1 MKKKLIKRAI
11 FFMISCNMVVFTPTW
26 ASQETKN
33 TITSSSIEVSD
44 GSIKNIVND
53 DINIIDTNVRDEYGI
68 FSNNGGKLNID
79 VDSLT
84 IEHNIDRSNM
94 FTSIL
99 SQGNT
104 SQGSS
109 SLIDIKTI
117 NDINIDNTAQELE
130 QINAINAKDNA
141 NLNLLSKNGDIN
153 INSNLNINRR
163 LYDVNNSIINV
174 ENNSALKLDAK
185 NMNINS
191 TITDSYGQR
200 LFNNYGINIK
210 NSQLNINNQEN
221 MQINSTISGRGFDN
235 YGVYVYDNLNQG
247 SKVDIVNN
255 GDLIINTNDNSSRN
269 HSYGIFVINE
279 NNTDD
284 ETSVNINSKNNVVNT
299 KSTGIEV
306 SGELSNVNITASA
319 GSNVIKALGDVDST
333 GIEVNDNG
341 TLYLNAKDYNI
352 VTSDY
357 TGIHVSYADDK
368 QSNITL
374 NANNNIV
381 NAVGTGILSFSNG
394 NIKLNAL
401 NGNNAFTSNYIGI
414 SLMDNSQVNLK
425 ADKGEN
431 YFKIDEGIAI
441 LSSQSNVLAQA
452 NKNIL
457 EGIEG
462 ISSIDK
468 SEVKL
473 QATDSNVI
481 NAKNFGIYTKEEGVV
496 NLNATNANNTVYVET
511 GYGISGND
519 SAININSQS
528 GNNSIEVTQG
538 IAIEANNGSNISLNA
553 NKGQN
558 NIKASDIAISV
569 NKNNIDK
576 DIAITSTNTVVKI
589 AGKDN
594 IINATTAID
603 NINGG
608 NVEIIASENNSID
621 GLVNVENKANT
632 KIQGKINYL
641 KNDKD
646 NAVESNNANIL
657 VQGSENI
664 IEAAKG
670 ISSID
675 KSEVKLQA
683 TDSNVINA
691 KNFGIYTKEEGV
703 VNLNATNAN
712 NTVYIDNGYGI
723 SSNNSSINIDSQSG
737 NNSIEVGQGIAIEA
751 NNGSNISVN
760 ANKGQNNIK
769 ASDTAISVNKN
780 NIDKDI
786 AITSTNT
793 VVKIAGKDNIIN
805 ATTAIDNINGGN
817 VEIIASENN
826 SIDGLV
832 NVENKANTKIQG
844 KINYLKND
852 KDNAVESNN
861 ANILVQGSE
870 NIIEAAKG
878 ISSIDKSEVKL
889 QATDSNVINAK
900 NFGIYTKEEGVVNL
914 NATNANNTVYID
926 NGYGISS
933 NNSSINIDSQSGNNS
948 IEVGQGI
955 AIEANNGSNIS
966 VNANKGQNNIKAS
979 DTAISVNK
987 NNIDKD
993 IATTSTNTV
1002 VKVTGKNNI
1011 INATTA
1017 IDNIDDGNVEII
1029 ASENNSINGLVH
1041 AENKANTKIQG
1052 KINYLKNDKDNAI
1065 ESNNANVLVQGSEN
1079 IIEATKGISS
1089 IDKSEVKLQAT
1100 DSNVINAKN
1109 FGIYTKEEGVVN
1121 LNATNANNTV
1131 YIDNGYGI
1139 SSNNSSINI
1148 DSQSGNNSI
1157 EVGQGIAIEANN
1169 GSNISVNANKGQNN
1183 IKASDTAISVNKNN
1197 IDKDIATTSTN
1208 TVIKVTGK
1216 NNIINAVTAIDNIDG
1231 GNVEII
1237 ASENN
1242 SIDGLVNVENK
1253 ANTKIQGKI
1262 NYLKNDKDN
1271 AVESNNANIL
1281 VQGSENIIEAAK
1293 GISSIDKSEVKLQA
1307 TDSNV
1312 INAKNFGI
1320 YTKEEGVVNL
1330 NATNA
1335 NNTVYIDNGYGISS
1349 NNSSINID
1357 SQSGNNSIE
1366 VGQGI
1371 AIEAN
1376 NGSNISV
1383 NANKGQNNIK
1393 ASDTAISVNKN
1404 NIDKDIAT
1412 TSTNTVIKVTGKNN
1426 IINAVT
1432 AIDNIDG
1439 GNVEIIASEN
1449 NSIDGLVN
1457 VENKANTKIQGKVNY
1472 LKNDKDNA
1480 IESNNAN
1487 VLVQG
1492 SENIIEATK
1501 GISSIDK
1508 SEVKLQATD
1517 SNVINA
1523 KNFGIYTKEEG
1534 VVNLNATNANNT
1546 VYVETGYGISGNDS
1560 AININSQS
1568 GNNSIEVTQG
1578 IAIEANNGSN
1588 ISLNANKGQ
1597 NNIKASDIA
1606 ISVNK
1611 NNIDKDIANIST
1623 DTAVKITGK
1632 DNIINAT
1639 TAIDNI
1645 DDGNV
1650 EIIASENNS
1659 IDGLIHA
1666 KNKANTKIQGK
1677 VNYLK
1682 NDNGQS
1688 IIWADA
1694 GTIDITGTSIIQAN
1708 SQQVALLANNDI
1720 NNLNQG
1726 IITASF
1732 GQNSVIKGDIIAKD
1746 NGLIK
1751 LNVSNS
1757 NDDISGLIIE
1767 GNILAENQGN
1777 ISLDIGNNSLI
1788 TGNINDYS
1796 YLADLNN
1803 QNLKQENL
1811 AGNISID
1818 FNNKS
1823 RWNVVRQSFISKIN
1837 TKENNIIDMV
1847 GYNTENKP
1855 HSLMVKEFNGDSNFV
1870 MNLNGNR
1877 QNTDMVY
1884 LNSGTGNYNVILANA
1899 VTKNDIGQNGLR
1911 FATVGDKNKQVF
1923 KNAVAYNDGFFN
1935 IKYQIASEDY
1945 DVNNEENTLYN
1956 NGDNSDLLT
1965 ENRPGNDI
1973 INNIFGNN
1981 EDAVNYKL
1989 VNIEEKTLSNAGKTI
2004 LNMTKANY
2012 DVAVFMGR
2020 LDKRMGDVHYL
2031 NKNDDGIWFR
2041 LRHDRIEK
2049 DLGYTVDGNMYEL
2062 GYDKLFLRDNGQE
2075 RLGLAFDYMKGST
2088 SYDDIAGKG
2097 NNSRKGI
2104 WLYDTWI
2111 GDDGHYSDY
2120 ILKWGHLENDFEIA
2134 GTKKLNLIKGNYDND
2149 VFSASA
2155 EYGYMKNLKNDWY
2168 ITPQVQLQ
2176 LAKVTGADYITNQNT
2191 NVHVDGIDSI
2201 IGRAGFKLG
2210 KNFGDNKKNTFY
2222 LKADVLREFLGE
2234 QFVSV
2239 KDVTSDNEYVGFKY
2253 DHSGYW
2259 YDVGFGFNIE
2269 TKKDSYAFLDVE
2281 RRFGNGNK
2289 NSYQINGGFY
2299 WAL

>member
-26 ASQETKN
+26 ASQEIKN

-104 SQGSS
+104 SKGSR

-200 LFNNYGINIK
+200 LFNNYGINVK

-481 NAKNFGIYTKEEGVV
+481 NAKEFGIYTKEQGVV
-496 NLNATNANNTVYVET
+496 SLNATNANNIVYVDG
-511 GYGISGND
+511 GYGISGNASAININSQSGNNSIEVAQGIAIEANNGSNISLNANKGQNNIKASD
-519 SAININSQS
+519 TAISVNKNNVDKDIATTSTNTVVKVTGKNNIINAITAIDNIDGGNVEIIASENNSINGLLNVENKANTKIQGKINYLKNDKDNAIESNNANVSVQGNENIIEATKGISNVNNGTVNLQSTNSNIIKTKEYGVYTKENSQVKLNATNADNIVYVDAGYGISGNNSAININSQS

-576 DIAITSTNTVVKI
+576 DISTTSTNTVVKI

-657 VQGSENI
+657 VQGNENI

-712 NTVYIDNGYGI
+712 NTVYVETGYGI
-723 SSNNSSINIDSQSG
+723 SGNDSAINIDSQSG
-737 NNSIEVGQGIAIEA
+737 NNSIEVGHGIAIEA
-751 NNGSNISVN
+751 NNGSNISLN
-760 ANKGQNNIK
+760 ADKGQNNIK

-780 NIDKDI
+780 NIDKNI
-786 AITSTNT
+786 ATTRTDT
-793 VVKIAGKDNIIN
+793 VVKITGKDNIIN
-805 ATTAIDNINGGN
+805 ATTAIDNI
-817 VEIIASENN
+817 
-826 SIDGLV
+826 
-832 NVENKANTKIQG
+832 
-844 KINYLKND
+844 
-852 KDNAVESNN
+852 
-861 ANILVQGSE
+861 
-870 NIIEAAKG
+870 
-878 ISSIDKSEVKL
+878 
-889 QATDSNVINAK
+889 DS
-900 NFGIYTKEEGVVNL
+900 
-914 NATNANNTVYID
+914 
-926 NGYGISS
+926 
-933 NNSSINIDSQSGNNS
+933 
-948 IEVGQGI
+948 
-955 AIEANNGSNIS
+955 
-966 VNANKGQNNIKAS
+966 
-979 DTAISVNK
+979 
-987 NNIDKD
+987 
-993 IATTSTNTV
+993 
-1002 VKVTGKNNI
+1002 
-1011 INATTA
+1011 
-1017 IDNIDDGNVEII
+1017 GNVEII

-1052 KINYLKNDKDNAI
+1052 KINYLKNDKDNA
-1065 ESNNANVLVQGSEN
+1065 
-1079 IIEATKGISS
+1079 
-1089 IDKSEVKLQAT
+1089 
-1100 DSNVINAKN
+1100 
-1109 FGIYTKEEGVVN
+1109 
-1121 LNATNANNTV
+1121 
-1131 YIDNGYGI
+1131 
-1139 SSNNSSINI
+1139 
-1148 DSQSGNNSI
+1148 
-1157 EVGQGIAIEANN
+1157 
-1169 GSNISVNANKGQNN
+1169 
-1183 IKASDTAISVNKNN
+1183 
-1197 IDKDIATTSTN
+1197 
-1208 TVIKVTGK
+1208 
-1216 NNIINAVTAIDNIDG
+1216 
-1231 GNVEII
+1231 
-1237 ASENN
+1237 
-1242 SIDGLVNVENK
+1242 
-1253 ANTKIQGKI
+1253 
-1262 NYLKNDKDN
+1262 
-1271 AVESNNANIL
+1271 VESNNANIL
-1281 VQGSENIIEAAK
+1281 VQGNENIIEAA
-1293 GISSIDKSEVKLQA
+1293 
-1307 TDSNV
+1307 
-1312 INAKNFGI
+1312 
-1320 YTKEEGVVNL
+1320 
-1330 NATNA
+1330 
-1335 NNTVYIDNGYGISS
+1335 
-1349 NNSSINID
+1349 
-1357 SQSGNNSIE
+1357 
-1366 VGQGI
+1366 
-1371 AIEAN
+1371 
-1376 NGSNISV
+1376 
-1383 NANKGQNNIK
+1383 
-1393 ASDTAISVNKN
+1393 
-1404 NIDKDIAT
+1404 
-1412 TSTNTVIKVTGKNN
+1412 
-1426 IINAVT
+1426 
-1432 AIDNIDG
+1432 
-1439 GNVEIIASEN
+1439 
-1449 NSIDGLVN
+1449 
-1457 VENKANTKIQGKVNY
+1457 
-1472 LKNDKDNA
+1472 
-1480 IESNNAN
+1480 
-1487 VLVQG
+1487 
-1492 SENIIEATK
+1492 K

-1611 NNIDKDIANIST
+1611 NNIDKDISTTSTNTVVKIAGKDNIINATTAIDNINGGNVEIIASENNSIDGLVNVENKANTKIQGKINYLKNDKDNAIESNNANVSVQGNENIIEATKGISNVNNGTVNLQSTNSNIIKTKEYGVYTKENSQVKLNATNADNIVYVDAGYGISGNNSAININSQSGNNSIEVAQGIAIEANNGSNISLNANKGQNNIKAS
-1623 DTAVKITGK
+1623 DTAISVNKNNIDKDIATTSTNTVIKVTGK

-2239 KDVTSDNEYVGFKY
+2239 KDVTSDNKYVGFKY

>member
-481 NAKNFGIYTKEEGVV
+481 NAKEFGIYTKEQGVV
-496 NLNATNANNTVYVET
+496 SLNATNANNIVYVDG
-511 GYGISGND
+511 GYGISGNA

-528 GNNSIEVTQG
+528 GNNSIEVAQG
-538 IAIEANNGSNISLNA
+538 IAIEANNGSNISL
-553 NKGQN
+553 
-558 NIKASDIAISV
+558 
-569 NKNNIDK
+569 
-576 DIAITSTNTVVKI
+576 
-589 AGKDN
+589 
-594 IINATTAID
+594 
-603 NINGG
+603 
-608 NVEIIASENNSID
+608 
-621 GLVNVENKANT
+621 
-632 KIQGKINYL
+632 
-641 KNDKD
+641 
-646 NAVESNNANIL
+646 
-657 VQGSENI
+657 
-664 IEAAKG
+664 
-670 ISSID
+670 
-675 KSEVKLQA
+675 
-683 TDSNVINA
+683 
-691 KNFGIYTKEEGV
+691 
-703 VNLNATNAN
+703 
-712 NTVYIDNGYGI
+712 
-723 SSNNSSINIDSQSG
+723 
-737 NNSIEVGQGIAIEA
+737 
-751 NNGSNISVN
+751 
-760 ANKGQNNIK
+760 
-769 ASDTAISVNKN
+769 
-780 NIDKDI
+780 
-786 AITSTNT
+786 
-793 VVKIAGKDNIIN
+793 
-805 ATTAIDNINGGN
+805 
-817 VEIIASENN
+817 
-826 SIDGLV
+826 
-832 NVENKANTKIQG
+832 
-844 KINYLKND
+844 
-852 KDNAVESNN
+852 
-861 ANILVQGSE
+861 
-870 NIIEAAKG
+870 
-878 ISSIDKSEVKL
+878 
-889 QATDSNVINAK
+889 
-900 NFGIYTKEEGVVNL
+900 
-914 NATNANNTVYID
+914 
-926 NGYGISS
+926 
-933 NNSSINIDSQSGNNS
+933 
-948 IEVGQGI
+948 
-955 AIEANNGSNIS
+955 
-966 VNANKGQNNIKAS
+966 NANKGQNNIKAS

-1011 INATTA
+1011 INAIMA
-1017 IDNIDDGNVEII
+1017 IDNIDGGNVEII
-1029 ASENNSINGLVH
+1029 ASENNSINGLLNV
-1041 AENKANTKIQG
+1041 ENKANTKIQG

-1065 ESNNANVLVQGSEN
+1065 ESNNANVLVQGNEN
-1079 IIEATKGISS
+1079 IIEATKGISNVNNG
-1089 IDKSEVKLQAT
+1089 IVNLQST
-1100 DSNVINAKN
+1100 NSNIIKTKEYGV
-1109 FGIYTKEEGVVN
+1109 YTKENSQVK
-1121 LNATNANNTV
+1121 LNATNADNIV
-1131 YIDNGYGI
+1131 YVDAGYGI
-1139 SSNNSSINI
+1139 SGNNSAINI
-1148 DSQSGNNSI
+1148 NSQSGNNSI
-1157 EVGQGIAIEANN
+1157 EVAQGIAVEVNN

-1216 NNIINAVTAIDNIDG
+1216 DNIINATTAIDNIDS

-1242 SIDGLVNVENK
+1242 SINGLVHAENK

-1262 NYLKNDKDN
+1262 SYLKNDKDN
-1271 AVESNNANIL
+1271 AIESNNANVL
-1281 VQGSENIIEAAK
+1281 VQGSENIIEATK

-1307 TDSNV
+1307 IDSNV
-1312 INAKNFGI
+1312 INAKKFGI

-1335 NNTVYIDNGYGISS
+1335 NNTVYVENGYGISG

-1366 VGQGI
+1366 VTQGI

-1412 TSTNTVIKVTGKNN
+1412 TSTSTVVKITGKDN
-1426 IINAVT
+1426 IINATT
-1432 AIDNIDG
+1432 AIDNIDD

-1457 VENKANTKIQGKVNY
+1457 VENKANIKIQGKVNY

-1492 SENIIEATK
+1492 NENVIEATK

-1517 SNVINA
+1517 SNTINA

-1534 VVNLNATNANNT
+1534 VVNLNATNADNT
-1546 VYVETGYGISGNDS
+1546 VYIDNGYGISSNNS
-1560 AININSQS
+1560 SINIDSQS
-1568 GNNSIEVTQG
+1568 GNNSIEVGHG

>member
-26 ASQETKN
+26 ASQEIKN

-104 SQGSS
+104 SQGSR

-200 LFNNYGINIK
+200 LFNNYGINVK

-481 NAKNFGIYTKEEGVV
+481 NAKEFGIYTKEQGVV
-496 NLNATNANNTVYVET
+496 SLNATNANNIVYVDG
-511 GYGISGND
+511 GYGISGNA

-528 GNNSIEVTQG
+528 GNNSIEVAQG

-558 NIKASDIAISV
+558 NIKASD
-569 NKNNIDK
+569 
-576 DIAITSTNTVVKI
+576 
-589 AGKDN
+589 
-594 IINATTAID
+594 
-603 NINGG
+603 
-608 NVEIIASENNSID
+608 
-621 GLVNVENKANT
+621 
-632 KIQGKINYL
+632 
-641 KNDKD
+641 
-646 NAVESNNANIL
+646 
-657 VQGSENI
+657 
-664 IEAAKG
+664 
-670 ISSID
+670 
-675 KSEVKLQA
+675 
-683 TDSNVINA
+683 
-691 KNFGIYTKEEGV
+691 
-703 VNLNATNAN
+703 
-712 NTVYIDNGYGI
+712 
-723 SSNNSSINIDSQSG
+723 
-737 NNSIEVGQGIAIEA
+737 
-751 NNGSNISVN
+751 
-760 ANKGQNNIK
+760 
-769 ASDTAISVNKN
+769 TAISVNKN
-780 NIDKDI
+780 N
-786 AITSTNT
+786 
-793 VVKIAGKDNIIN
+793 V
-805 ATTAIDNINGGN
+805 
-817 VEIIASENN
+817 
-826 SIDGLV
+826 
-832 NVENKANTKIQG
+832 
-844 KINYLKND
+844 
-852 KDNAVESNN
+852 
-861 ANILVQGSE
+861 
-870 NIIEAAKG
+870 
-878 ISSIDKSEVKL
+878 
-889 QATDSNVINAK
+889 
-900 NFGIYTKEEGVVNL
+900 
-914 NATNANNTVYID
+914 
-926 NGYGISS
+926 
-933 NNSSINIDSQSGNNS
+933 
-948 IEVGQGI
+948 
-955 AIEANNGSNIS
+955 
-966 VNANKGQNNIKAS
+966 
-979 DTAISVNK
+979 
-987 NNIDKD
+987 DKD

-1011 INATTA
+1011 INAITA
-1017 IDNIDDGNVEII
+1017 IDNIDGGNVEII
-1029 ASENNSINGLVH
+1029 ASENNSINGLLNV
-1041 AENKANTKIQG
+1041 ENKANTKIQG

-1065 ESNNANVLVQGSEN
+1065 ESNNANVLVQGNEN
-1079 IIEATKGISS
+1079 IIEATKGISNVNNG
-1089 IDKSEVKLQAT
+1089 IVNLQST
-1100 DSNVINAKN
+1100 NSNIIKTKEYGV
-1109 FGIYTKEEGVVN
+1109 YTKENSQVK
-1121 LNATNANNTV
+1121 LNATNA
-1131 YIDNGYGI
+1131 
-1139 SSNNSSINI
+1139 
-1148 DSQSGNNSI
+1148 
-1157 EVGQGIAIEANN
+1157 
-1169 GSNISVNANKGQNN
+1169 
-1183 IKASDTAISVNKNN
+1183 
-1197 IDKDIATTSTN
+1197 
-1208 TVIKVTGK
+1208 
-1216 NNIINAVTAIDNIDG
+1216 DNI
-1231 GNVEII
+1231 
-1237 ASENN
+1237 
-1242 SIDGLVNVENK
+1242 
-1253 ANTKIQGKI
+1253 
-1262 NYLKNDKDN
+1262 
-1271 AVESNNANIL
+1271 
-1281 VQGSENIIEAAK
+1281 
-1293 GISSIDKSEVKLQA
+1293 
-1307 TDSNV
+1307 
-1312 INAKNFGI
+1312 
-1320 YTKEEGVVNL
+1320 
-1330 NATNA
+1330 
-1335 NNTVYIDNGYGISS
+1335 
-1349 NNSSINID
+1349 
-1357 SQSGNNSIE
+1357 
-1366 VGQGI
+1366 
-1371 AIEAN
+1371 
-1376 NGSNISV
+1376 
-1383 NANKGQNNIK
+1383 
-1393 ASDTAISVNKN
+1393 
-1404 NIDKDIAT
+1404 
-1412 TSTNTVIKVTGKNN
+1412 
-1426 IINAVT
+1426 
-1432 AIDNIDG
+1432 
-1439 GNVEIIASEN
+1439 
-1449 NSIDGLVN
+1449 
-1457 VENKANTKIQGKVNY
+1457 
-1472 LKNDKDNA
+1472 
-1480 IESNNAN
+1480 
-1487 VLVQG
+1487 
-1492 SENIIEATK
+1492 
-1501 GISSIDK
+1501 
-1508 SEVKLQATD
+1508 
-1517 SNVINA
+1517 
-1523 KNFGIYTKEEG
+1523 
-1534 VVNLNATNANNT
+1534 
-1546 VYVETGYGISGNDS
+1546 VYVDAGYGISGNNS

-2239 KDVTSDNEYVGFKY
+2239 KDVTSDNKYVGFKY

>member
-1 MKKKLIKRAI
+1 MKKKLIKRAN

-68 FSNNGGKLNID
+68 FSNNGGKLNMD

-104 SQGSS
+104 SQGSR

-200 LFNNYGINIK
+200 LFNNYGINVK

-279 NNTDD
+279 NNTSD

-306 SGELSNVNITASA
+306 SGEFSNVNITASA

-394 NIKLNAL
+394 NINLNAL

-473 QATDSNVI
+473 QAIDSNTI
-481 NAKNFGIYTKEEGVV
+481 NAKEFGIYTKEEGIV
-496 NLNATNANNTVYVET
+496 NLNATNANNTVYVDA

-528 GNNSIEVTQG
+528 GNNSIEVAQG
-538 IAIEANNGSNISLNA
+538 IA
-553 NKGQN
+553 
-558 NIKASDIAISV
+558 
-569 NKNNIDK
+569 
-576 DIAITSTNTVVKI
+576 
-589 AGKDN
+589 
-594 IINATTAID
+594 
-603 NINGG
+603 
-608 NVEIIASENNSID
+608 VE
-621 GLVNVENKANT
+621 V
-632 KIQGKINYL
+632 
-641 KNDKD
+641 
-646 NAVESNNANIL
+646 
-657 VQGSENI
+657 
-664 IEAAKG
+664 
-670 ISSID
+670 
-675 KSEVKLQA
+675 
-683 TDSNVINA
+683 
-691 KNFGIYTKEEGV
+691 
-703 VNLNATNAN
+703 
-712 NTVYIDNGYGI
+712 
-723 SSNNSSINIDSQSG
+723 
-737 NNSIEVGQGIAIEA
+737 

-786 AITSTNT
+786 ANISTDT
-793 VVKIAGKDNIIN
+793 AVKITGKD
-805 ATTAIDNINGGN
+805 
-817 VEIIASENN
+817 
-826 SIDGLV
+826 
-832 NVENKANTKIQG
+832 
-844 KINYLKND
+844 
-852 KDNAVESNN
+852 
-861 ANILVQGSE
+861 
-870 NIIEAAKG
+870 
-878 ISSIDKSEVKL
+878 
-889 QATDSNVINAK
+889 
-900 NFGIYTKEEGVVNL
+900 
-914 NATNANNTVYID
+914 
-926 NGYGISS
+926 
-933 NNSSINIDSQSGNNS
+933 
-948 IEVGQGI
+948 
-955 AIEANNGSNIS
+955 
-966 VNANKGQNNIKAS
+966 
-979 DTAISVNK
+979 
-987 NNIDKD
+987 
-993 IATTSTNTV
+993 
-1002 VKVTGKNNI
+1002 
-1011 INATTA
+1011 
-1017 IDNIDDGNVEII
+1017 
-1029 ASENNSINGLVH
+1029 
-1041 AENKANTKIQG
+1041 
-1052 KINYLKNDKDNAI
+1052 
-1065 ESNNANVLVQGSEN
+1065 
-1079 IIEATKGISS
+1079 
-1089 IDKSEVKLQAT
+1089 
-1100 DSNVINAKN
+1100 
-1109 FGIYTKEEGVVN
+1109 
-1121 LNATNANNTV
+1121 
-1131 YIDNGYGI
+1131 
-1139 SSNNSSINI
+1139 
-1148 DSQSGNNSI
+1148 
-1157 EVGQGIAIEANN
+1157 
-1169 GSNISVNANKGQNN
+1169 
-1183 IKASDTAISVNKNN
+1183 
-1197 IDKDIATTSTN
+1197 
-1208 TVIKVTGK
+1208 
-1216 NNIINAVTAIDNIDG
+1216 NIINAVTAIDNIDG

-1242 SIDGLVNVENK
+1242 SIN
-1253 ANTKIQGKI
+1253 
-1262 NYLKNDKDN
+1262 
-1271 AVESNNANIL
+1271 
-1281 VQGSENIIEAAK
+1281 
-1293 GISSIDKSEVKLQA
+1293 
-1307 TDSNV
+1307 
-1312 INAKNFGI
+1312 
-1320 YTKEEGVVNL
+1320 
-1330 NATNA
+1330 
-1335 NNTVYIDNGYGISS
+1335 
-1349 NNSSINID
+1349 
-1357 SQSGNNSIE
+1357 
-1366 VGQGI
+1366 
-1371 AIEAN
+1371 
-1376 NGSNISV
+1376 
-1383 NANKGQNNIK
+1383 
-1393 ASDTAISVNKN
+1393 
-1404 NIDKDIAT
+1404 
-1412 TSTNTVIKVTGKNN
+1412 
-1426 IINAVT
+1426 
-1432 AIDNIDG
+1432 
-1439 GNVEIIASEN
+1439 
-1449 NSIDGLVN
+1449 GLVN

-1492 SENIIEATK
+1492 NENVIEATK
-1501 GISSIDK
+1501 GIFN
-1508 SEVKLQATD
+1508 VNNGTVNLQST
-1517 SNVINA
+1517 NRNIIKA
-1523 KNFGIYTKEEG
+1523 KEFGVYTKG
-1534 VVNLNATNANNT
+1534 NSQVNLNTVNADNI
-1546 VYVETGYGISGNDS
+1546 VYVDNGYGISGNAS

-1568 GNNSIEVTQG
+1568 GNNSIEVAQG

-1588 ISLNANKGQ
+1588 IFVNANKGQ
-1597 NNIKASDIA
+1597 NNIKASDTA

-1611 NNIDKDIANIST
+1611 NNIDKDIATTST
-1623 DTAVKITGK
+1623 DTVVKITGK
-1632 DNIINAT
+1632 DNIINAA
-1639 TAIDNI
+1639 TAIDNT
-1645 DDGNV
+1645 DGSNI

-1659 IDGLIHA
+1659 IDGLVHA
-1666 KNKANTKIQGK
+1666 ENKANTKIQGK
-1677 VNYLK
+1677 INYLK

-1688 IIWADA
+1688 VIWADD
-1694 GTIDITGTSIIQAN
+1694 GNIDITGTSIIQAN
-1708 SQQVALLANNDI
+1708 SQQVALLANNNM

-1757 NDDISGLIIE
+1757 NDDVSGLIIE
-1767 GNILAENQGN
+1767 SNILAKNQGN
-1777 ISLDIGNNSLI
+1777 IYLNIGNNSLI

-1803 QNLKQENL
+1803 QSQNLKQENL
-1811 AGNISID
+1811 AGNISVD

-1823 RWNVVRQSFISKIN
+1823 RWNVVGQSFISNIN

-1884 LNSGTGNYNVILANA
+1884 LNSGRGNYNVILANA

-1911 FATVGDKNKQVF
+1911 FATVGDKNKQIF

-1945 DVNNEENTLYN
+1945 NVNNEENTLYN

-1965 ENRPGNDI
+1965 ENRPGKDI

-2168 ITPQVQLQ
+2168 IIPQVQLQ
-2176 LAKVTGADYITNQNT
+2176 LAKVTGADYTTNQNT

-2269 TKKDSYAFLDVE
+2269 TKKDSYAFLDIE

>member
-1 MKKKLIKRAI
+1 
-11 FFMISCNMVVFTPTW
+11 MISCNIVIFTPAW

-33 TITSSSIEVSD
+33 TITSPSIEVSD

-104 SQGSS
+104 SQGSR

-200 LFNNYGINIK
+200 LFNNYGINVK

-279 NNTDD
+279 NNTDN

-381 NAVGTGILSFSNG
+381 NAIGTGILSFSNG
-394 NIKLNAL
+394 NINLNAL

-481 NAKNFGIYTKEEGVV
+481 NAKEFGIYTKEQGVVSLNATNANNTVYVETGYGISGNNSAINIDSQLGNNSIEVTQGIAIEANNRSNISLNANKGQNNIKSSDIAISVNKNNIDKDIATTSTSTVVKVTGKDNIINATTAIDNIDGGNIEIIASENNSINGLVNVENKANTKIQGKVNYLKNDKDNAIESNNANVFVQGSENIIEATKGISSIDKSEVKLQATDSNTINAKNFGIYTKEEGVV
-496 NLNATNANNTVYVET
+496 NLNATNADNTVYVET

-528 GNNSIEVTQG
+528 GNNSIEVAQG
-538 IAIEANNGSNISLNA
+538 IAVEVNNGSNISLNA
-553 NKGQN
+553 NK
-558 NIKASDIAISV
+558 
-569 NKNNIDK
+569 
-576 DIAITSTNTVVKI
+576 
-589 AGKDN
+589 
-594 IINATTAID
+594 
-603 NINGG
+603 
-608 NVEIIASENNSID
+608 E
-621 GLVNVENKANT
+621 
-632 KIQGKINYL
+632 
-641 KNDKD
+641 
-646 NAVESNNANIL
+646 
-657 VQGSENI
+657 
-664 IEAAKG
+664 
-670 ISSID
+670 
-675 KSEVKLQA
+675 
-683 TDSNVINA
+683 
-691 KNFGIYTKEEGV
+691 
-703 VNLNATNAN
+703 
-712 NTVYIDNGYGI
+712 
-723 SSNNSSINIDSQSG
+723 
-737 NNSIEVGQGIAIEA
+737 
-751 NNGSNISVN
+751 
-760 ANKGQNNIK
+760 QNNIK

-786 AITSTNT
+786 AITSTDT
-793 VVKIAGKDNIIN
+793 VVRITGKDNIIN
-805 ATTAIDNINGGN
+805 ATTAIDNIDGGN
-817 VEIIASENN
+817 I
-826 SIDGLV
+826 
-832 NVENKANTKIQG
+832 
-844 KINYLKND
+844 
-852 KDNAVESNN
+852 
-861 ANILVQGSE
+861 
-870 NIIEAAKG
+870 
-878 ISSIDKSEVKL
+878 
-889 QATDSNVINAK
+889 
-900 NFGIYTKEEGVVNL
+900 
-914 NATNANNTVYID
+914 
-926 NGYGISS
+926 
-933 NNSSINIDSQSGNNS
+933 
-948 IEVGQGI
+948 
-955 AIEANNGSNIS
+955 
-966 VNANKGQNNIKAS
+966 
-979 DTAISVNK
+979 
-987 NNIDKD
+987 
-993 IATTSTNTV
+993 
-1002 VKVTGKNNI
+1002 
-1011 INATTA
+1011 
-1017 IDNIDDGNVEII
+1017 EII
-1029 ASENNSINGLVH
+1029 ASENNSIN
-1041 AENKANTKIQG
+1041 
-1052 KINYLKNDKDNAI
+1052 
-1065 ESNNANVLVQGSEN
+1065 
-1079 IIEATKGISS
+1079 
-1089 IDKSEVKLQAT
+1089 
-1100 DSNVINAKN
+1100 
-1109 FGIYTKEEGVVN
+1109 
-1121 LNATNANNTV
+1121 
-1131 YIDNGYGI
+1131 
-1139 SSNNSSINI
+1139 
-1148 DSQSGNNSI
+1148 
-1157 EVGQGIAIEANN
+1157 
-1169 GSNISVNANKGQNN
+1169 
-1183 IKASDTAISVNKNN
+1183 
-1197 IDKDIATTSTN
+1197 
-1208 TVIKVTGK
+1208 
-1216 NNIINAVTAIDNIDG
+1216 
-1231 GNVEII
+1231 
-1237 ASENN
+1237 
-1242 SIDGLVNVENK
+1242 
-1253 ANTKIQGKI
+1253 
-1262 NYLKNDKDN
+1262 
-1271 AVESNNANIL
+1271 
-1281 VQGSENIIEAAK
+1281 
-1293 GISSIDKSEVKLQA
+1293 
-1307 TDSNV
+1307 
-1312 INAKNFGI
+1312 
-1320 YTKEEGVVNL
+1320 
-1330 NATNA
+1330 
-1335 NNTVYIDNGYGISS
+1335 
-1349 NNSSINID
+1349 
-1357 SQSGNNSIE
+1357 
-1366 VGQGI
+1366 
-1371 AIEAN
+1371 
-1376 NGSNISV
+1376 
-1383 NANKGQNNIK
+1383 
-1393 ASDTAISVNKN
+1393 
-1404 NIDKDIAT
+1404 
-1412 TSTNTVIKVTGKNN
+1412 
-1426 IINAVT
+1426 
-1432 AIDNIDG
+1432 
-1439 GNVEIIASEN
+1439 
-1449 NSIDGLVN
+1449 GLVN

-1492 SENIIEATK
+1492 NENVIEAAK
-1501 GISSIDK
+1501 GISTVNNGI
-1508 SEVKLQATD
+1508 VNLQATD
-1517 SNVINA
+1517 SNTIKA
-1523 KNFGIYTKEEG
+1523 QEFGIYTKENSQ
-1534 VVNLNATNANNT
+1534 VNLNAINVDNI
-1546 VYVETGYGISGNDS
+1546 VYVDNGYGISGNDS
-1560 AININSQS
+1560 AINIDSQS

-1578 IAIEANNGSN
+1578 IAVEVNNGSN

-1597 NNIKASDIA
+1597 NNIKANDTA

-1611 NNIDKDIANIST
+1611 NNIDKDIATTRT
-1623 DTAVKITGK
+1623 DTIVRIIGK
-1632 DNIINAT
+1632 DNIINAN

-1645 DDGNV
+1645 DGGNI

-1659 IDGLIHA
+1659 IDGLVHA
-1666 KNKANTKIQGK
+1666 ENKANTKIQGK

-1688 IIWADA
+1688 VIWADD
-1694 GTIDITGTSIIQAN
+1694 GNIDIMGTSIIQAN
-1708 SQQVALLANNDI
+1708 SQQVALLANNDM

-1757 NDDISGLIIE
+1757 NDDVSGLIIE

-1788 TGNINDYS
+1788 AGNINDYS

-1803 QNLKQENL
+1803 RNLKQENL

-1823 RWNVVRQSFISKIN
+1823 RWNVVGQSFISKIN

-1847 GYNTENKP
+1847 GYNKENKP

-1884 LNSGTGNYNVILANA
+1884 LNSGTGNYNVILVNA

-1945 DVNNEENTLYN
+1945 DVNNGENTLYN

-1965 ENRPGNDI
+1965 ENRPGNNI

-2062 GYDKLFLRDNGQE
+2062 GYDKLFLRDDGQE
-2075 RLGLAFDYMKGST
+2075 RLGLTFDYMKGST

-2120 ILKWGHLENDFEIA
+2120 IFKWGHLENNFEVFD
-2134 GTKKLNLIKGNYDND
+2134 TEKLNLIKGNYDND
-2149 VFSASA
+2149 VYSASA

-2176 LAKVTGADYITNQNT
+2176 LAKVTGADYTTNQNT

-2210 KNFGDNKKNTFY
+2210 RNFGDNKKNTFY

>member
-481 NAKNFGIYTKEEGVV
+481 NAKEFGIYTKEQGVV
-496 NLNATNANNTVYVET
+496 SLNATNANNIVYVDG
-511 GYGISGND
+511 GYGISGNA

-528 GNNSIEVTQG
+528 GNNSIEVAQG
-538 IAIEANNGSNISLNA
+538 IAIEANNGSNISL
-553 NKGQN
+553 
-558 NIKASDIAISV
+558 
-569 NKNNIDK
+569 
-576 DIAITSTNTVVKI
+576 
-589 AGKDN
+589 
-594 IINATTAID
+594 
-603 NINGG
+603 
-608 NVEIIASENNSID
+608 
-621 GLVNVENKANT
+621 
-632 KIQGKINYL
+632 
-641 KNDKD
+641 
-646 NAVESNNANIL
+646 
-657 VQGSENI
+657 
-664 IEAAKG
+664 
-670 ISSID
+670 
-675 KSEVKLQA
+675 
-683 TDSNVINA
+683 
-691 KNFGIYTKEEGV
+691 
-703 VNLNATNAN
+703 
-712 NTVYIDNGYGI
+712 
-723 SSNNSSINIDSQSG
+723 
-737 NNSIEVGQGIAIEA
+737 
-751 NNGSNISVN
+751 
-760 ANKGQNNIK
+760 
-769 ASDTAISVNKN
+769 
-780 NIDKDI
+780 
-786 AITSTNT
+786 
-793 VVKIAGKDNIIN
+793 
-805 ATTAIDNINGGN
+805 
-817 VEIIASENN
+817 
-826 SIDGLV
+826 
-832 NVENKANTKIQG
+832 
-844 KINYLKND
+844 
-852 KDNAVESNN
+852 
-861 ANILVQGSE
+861 
-870 NIIEAAKG
+870 
-878 ISSIDKSEVKL
+878 
-889 QATDSNVINAK
+889 
-900 NFGIYTKEEGVVNL
+900 
-914 NATNANNTVYID
+914 
-926 NGYGISS
+926 
-933 NNSSINIDSQSGNNS
+933 
-948 IEVGQGI
+948 
-955 AIEANNGSNIS
+955 
-966 VNANKGQNNIKAS
+966 NANKGQNNIKAS

-1011 INATTA
+1011 INA
-1017 IDNIDDGNVEII
+1017 I
-1029 ASENNSINGLVH
+1029 
-1041 AENKANTKIQG
+1041 
-1052 KINYLKNDKDNAI
+1052 
-1065 ESNNANVLVQGSEN
+1065 
-1079 IIEATKGISS
+1079 
-1089 IDKSEVKLQAT
+1089 
-1100 DSNVINAKN
+1100 
-1109 FGIYTKEEGVVN
+1109 
-1121 LNATNANNTV
+1121 
-1131 YIDNGYGI
+1131 
-1139 SSNNSSINI
+1139 
-1148 DSQSGNNSI
+1148 
-1157 EVGQGIAIEANN
+1157 
-1169 GSNISVNANKGQNN
+1169 
-1183 IKASDTAISVNKNN
+1183 
-1197 IDKDIATTSTN
+1197 
-1208 TVIKVTGK
+1208 
-1216 NNIINAVTAIDNIDG
+1216 TAIDNIDG

-1242 SIDGLVNVENK
+1242 SIN
-1253 ANTKIQGKI
+1253 
-1262 NYLKNDKDN
+1262 
-1271 AVESNNANIL
+1271 
-1281 VQGSENIIEAAK
+1281 
-1293 GISSIDKSEVKLQA
+1293 
-1307 TDSNV
+1307 
-1312 INAKNFGI
+1312 
-1320 YTKEEGVVNL
+1320 
-1330 NATNA
+1330 
-1335 NNTVYIDNGYGISS
+1335 
-1349 NNSSINID
+1349 
-1357 SQSGNNSIE
+1357 
-1366 VGQGI
+1366 
-1371 AIEAN
+1371 
-1376 NGSNISV
+1376 
-1383 NANKGQNNIK
+1383 
-1393 ASDTAISVNKN
+1393 
-1404 NIDKDIAT
+1404 
-1412 TSTNTVIKVTGKNN
+1412 
-1426 IINAVT
+1426 
-1432 AIDNIDG
+1432 
-1439 GNVEIIASEN
+1439 
-1449 NSIDGLVN
+1449 GLVN

-1492 SENIIEATK
+1492 NENIIEAAK

-1645 DDGNV
+1645 DDGNVEIIASENNSIDGLVNVENKANTKIQGKINYLKNDKDNAIESNNANVSVQGNENIIEATKGISNVNNGTVNLQSTNSNIIKTKEYGVYTKENSQVKLNATNADNIVYVETGYGISGNDSAININSQSGNNSIEVTQGIAIEANNGSNISLNANKGQNNIKASDIAISVNKNNIDKDIANISTDTAVKITGKDNIINATTAIDNIDDGNVEIIASENNSIDGLVNVENKANTKIQGKINYLKNDKDNAIESNNANVSVQGNENIIEATKGISNVNNGTVNLQSTNSNIIKTKEYGVYTKENSQVKLNATNADNIVYVDAGYGISGNNSAININSQSGNNSIEVAQGIAVEVNNGSNISVNANKGQNNIKASDTAISVNKNNIDKDIATTSTNTVVKIAGKDNIINATTAIDNIDGGNV

-1956 NGDNSDLLT
+1956 NGYNSDLLT

-2155 EYGYMKNLKNDWY
+2155 EYGYMKN
-2168 ITPQVQLQ
+2168 
-2176 LAKVTGADYITNQNT
+2176 
-2191 NVHVDGIDSI
+2191 
-2201 IGRAGFKLG
+2201 
-2210 KNFGDNKKNTFY
+2210 
-2222 LKADVLREFLGE
+2222 
-2234 QFVSV
+2234 
-2239 KDVTSDNEYVGFKY
+2239 
-2253 DHSGYW
+2253 
-2259 YDVGFGFNIE
+2259 
-2269 TKKDSYAFLDVE
+2269 
-2281 RRFGNGNK
+2281 
-2289 NSYQINGGFY
+2289 
-2299 WAL
+2299 

>member
-26 ASQETKN
+26 ASQEIKN

-153 INSNLNINRR
+153 INSNLNINRQ

-200 LFNNYGINIK
+200 LFNNYGINVK

-394 NIKLNAL
+394 NINLNAL

-473 QATDSNVI
+473 QATDSNII
-481 NAKNFGIYTKEEGVV
+481 NAKEFGIYTKEQGVV
-496 NLNATNANNTVYVET
+496 SLNATNANNTVYVET
-511 GYGISGND
+511 GYGISGNA

-528 GNNSIEVTQG
+528 GNNSIEV
-538 IAIEANNGSNISLNA
+538 A
-553 NKGQN
+553 
-558 NIKASDIAISV
+558 
-569 NKNNIDK
+569 
-576 DIAITSTNTVVKI
+576 
-589 AGKDN
+589 
-594 IINATTAID
+594 
-603 NINGG
+603 
-608 NVEIIASENNSID
+608 
-621 GLVNVENKANT
+621 
-632 KIQGKINYL
+632 
-641 KNDKD
+641 
-646 NAVESNNANIL
+646 
-657 VQGSENI
+657 
-664 IEAAKG
+664 
-670 ISSID
+670 
-675 KSEVKLQA
+675 
-683 TDSNVINA
+683 
-691 KNFGIYTKEEGV
+691 
-703 VNLNATNAN
+703 
-712 NTVYIDNGYGI
+712 
-723 SSNNSSINIDSQSG
+723 
-737 NNSIEVGQGIAIEA
+737 
-751 NNGSNISVN
+751 
-760 ANKGQNNIK
+760 
-769 ASDTAISVNKN
+769 
-780 NIDKDI
+780 
-786 AITSTNT
+786 
-793 VVKIAGKDNIIN
+793 
-805 ATTAIDNINGGN
+805 
-817 VEIIASENN
+817 
-826 SIDGLV
+826 
-832 NVENKANTKIQG
+832 
-844 KINYLKND
+844 
-852 KDNAVESNN
+852 
-861 ANILVQGSE
+861 
-870 NIIEAAKG
+870 
-878 ISSIDKSEVKL
+878 
-889 QATDSNVINAK
+889 
-900 NFGIYTKEEGVVNL
+900 
-914 NATNANNTVYID
+914 
-926 NGYGISS
+926 
-933 NNSSINIDSQSGNNS
+933 
-948 IEVGQGI
+948 QGI

-1011 INATTA
+1011 INAITA
-1017 IDNIDDGNVEII
+1017 IDNIDGGNVEII
-1029 ASENNSINGLVH
+1029 ASENNSINGLLNV
-1041 AENKANTKIQG
+1041 ENKANTKIQG

-1065 ESNNANVLVQGSEN
+1065 ESNNANVLVQGNENIIEATKGISNVNNGIVNLQSTNSNIIKTKEYGVYTKENSQVKLNATNADNIVYVDAGYGISGNNSAININSQSGNNSIEVAQGIAVEVNNGSNISVNANKGQNNIKVSDTAISVNKNNIDKDIATTSTNTVVKIAGKDNIINATTAIDNIDGGNVEIIASEN
-1079 IIEATKGISS
+1079 NSIDGLVNVENKANIKIQGKVNYLKNDKDNAIESNNANVLVQGNENVIEATKGISS

-1100 DSNVINAKN
+1100 DSNTINAKN

-1121 LNATNANNTV
+1121 LNATNADNTV

-1157 EVGQGIAIEANN
+1157 EVGHGIAIEANN
-1169 GSNISVNANKGQNN
+1169 GSNISLNADKGQNN

-1197 IDKDIATTSTN
+1197 IDKNIATTR
-1208 TVIKVTGK
+1208 
-1216 NNIINAVTAIDNIDG
+1216 
-1231 GNVEII
+1231 
-1237 ASENN
+1237 
-1242 SIDGLVNVENK
+1242 
-1253 ANTKIQGKI
+1253 
-1262 NYLKNDKDN
+1262 
-1271 AVESNNANIL
+1271 
-1281 VQGSENIIEAAK
+1281 
-1293 GISSIDKSEVKLQA
+1293 
-1307 TDSNV
+1307 
-1312 INAKNFGI
+1312 
-1320 YTKEEGVVNL
+1320 
-1330 NATNA
+1330 
-1335 NNTVYIDNGYGISS
+1335 
-1349 NNSSINID
+1349 
-1357 SQSGNNSIE
+1357 
-1366 VGQGI
+1366 
-1371 AIEAN
+1371 
-1376 NGSNISV
+1376 
-1383 NANKGQNNIK
+1383 
-1393 ASDTAISVNKN
+1393 
-1404 NIDKDIAT
+1404 
-1412 TSTNTVIKVTGKNN
+1412 
-1426 IINAVT
+1426 
-1432 AIDNIDG
+1432 
-1439 GNVEIIASEN
+1439 
-1449 NSIDGLVN
+1449 
-1457 VENKANTKIQGKVNY
+1457 
-1472 LKNDKDNA
+1472 
-1480 IESNNAN
+1480 
-1487 VLVQG
+1487 
-1492 SENIIEATK
+1492 
-1501 GISSIDK
+1501 
-1508 SEVKLQATD
+1508 
-1517 SNVINA
+1517 
-1523 KNFGIYTKEEG
+1523 
-1534 VVNLNATNANNT
+1534 
-1546 VYVETGYGISGNDS
+1546 
-1560 AININSQS
+1560 
-1568 GNNSIEVTQG
+1568 
-1578 IAIEANNGSN
+1578 
-1588 ISLNANKGQ
+1588 
-1597 NNIKASDIA
+1597 
-1606 ISVNK
+1606 
-1611 NNIDKDIANIST
+1611 T
-1623 DTAVKITGK
+1623 DTVVKITGK

-1645 DDGNV
+1645 DSGNV

-2062 GYDKLFLRDNGQE
+2062 GYDKLFLRDNGKE

-2289 NSYQINGGFY
+2289 NSYQINSGFY

>member
-104 SQGSS
+104 SQGSR

-163 LYDVNNSIINV
+163 LYDVNNSIMNV

-200 LFNNYGINIK
+200 LFNNYGINVK

-473 QATDSNVI
+473 QAIDSNTI
-481 NAKNFGIYTKEEGVV
+481 NAKEFGIYTKEQGVV
-496 NLNATNANNTVYVET
+496 NLNATNANNTVYVEN
-511 GYGISGND
+511 GYGISGNN

-528 GNNSIEVTQG
+528 GNNSIEVAQG
-538 IAIEANNGSNISLNA
+538 IA
-553 NKGQN
+553 
-558 NIKASDIAISV
+558 V
-569 NKNNIDK
+569 
-576 DIAITSTNTVVKI
+576 
-589 AGKDN
+589 
-594 IINATTAID
+594 
-603 NINGG
+603 
-608 NVEIIASENNSID
+608 
-621 GLVNVENKANT
+621 
-632 KIQGKINYL
+632 
-641 KNDKD
+641 
-646 NAVESNNANIL
+646 
-657 VQGSENI
+657 
-664 IEAAKG
+664 
-670 ISSID
+670 
-675 KSEVKLQA
+675 
-683 TDSNVINA
+683 
-691 KNFGIYTKEEGV
+691 
-703 VNLNATNAN
+703 
-712 NTVYIDNGYGI
+712 
-723 SSNNSSINIDSQSG
+723 
-737 NNSIEVGQGIAIEA
+737 EA

-769 ASDTAISVNKN
+769 ASDT
-780 NIDKDI
+780 
-786 AITSTNT
+786 
-793 VVKIAGKDNIIN
+793 
-805 ATTAIDNINGGN
+805 
-817 VEIIASENN
+817 
-826 SIDGLV
+826 
-832 NVENKANTKIQG
+832 
-844 KINYLKND
+844 
-852 KDNAVESNN
+852 
-861 ANILVQGSE
+861 
-870 NIIEAAKG
+870 
-878 ISSIDKSEVKL
+878 
-889 QATDSNVINAK
+889 
-900 NFGIYTKEEGVVNL
+900 
-914 NATNANNTVYID
+914 
-926 NGYGISS
+926 
-933 NNSSINIDSQSGNNS
+933 
-948 IEVGQGI
+948 
-955 AIEANNGSNIS
+955 
-966 VNANKGQNNIKAS
+966 
-979 DTAISVNK
+979 
-987 NNIDKD
+987 
-993 IATTSTNTV
+993 
-1002 VKVTGKNNI
+1002 
-1011 INATTA
+1011 
-1017 IDNIDDGNVEII
+1017 
-1029 ASENNSINGLVH
+1029 
-1041 AENKANTKIQG
+1041 
-1052 KINYLKNDKDNAI
+1052 
-1065 ESNNANVLVQGSEN
+1065 
-1079 IIEATKGISS
+1079 
-1089 IDKSEVKLQAT
+1089 
-1100 DSNVINAKN
+1100 
-1109 FGIYTKEEGVVN
+1109 
-1121 LNATNANNTV
+1121 
-1131 YIDNGYGI
+1131 
-1139 SSNNSSINI
+1139 
-1148 DSQSGNNSI
+1148 
-1157 EVGQGIAIEANN
+1157 
-1169 GSNISVNANKGQNN
+1169 
-1183 IKASDTAISVNKNN
+1183 
-1197 IDKDIATTSTN
+1197 
-1208 TVIKVTGK
+1208 
-1216 NNIINAVTAIDNIDG
+1216 
-1231 GNVEII
+1231 
-1237 ASENN
+1237 
-1242 SIDGLVNVENK
+1242 
-1253 ANTKIQGKI
+1253 
-1262 NYLKNDKDN
+1262 
-1271 AVESNNANIL
+1271 
-1281 VQGSENIIEAAK
+1281 
-1293 GISSIDKSEVKLQA
+1293 
-1307 TDSNV
+1307 
-1312 INAKNFGI
+1312 
-1320 YTKEEGVVNL
+1320 
-1330 NATNA
+1330 
-1335 NNTVYIDNGYGISS
+1335 
-1349 NNSSINID
+1349 
-1357 SQSGNNSIE
+1357 
-1366 VGQGI
+1366 
-1371 AIEAN
+1371 
-1376 NGSNISV
+1376 
-1383 NANKGQNNIK
+1383 
-1393 ASDTAISVNKN
+1393 
-1404 NIDKDIAT
+1404 
-1412 TSTNTVIKVTGKNN
+1412 
-1426 IINAVT
+1426 
-1432 AIDNIDG
+1432 
-1439 GNVEIIASEN
+1439 
-1449 NSIDGLVN
+1449 
-1457 VENKANTKIQGKVNY
+1457 
-1472 LKNDKDNA
+1472 
-1480 IESNNAN
+1480 
-1487 VLVQG
+1487 
-1492 SENIIEATK
+1492 
-1501 GISSIDK
+1501 
-1508 SEVKLQATD
+1508 
-1517 SNVINA
+1517 
-1523 KNFGIYTKEEG
+1523 
-1534 VVNLNATNANNT
+1534 
-1546 VYVETGYGISGNDS
+1546 
-1560 AININSQS
+1560 
-1568 GNNSIEVTQG
+1568 
-1578 IAIEANNGSN
+1578 
-1588 ISLNANKGQ
+1588 
-1597 NNIKASDIA
+1597 A

-1645 DDGNV
+1645 DGGNV

-1899 VTKNDIGQNGLR
+1899 VTKNDIGPNGLR

-1945 DVNNEENTLYN
+1945 DVNNGENTLYN

-1965 ENRPGNDI
+1965 ENRPGNNI

-2176 LAKVTGADYITNQNT
+2176 LAKVTGADYTTNQNT

>member
-1 MKKKLIKRAI
+1 MKKRLLKRAI

-26 ASQETKN
+26 ASQEIKN

-104 SQGSS
+104 SQGSR

-200 LFNNYGINIK
+200 LFNNYGINVK

-481 NAKNFGIYTKEEGVV
+481 NAKEFGIYTKEQGVV
-496 NLNATNANNTVYVET
+496 SLNATNANNIVYVDG
-511 GYGISGND
+511 GYGISGNA

-528 GNNSIEVTQG
+528 GNNSIEVAQG
-538 IAIEANNGSNISLNA
+538 IAIEANNGSNISL
-553 NKGQN
+553 
-558 NIKASDIAISV
+558 
-569 NKNNIDK
+569 
-576 DIAITSTNTVVKI
+576 
-589 AGKDN
+589 
-594 IINATTAID
+594 
-603 NINGG
+603 
-608 NVEIIASENNSID
+608 
-621 GLVNVENKANT
+621 
-632 KIQGKINYL
+632 
-641 KNDKD
+641 
-646 NAVESNNANIL
+646 
-657 VQGSENI
+657 
-664 IEAAKG
+664 
-670 ISSID
+670 
-675 KSEVKLQA
+675 
-683 TDSNVINA
+683 
-691 KNFGIYTKEEGV
+691 
-703 VNLNATNAN
+703 
-712 NTVYIDNGYGI
+712 
-723 SSNNSSINIDSQSG
+723 
-737 NNSIEVGQGIAIEA
+737 
-751 NNGSNISVN
+751 
-760 ANKGQNNIK
+760 
-769 ASDTAISVNKN
+769 
-780 NIDKDI
+780 
-786 AITSTNT
+786 
-793 VVKIAGKDNIIN
+793 
-805 ATTAIDNINGGN
+805 
-817 VEIIASENN
+817 
-826 SIDGLV
+826 
-832 NVENKANTKIQG
+832 
-844 KINYLKND
+844 
-852 KDNAVESNN
+852 
-861 ANILVQGSE
+861 
-870 NIIEAAKG
+870 
-878 ISSIDKSEVKL
+878 
-889 QATDSNVINAK
+889 
-900 NFGIYTKEEGVVNL
+900 
-914 NATNANNTVYID
+914 
-926 NGYGISS
+926 
-933 NNSSINIDSQSGNNS
+933 
-948 IEVGQGI
+948 
-955 AIEANNGSNIS
+955 
-966 VNANKGQNNIKAS
+966 NANKGQNNIKAS

-1011 INATTA
+1011 INAITA
-1017 IDNIDDGNVEII
+1017 IDNIDGGNVEII
-1029 ASENNSINGLVH
+1029 ASENNSINGLVNV
-1041 AENKANTKIQG
+1041 ENKANTKIQG

-1065 ESNNANVLVQGSEN
+1065 ESNNANVLVQGNEN
-1079 IIEATKGISS
+1079 IIEATKGISNVNNG
-1089 IDKSEVKLQAT
+1089 IVNLQST
-1100 DSNVINAKN
+1100 NSNIIKTKEYGV
-1109 FGIYTKEEGVVN
+1109 YTKENSQVK
-1121 LNATNANNTV
+1121 LNATNA
-1131 YIDNGYGI
+1131 
-1139 SSNNSSINI
+1139 
-1148 DSQSGNNSI
+1148 
-1157 EVGQGIAIEANN
+1157 
-1169 GSNISVNANKGQNN
+1169 
-1183 IKASDTAISVNKNN
+1183 
-1197 IDKDIATTSTN
+1197 
-1208 TVIKVTGK
+1208 
-1216 NNIINAVTAIDNIDG
+1216 DNI
-1231 GNVEII
+1231 
-1237 ASENN
+1237 
-1242 SIDGLVNVENK
+1242 
-1253 ANTKIQGKI
+1253 
-1262 NYLKNDKDN
+1262 
-1271 AVESNNANIL
+1271 
-1281 VQGSENIIEAAK
+1281 
-1293 GISSIDKSEVKLQA
+1293 
-1307 TDSNV
+1307 
-1312 INAKNFGI
+1312 
-1320 YTKEEGVVNL
+1320 
-1330 NATNA
+1330 
-1335 NNTVYIDNGYGISS
+1335 
-1349 NNSSINID
+1349 
-1357 SQSGNNSIE
+1357 
-1366 VGQGI
+1366 
-1371 AIEAN
+1371 
-1376 NGSNISV
+1376 
-1383 NANKGQNNIK
+1383 
-1393 ASDTAISVNKN
+1393 
-1404 NIDKDIAT
+1404 
-1412 TSTNTVIKVTGKNN
+1412 
-1426 IINAVT
+1426 
-1432 AIDNIDG
+1432 
-1439 GNVEIIASEN
+1439 
-1449 NSIDGLVN
+1449 
-1457 VENKANTKIQGKVNY
+1457 
-1472 LKNDKDNA
+1472 
-1480 IESNNAN
+1480 
-1487 VLVQG
+1487 
-1492 SENIIEATK
+1492 
-1501 GISSIDK
+1501 
-1508 SEVKLQATD
+1508 
-1517 SNVINA
+1517 
-1523 KNFGIYTKEEG
+1523 
-1534 VVNLNATNANNT
+1534 
-1546 VYVETGYGISGNDS
+1546 VYVDAGYGISGNNS

-1823 RWNVVRQSFISKIN
+1823 RWNVVGQSFISKIN

-1945 DVNNEENTLYN
+1945 DVNNKENTLYN

-1965 ENRPGNDI
+1965 ENRPGKDI

-2062 GYDKLFLRDNGQE
+2062 GYDKLFLRDDGQE

-2088 SYDDIAGKG
+2088 AYDDIAGKG

-2176 LAKVTGADYITNQNT
+2176 LAKVTGADYTTNQNT

-2239 KDVTSDNEYVGFKY
+2239 KDVTSDNEYVDFKY

>member
-104 SQGSS
+104 LQGSR

-163 LYDVNNSIINV
+163 LYDVNNSIMNV

-200 LFNNYGINIK
+200 LFNNYGINVK

-221 MQINSTISGRGFDN
+221 MHINSTISGRGFDN

-528 GNNSIEVTQG
+528 GNNSIEVAQG
-538 IAIEANNGSNISLNA
+538 IAIEANNGRNISLNA

-558 NIKASDIAISV
+558 NIKASDS
-569 NKNNIDK
+569 
-576 DIAITSTNTVVKI
+576 
-589 AGKDN
+589 
-594 IINATTAID
+594 
-603 NINGG
+603 
-608 NVEIIASENNSID
+608 
-621 GLVNVENKANT
+621 
-632 KIQGKINYL
+632 
-641 KNDKD
+641 
-646 NAVESNNANIL
+646 
-657 VQGSENI
+657 
-664 IEAAKG
+664 
-670 ISSID
+670 
-675 KSEVKLQA
+675 
-683 TDSNVINA
+683 
-691 KNFGIYTKEEGV
+691 
-703 VNLNATNAN
+703 
-712 NTVYIDNGYGI
+712 
-723 SSNNSSINIDSQSG
+723 
-737 NNSIEVGQGIAIEA
+737 
-751 NNGSNISVN
+751 
-760 ANKGQNNIK
+760 
-769 ASDTAISVNKN
+769 
-780 NIDKDI
+780 
-786 AITSTNT
+786 
-793 VVKIAGKDNIIN
+793 
-805 ATTAIDNINGGN
+805 
-817 VEIIASENN
+817 
-826 SIDGLV
+826 
-832 NVENKANTKIQG
+832 
-844 KINYLKND
+844 
-852 KDNAVESNN
+852 
-861 ANILVQGSE
+861 
-870 NIIEAAKG
+870 
-878 ISSIDKSEVKL
+878 
-889 QATDSNVINAK
+889 
-900 NFGIYTKEEGVVNL
+900 
-914 NATNANNTVYID
+914 
-926 NGYGISS
+926 
-933 NNSSINIDSQSGNNS
+933 
-948 IEVGQGI
+948 
-955 AIEANNGSNIS
+955 
-966 VNANKGQNNIKAS
+966 
-979 DTAISVNK
+979 AISVNK

-993 IATTSTNTV
+993 IATTRTDTIV
-1002 VKVTGKNNI
+1002 RIIGK
-1011 INATTA
+1011 
-1017 IDNIDDGNVEII
+1017 D
-1029 ASENNSINGLVH
+1029 
-1041 AENKANTKIQG
+1041 
-1052 KINYLKNDKDNAI
+1052 
-1065 ESNNANVLVQGSEN
+1065 
-1079 IIEATKGISS
+1079 
-1089 IDKSEVKLQAT
+1089 
-1100 DSNVINAKN
+1100 
-1109 FGIYTKEEGVVN
+1109 
-1121 LNATNANNTV
+1121 
-1131 YIDNGYGI
+1131 
-1139 SSNNSSINI
+1139 
-1148 DSQSGNNSI
+1148 
-1157 EVGQGIAIEANN
+1157 
-1169 GSNISVNANKGQNN
+1169 
-1183 IKASDTAISVNKNN
+1183 
-1197 IDKDIATTSTN
+1197 
-1208 TVIKVTGK
+1208 
-1216 NNIINAVTAIDNIDG
+1216 NIINAVTAIDNIDG

-1237 ASENN
+1237 ARENN
-1242 SIDGLVNVENK
+1242 SIDGLV
-1253 ANTKIQGKI
+1253 
-1262 NYLKNDKDN
+1262 
-1271 AVESNNANIL
+1271 
-1281 VQGSENIIEAAK
+1281 
-1293 GISSIDKSEVKLQA
+1293 
-1307 TDSNV
+1307 
-1312 INAKNFGI
+1312 
-1320 YTKEEGVVNL
+1320 
-1330 NATNA
+1330 
-1335 NNTVYIDNGYGISS
+1335 
-1349 NNSSINID
+1349 
-1357 SQSGNNSIE
+1357 
-1366 VGQGI
+1366 
-1371 AIEAN
+1371 
-1376 NGSNISV
+1376 
-1383 NANKGQNNIK
+1383 
-1393 ASDTAISVNKN
+1393 
-1404 NIDKDIAT
+1404 
-1412 TSTNTVIKVTGKNN
+1412 
-1426 IINAVT
+1426 
-1432 AIDNIDG
+1432 
-1439 GNVEIIASEN
+1439 
-1449 NSIDGLVN
+1449 
-1457 VENKANTKIQGKVNY
+1457 
-1472 LKNDKDNA
+1472 
-1480 IESNNAN
+1480 
-1487 VLVQG
+1487 
-1492 SENIIEATK
+1492 
-1501 GISSIDK
+1501 
-1508 SEVKLQATD
+1508 
-1517 SNVINA
+1517 
-1523 KNFGIYTKEEG
+1523 
-1534 VVNLNATNANNT
+1534 
-1546 VYVETGYGISGNDS
+1546 
-1560 AININSQS
+1560 
-1568 GNNSIEVTQG
+1568 
-1578 IAIEANNGSN
+1578 
-1588 ISLNANKGQ
+1588 
-1597 NNIKASDIA
+1597 
-1606 ISVNK
+1606 
-1611 NNIDKDIANIST
+1611 
-1623 DTAVKITGK
+1623 
-1632 DNIINAT
+1632 
-1639 TAIDNI
+1639 
-1645 DDGNV
+1645 
-1650 EIIASENNS
+1650 
-1659 IDGLIHA
+1659 HA
-1666 KNKANTKIQGK
+1666 ENKANTKIQGK

-1688 IIWADA
+1688 VIWADD

-1708 SQQVALLANNDI
+1708 SQQVALLANNDM

-1726 IITASF
+1726 VITASF
-1732 GQNSVIKGDIIAKD
+1732 GQNSVVKGDIIAKD

-1757 NDDISGLIIE
+1757 NDDVSGLIIE

-1823 RWNVVRQSFISKIN
+1823 RWNVVGQSFISNIN

-1884 LNSGTGNYNVILANA
+1884 LNSGTGNYNVILVNA

-1945 DVNNEENTLYN
+1945 DVNNEENILYN

-2062 GYDKLFLRDNGQE
+2062 GYDKLFLRDDGQE

-2120 ILKWGHLENDFEIA
+2120 ILKWGHLENDFEVFD
-2134 GTKKLNLIKGNYDND
+2134 TEKLNLIKGNYDND
-2149 VFSASA
+2149 VYSASA

-2176 LAKVTGADYITNQNT
+2176 LAKVTGADYTTNQNT

-2210 KNFGDNKKNTFY
+2210 RNFGDNKKNTFY

>member
-394 NIKLNAL
+394 NINLNAL

-481 NAKNFGIYTKEEGVV
+481 NAKEFGIYTKEQGVV
-496 NLNATNANNTVYVET
+496 SLNATNANNTVYIDG
-511 GYGISGND
+511 GYGISGNA

-528 GNNSIEVTQG
+528 GNNSIEVAQG
-538 IAIEANNGSNISLNA
+538 IAIE
-553 NKGQN
+553 
-558 NIKASDIAISV
+558 V
-569 NKNNIDK
+569 
-576 DIAITSTNTVVKI
+576 
-589 AGKDN
+589 
-594 IINATTAID
+594 
-603 NINGG
+603 
-608 NVEIIASENNSID
+608 
-621 GLVNVENKANT
+621 
-632 KIQGKINYL
+632 
-641 KNDKD
+641 
-646 NAVESNNANIL
+646 
-657 VQGSENI
+657 
-664 IEAAKG
+664 
-670 ISSID
+670 
-675 KSEVKLQA
+675 
-683 TDSNVINA
+683 
-691 KNFGIYTKEEGV
+691 
-703 VNLNATNAN
+703 
-712 NTVYIDNGYGI
+712 
-723 SSNNSSINIDSQSG
+723 
-737 NNSIEVGQGIAIEA
+737 
-751 NNGSNISVN
+751 
-760 ANKGQNNIK
+760 
-769 ASDTAISVNKN
+769 
-780 NIDKDI
+780 
-786 AITSTNT
+786 
-793 VVKIAGKDNIIN
+793 
-805 ATTAIDNINGGN
+805 
-817 VEIIASENN
+817 
-826 SIDGLV
+826 
-832 NVENKANTKIQG
+832 
-844 KINYLKND
+844 
-852 KDNAVESNN
+852 
-861 ANILVQGSE
+861 
-870 NIIEAAKG
+870 
-878 ISSIDKSEVKL
+878 
-889 QATDSNVINAK
+889 
-900 NFGIYTKEEGVVNL
+900 
-914 NATNANNTVYID
+914 
-926 NGYGISS
+926 
-933 NNSSINIDSQSGNNS
+933 
-948 IEVGQGI
+948 
-955 AIEANNGSNIS
+955 NNGSNIS

-1017 IDNIDDGNVEII
+1017 IDNIDGGNVEII
-1029 ASENNSINGLVH
+1029 ASENNSIDGLVNV
-1041 AENKANTKIQG
+1041 ENKANTKIQG

-1065 ESNNANVLVQGSEN
+1065 ESNNANVLVQGNEN
-1079 IIEATKGISS
+1079 IIEATKGISNVNNG
-1089 IDKSEVKLQAT
+1089 IVNLQST
-1100 DSNVINAKN
+1100 NSNIIKTKEYGV
-1109 FGIYTKEEGVVN
+1109 YTKENSQVK
-1121 LNATNANNTV
+1121 LNATNADNIV
-1131 YIDNGYGI
+1131 YVDAGYGI
-1139 SSNNSSINI
+1139 SGNNSAINI
-1148 DSQSGNNSI
+1148 NSQSGNNSI
-1157 EVGQGIAIEANN
+1157 EVAQGIAIEVNN

-1208 TVIKVTGK
+1208 TVVKVTGK
-1216 NNIINAVTAIDNIDG
+1216 NNIINATTAIDNIDG

-1271 AVESNNANIL
+1271 AIESNNANVL
-1281 VQGSENIIEAAK
+1281 VQGNENIIEAAK

-1312 INAKNFGI
+1312 INAKEFGI
-1320 YTKEEGVVNL
+1320 YTKEQGVVSL

-1335 NNTVYIDNGYGISS
+1335 NNTVYIDGGYGISGNAS
-1349 NNSSINID
+1349 AININ

-1366 VGQGI
+1366 VAQGI
-1371 AIEAN
+1371 AIEVN

-1412 TSTNTVIKVTGKNN
+1412 TSTNTVVKVTGKN
-1426 IINAVT
+1426 
-1432 AIDNIDG
+1432 
-1439 GNVEIIASEN
+1439 
-1449 NSIDGLVN
+1449 
-1457 VENKANTKIQGKVNY
+1457 
-1472 LKNDKDNA
+1472 
-1480 IESNNAN
+1480 
-1487 VLVQG
+1487 
-1492 SENIIEATK
+1492 
-1501 GISSIDK
+1501 
-1508 SEVKLQATD
+1508 
-1517 SNVINA
+1517 
-1523 KNFGIYTKEEG
+1523 
-1534 VVNLNATNANNT
+1534 
-1546 VYVETGYGISGNDS
+1546 
-1560 AININSQS
+1560 
-1568 GNNSIEVTQG
+1568 
-1578 IAIEANNGSN
+1578 
-1588 ISLNANKGQ
+1588 
-1597 NNIKASDIA
+1597 
-1606 ISVNK
+1606 
-1611 NNIDKDIANIST
+1611 
-1623 DTAVKITGK
+1623 
-1632 DNIINAT
+1632 NIINAT

-1945 DVNNEENTLYN
+1945 DVNNEENILYN

-2062 GYDKLFLRDNGQE
+2062 GYDKLFLRDDGQE

-2149 VFSASA
+2149 VFSVSA

-2176 LAKVTGADYITNQNT
+2176 LAKVTSADYTTNQNT

>member
-26 ASQETKN
+26 ASQEIKN

-104 SQGSS
+104 SQGSR

-200 LFNNYGINIK
+200 LFNNYGINVK

-306 SGELSNVNITASA
+306 SGELSNVNITANA

-394 NIKLNAL
+394 NINLNAL

-528 GNNSIEVTQG
+528 GNNSIEVAQG

-558 NIKASDIAISV
+558 NIKASD
-569 NKNNIDK
+569 
-576 DIAITSTNTVVKI
+576 
-589 AGKDN
+589 
-594 IINATTAID
+594 
-603 NINGG
+603 
-608 NVEIIASENNSID
+608 
-621 GLVNVENKANT
+621 
-632 KIQGKINYL
+632 
-641 KNDKD
+641 
-646 NAVESNNANIL
+646 
-657 VQGSENI
+657 
-664 IEAAKG
+664 
-670 ISSID
+670 
-675 KSEVKLQA
+675 
-683 TDSNVINA
+683 
-691 KNFGIYTKEEGV
+691 
-703 VNLNATNAN
+703 
-712 NTVYIDNGYGI
+712 
-723 SSNNSSINIDSQSG
+723 
-737 NNSIEVGQGIAIEA
+737 
-751 NNGSNISVN
+751 
-760 ANKGQNNIK
+760 
-769 ASDTAISVNKN
+769 TAISVNKN

-786 AITSTNT
+786 VNT
-793 VVKIAGKDNIIN
+793 R
-805 ATTAIDNINGGN
+805 
-817 VEIIASENN
+817 
-826 SIDGLV
+826 
-832 NVENKANTKIQG
+832 
-844 KINYLKND
+844 
-852 KDNAVESNN
+852 
-861 ANILVQGSE
+861 
-870 NIIEAAKG
+870 
-878 ISSIDKSEVKL
+878 
-889 QATDSNVINAK
+889 
-900 NFGIYTKEEGVVNL
+900 
-914 NATNANNTVYID
+914 
-926 NGYGISS
+926 
-933 NNSSINIDSQSGNNS
+933 
-948 IEVGQGI
+948 
-955 AIEANNGSNIS
+955 
-966 VNANKGQNNIKAS
+966 
-979 DTAISVNK
+979 
-987 NNIDKD
+987 
-993 IATTSTNTV
+993 
-1002 VKVTGKNNI
+1002 
-1011 INATTA
+1011 
-1017 IDNIDDGNVEII
+1017 
-1029 ASENNSINGLVH
+1029 
-1041 AENKANTKIQG
+1041 
-1052 KINYLKNDKDNAI
+1052 
-1065 ESNNANVLVQGSEN
+1065 
-1079 IIEATKGISS
+1079 
-1089 IDKSEVKLQAT
+1089 
-1100 DSNVINAKN
+1100 
-1109 FGIYTKEEGVVN
+1109 
-1121 LNATNANNTV
+1121 
-1131 YIDNGYGI
+1131 
-1139 SSNNSSINI
+1139 
-1148 DSQSGNNSI
+1148 
-1157 EVGQGIAIEANN
+1157 
-1169 GSNISVNANKGQNN
+1169 
-1183 IKASDTAISVNKNN
+1183 
-1197 IDKDIATTSTN
+1197 
-1208 TVIKVTGK
+1208 
-1216 NNIINAVTAIDNIDG
+1216 
-1231 GNVEII
+1231 
-1237 ASENN
+1237 
-1242 SIDGLVNVENK
+1242 
-1253 ANTKIQGKI
+1253 
-1262 NYLKNDKDN
+1262 
-1271 AVESNNANIL
+1271 
-1281 VQGSENIIEAAK
+1281 
-1293 GISSIDKSEVKLQA
+1293 
-1307 TDSNV
+1307 
-1312 INAKNFGI
+1312 
-1320 YTKEEGVVNL
+1320 
-1330 NATNA
+1330 
-1335 NNTVYIDNGYGISS
+1335 
-1349 NNSSINID
+1349 
-1357 SQSGNNSIE
+1357 
-1366 VGQGI
+1366 
-1371 AIEAN
+1371 
-1376 NGSNISV
+1376 
-1383 NANKGQNNIK
+1383 
-1393 ASDTAISVNKN
+1393 
-1404 NIDKDIAT
+1404 
-1412 TSTNTVIKVTGKNN
+1412 
-1426 IINAVT
+1426 
-1432 AIDNIDG
+1432 
-1439 GNVEIIASEN
+1439 
-1449 NSIDGLVN
+1449 
-1457 VENKANTKIQGKVNY
+1457 
-1472 LKNDKDNA
+1472 
-1480 IESNNAN
+1480 
-1487 VLVQG
+1487 
-1492 SENIIEATK
+1492 
-1501 GISSIDK
+1501 
-1508 SEVKLQATD
+1508 
-1517 SNVINA
+1517 
-1523 KNFGIYTKEEG
+1523 
-1534 VVNLNATNANNT
+1534 
-1546 VYVETGYGISGNDS
+1546 
-1560 AININSQS
+1560 
-1568 GNNSIEVTQG
+1568 
-1578 IAIEANNGSN
+1578 
-1588 ISLNANKGQ
+1588 
-1597 NNIKASDIA
+1597 
-1606 ISVNK
+1606 
-1611 NNIDKDIANIST
+1611 T
-1623 DTAVKITGK
+1623 DTIVKITGK

-1645 DDGNV
+1645 DSGNV

-1688 IIWADA
+1688 VIWADA

-1708 SQQVALLANNDI
+1708 SQQVALLANNDM

-1757 NDDISGLIIE
+1757 NDDVSGLIID

-1823 RWNVVRQSFISKIN
+1823 RWNVVGQSFISKIN

-1911 FATVGDKNKQVF
+1911 FATVGNKNKQVF

-1945 DVNNEENTLYN
+1945 DVNNGENTLYN

-1965 ENRPGNDI
+1965 ENRPGNNI

-1989 VNIEEKTLSNAGKTI
+1989 VNIEEKTLSNAGKAI

-2062 GYDKLFLRDNGQE
+2062 GYDKLFLKDNGQE

-2210 KNFGDNKKNTFY
+2210 RNFGDNKKSTFY

-2239 KDVTSDNEYVGFKY
+2239 KDVTSDNQYVGFKY

-2269 TKKDSYAFLDVE
+2269 TKKDSYAFLDIE

>member
-1 MKKKLIKRAI
+1 MKKQIIKRAI
-11 FFMISCNMVVFTPTW
+11 FFIVLFNMLVVTPTW
-26 ASQETKN
+26 ANQETKN

-104 SQGSS
+104 SQGSR

-200 LFNNYGINIK
+200 LFNNYGINVK

-255 GDLIINTNDNSSRN
+255 GDLIINTNDNNSRN

-279 NNTDD
+279 NNTSD

-394 NIKLNAL
+394 NINLNAL
-401 NGNNAFTSNYIGI
+401 NGNNAFISNYIGI

-473 QATDSNVI
+473 QAIDSNTI
-481 NAKNFGIYTKEEGVV
+481 NAKEFGIYTKEQGVV
-496 NLNATNANNTVYVET
+496 NLNATNANNTVYVEN
-511 GYGISGND
+511 GYGISGNN
-519 SAININSQS
+519 SA
-528 GNNSIEVTQG
+528 
-538 IAIEANNGSNISLNA
+538 
-553 NKGQN
+553 
-558 NIKASDIAISV
+558 
-569 NKNNIDK
+569 
-576 DIAITSTNTVVKI
+576 
-589 AGKDN
+589 
-594 IINATTAID
+594 
-603 NINGG
+603 
-608 NVEIIASENNSID
+608 
-621 GLVNVENKANT
+621 
-632 KIQGKINYL
+632 
-641 KNDKD
+641 
-646 NAVESNNANIL
+646 
-657 VQGSENI
+657 
-664 IEAAKG
+664 
-670 ISSID
+670 
-675 KSEVKLQA
+675 
-683 TDSNVINA
+683 
-691 KNFGIYTKEEGV
+691 
-703 VNLNATNAN
+703 
-712 NTVYIDNGYGI
+712 
-723 SSNNSSINIDSQSG
+723 INIDSQSG
-737 NNSIEVGQGIAIEA
+737 NNSIEVAKGIAIEA

-786 AITSTNT
+786 A
-793 VVKIAGKDNIIN
+793 
-805 ATTAIDNINGGN
+805 
-817 VEIIASENN
+817 
-826 SIDGLV
+826 
-832 NVENKANTKIQG
+832 
-844 KINYLKND
+844 
-852 KDNAVESNN
+852 
-861 ANILVQGSE
+861 
-870 NIIEAAKG
+870 
-878 ISSIDKSEVKL
+878 
-889 QATDSNVINAK
+889 
-900 NFGIYTKEEGVVNL
+900 
-914 NATNANNTVYID
+914 
-926 NGYGISS
+926 
-933 NNSSINIDSQSGNNS
+933 
-948 IEVGQGI
+948 
-955 AIEANNGSNIS
+955 
-966 VNANKGQNNIKAS
+966 
-979 DTAISVNK
+979 
-987 NNIDKD
+987 
-993 IATTSTNTV
+993 
-1002 VKVTGKNNI
+1002 
-1011 INATTA
+1011 
-1017 IDNIDDGNVEII
+1017 
-1029 ASENNSINGLVH
+1029 
-1041 AENKANTKIQG
+1041 
-1052 KINYLKNDKDNAI
+1052 
-1065 ESNNANVLVQGSEN
+1065 
-1079 IIEATKGISS
+1079 
-1089 IDKSEVKLQAT
+1089 
-1100 DSNVINAKN
+1100 
-1109 FGIYTKEEGVVN
+1109 
-1121 LNATNANNTV
+1121 
-1131 YIDNGYGI
+1131 
-1139 SSNNSSINI
+1139 
-1148 DSQSGNNSI
+1148 
-1157 EVGQGIAIEANN
+1157 
-1169 GSNISVNANKGQNN
+1169 
-1183 IKASDTAISVNKNN
+1183 
-1197 IDKDIATTSTN
+1197 
-1208 TVIKVTGK
+1208 
-1216 NNIINAVTAIDNIDG
+1216 
-1231 GNVEII
+1231 
-1237 ASENN
+1237 
-1242 SIDGLVNVENK
+1242 
-1253 ANTKIQGKI
+1253 
-1262 NYLKNDKDN
+1262 
-1271 AVESNNANIL
+1271 
-1281 VQGSENIIEAAK
+1281 
-1293 GISSIDKSEVKLQA
+1293 
-1307 TDSNV
+1307 
-1312 INAKNFGI
+1312 
-1320 YTKEEGVVNL
+1320 
-1330 NATNA
+1330 
-1335 NNTVYIDNGYGISS
+1335 
-1349 NNSSINID
+1349 
-1357 SQSGNNSIE
+1357 
-1366 VGQGI
+1366 
-1371 AIEAN
+1371 
-1376 NGSNISV
+1376 
-1383 NANKGQNNIK
+1383 
-1393 ASDTAISVNKN
+1393 
-1404 NIDKDIAT
+1404 
-1412 TSTNTVIKVTGKNN
+1412 
-1426 IINAVT
+1426 
-1432 AIDNIDG
+1432 
-1439 GNVEIIASEN
+1439 
-1449 NSIDGLVN
+1449 
-1457 VENKANTKIQGKVNY
+1457 
-1472 LKNDKDNA
+1472 
-1480 IESNNAN
+1480 
-1487 VLVQG
+1487 
-1492 SENIIEATK
+1492 
-1501 GISSIDK
+1501 
-1508 SEVKLQATD
+1508 
-1517 SNVINA
+1517 
-1523 KNFGIYTKEEG
+1523 
-1534 VVNLNATNANNT
+1534 
-1546 VYVETGYGISGNDS
+1546 
-1560 AININSQS
+1560 
-1568 GNNSIEVTQG
+1568 
-1578 IAIEANNGSN
+1578 
-1588 ISLNANKGQ
+1588 
-1597 NNIKASDIA
+1597 
-1606 ISVNK
+1606 
-1611 NNIDKDIANIST
+1611 NIST

-1645 DDGNV
+1645 DGGNV

-1659 IDGLIHA
+1659 IKGLVHA
-1666 KNKANTKIQGK
+1666 ENKANTKIKGK

-1694 GTIDITGTSIIQAN
+1694 GTIDITGTNIIQAN
-1708 SQQVALLANNDI
+1708 SQQVALLANNDM

-1726 IITASF
+1726 VITASF

-1757 NDDISGLIIE
+1757 NNDVSGLIIE

-1823 RWNVVRQSFISKIN
+1823 RWNVVGQSFISKIN

-1923 KNAVAYNDGFFN
+1923 ENAIAYNDGFFN

-1965 ENRPGNDI
+1965 ENRPGNNI

-2004 LNMTKANY
+2004 LNMTKANH

-2062 GYDKLFLRDNGQE
+2062 GYDKLFLRDDGQE

-2120 ILKWGHLENDFEIA
+2120 ILKWGHLENDFEVFD
-2134 GTKKLNLIKGNYDND
+2134 TEKLNLIKGNYDND

-2176 LAKVTGADYITNQNT
+2176 LAKVTGADYTTNQNT
-2191 NVHVDGIDSI
+2191 NVHVNGIDSI

>member
-26 ASQETKN
+26 ASQEIKN

-200 LFNNYGINIK
+200 LFNNYGINVK

-496 NLNATNANNTVYVET
+496 NLNTVNADNIVYVDN
-511 GYGISGND
+511 GYGISGNN

-528 GNNSIEVTQG
+528 GNNSIEVAQG
-538 IAIEANNGSNISLNA
+538 IAIEANNGSNIS
-553 NKGQN
+553 
-558 NIKASDIAISV
+558 I
-569 NKNNIDK
+569 
-576 DIAITSTNTVVKI
+576 
-589 AGKDN
+589 
-594 IINATTAID
+594 
-603 NINGG
+603 
-608 NVEIIASENNSID
+608 
-621 GLVNVENKANT
+621 
-632 KIQGKINYL
+632 
-641 KNDKD
+641 
-646 NAVESNNANIL
+646 
-657 VQGSENI
+657 
-664 IEAAKG
+664 
-670 ISSID
+670 
-675 KSEVKLQA
+675 
-683 TDSNVINA
+683 
-691 KNFGIYTKEEGV
+691 
-703 VNLNATNAN
+703 
-712 NTVYIDNGYGI
+712 
-723 SSNNSSINIDSQSG
+723 
-737 NNSIEVGQGIAIEA
+737 
-751 NNGSNISVN
+751 N

-780 NIDKDI
+780 NIDK
-786 AITSTNT
+786 N
-793 VVKIAGKDNIIN
+793 
-805 ATTAIDNINGGN
+805 
-817 VEIIASENN
+817 
-826 SIDGLV
+826 
-832 NVENKANTKIQG
+832 
-844 KINYLKND
+844 
-852 KDNAVESNN
+852 
-861 ANILVQGSE
+861 
-870 NIIEAAKG
+870 
-878 ISSIDKSEVKL
+878 
-889 QATDSNVINAK
+889 
-900 NFGIYTKEEGVVNL
+900 
-914 NATNANNTVYID
+914 
-926 NGYGISS
+926 
-933 NNSSINIDSQSGNNS
+933 
-948 IEVGQGI
+948 
-955 AIEANNGSNIS
+955 
-966 VNANKGQNNIKAS
+966 
-979 DTAISVNK
+979 
-987 NNIDKD
+987 

-1002 VKVTGKNNI
+1002 VK
-1011 INATTA
+1011 
-1017 IDNIDDGNVEII
+1017 I
-1029 ASENNSINGLVH
+1029 A
-1041 AENKANTKIQG
+1041 
-1052 KINYLKNDKDNAI
+1052 
-1065 ESNNANVLVQGSEN
+1065 
-1079 IIEATKGISS
+1079 
-1089 IDKSEVKLQAT
+1089 
-1100 DSNVINAKN
+1100 
-1109 FGIYTKEEGVVN
+1109 
-1121 LNATNANNTV
+1121 
-1131 YIDNGYGI
+1131 
-1139 SSNNSSINI
+1139 
-1148 DSQSGNNSI
+1148 
-1157 EVGQGIAIEANN
+1157 
-1169 GSNISVNANKGQNN
+1169 
-1183 IKASDTAISVNKNN
+1183 
-1197 IDKDIATTSTN
+1197 
-1208 TVIKVTGK
+1208 
-1216 NNIINAVTAIDNIDG
+1216 
-1231 GNVEII
+1231 
-1237 ASENN
+1237 
-1242 SIDGLVNVENK
+1242 
-1253 ANTKIQGKI
+1253 
-1262 NYLKNDKDN
+1262 
-1271 AVESNNANIL
+1271 
-1281 VQGSENIIEAAK
+1281 
-1293 GISSIDKSEVKLQA
+1293 
-1307 TDSNV
+1307 
-1312 INAKNFGI
+1312 
-1320 YTKEEGVVNL
+1320 
-1330 NATNA
+1330 
-1335 NNTVYIDNGYGISS
+1335 
-1349 NNSSINID
+1349 
-1357 SQSGNNSIE
+1357 
-1366 VGQGI
+1366 
-1371 AIEAN
+1371 
-1376 NGSNISV
+1376 
-1383 NANKGQNNIK
+1383 
-1393 ASDTAISVNKN
+1393 
-1404 NIDKDIAT
+1404 
-1412 TSTNTVIKVTGKNN
+1412 
-1426 IINAVT
+1426 
-1432 AIDNIDG
+1432 
-1439 GNVEIIASEN
+1439 
-1449 NSIDGLVN
+1449 
-1457 VENKANTKIQGKVNY
+1457 
-1472 LKNDKDNA
+1472 
-1480 IESNNAN
+1480 
-1487 VLVQG
+1487 
-1492 SENIIEATK
+1492 
-1501 GISSIDK
+1501 
-1508 SEVKLQATD
+1508 
-1517 SNVINA
+1517 
-1523 KNFGIYTKEEG
+1523 
-1534 VVNLNATNANNT
+1534 
-1546 VYVETGYGISGNDS
+1546 
-1560 AININSQS
+1560 
-1568 GNNSIEVTQG
+1568 
-1578 IAIEANNGSN
+1578 
-1588 ISLNANKGQ
+1588 
-1597 NNIKASDIA
+1597 
-1606 ISVNK
+1606 
-1611 NNIDKDIANIST
+1611 
-1623 DTAVKITGK
+1623 GK

-2191 NVHVDGIDSI
+2191 NVYVDGIDSI

>member
-481 NAKNFGIYTKEEGVV
+481 NAKEFGIYTKEQGVV
-496 NLNATNANNTVYVET
+496 SLNATNANNIVYVDR

-576 DIAITSTNTVVKI
+576 DISTTSTNTVVKI

-646 NAVESNNANIL
+646 NAIESNNANVSVQGNENIIEATKGISNVNNGTVNLQSTNSNIIKTKEYGVYTKENSQVKLNATNADNIVYVDAGYGISGNNSAININSQSGNNSIEVAQGIAVEVNNGSNISVNANKGQNNIKASDTAISVNKNNIDKDIATTSTNTVVKIAGKDNIINATTAIDNIDGGNVEIIASENNSIDGLVNVENKANIKIQGKVNYLKNDKDNAIESNNANVL

-664 IEAAKG
+664 IEATKG

-712 NTVYIDNGYGI
+712 NTVYVETGYGI

-737 NNSIEVGQGIAIEA
+737 NNSIEVVQGIAIEA
-751 NNGSNISVN
+751 NNGSNISLN
-760 ANKGQNNIK
+760 ADKGQNNIK

-780 NIDKDI
+780 NIDKNI
-786 AITSTNT
+786 ATTRTDT
-793 VVKIAGKDNIIN
+793 VVKITGKDNIIN
-805 ATTAIDNINGGN
+805 ATTAIDNI
-817 VEIIASENN
+817 
-826 SIDGLV
+826 
-832 NVENKANTKIQG
+832 
-844 KINYLKND
+844 
-852 KDNAVESNN
+852 
-861 ANILVQGSE
+861 
-870 NIIEAAKG
+870 
-878 ISSIDKSEVKL
+878 
-889 QATDSNVINAK
+889 DS
-900 NFGIYTKEEGVVNL
+900 
-914 NATNANNTVYID
+914 
-926 NGYGISS
+926 
-933 NNSSINIDSQSGNNS
+933 
-948 IEVGQGI
+948 
-955 AIEANNGSNIS
+955 
-966 VNANKGQNNIKAS
+966 
-979 DTAISVNK
+979 
-987 NNIDKD
+987 
-993 IATTSTNTV
+993 
-1002 VKVTGKNNI
+1002 
-1011 INATTA
+1011 
-1017 IDNIDDGNVEII
+1017 GNVEII

-1131 YIDNGYGI
+1131 YVETGYGI

-1157 EVGQGIAIEANN
+1157 EVVQGIAIEANN
-1169 GSNISVNANKGQNN
+1169 GSNISVNANNGQNN

-1197 IDKDIATTSTN
+1197 IDKNIATTSTN
-1208 TVIKVTGK
+1208 TV
-1216 NNIINAVTAIDNIDG
+1216 
-1231 GNVEII
+1231 
-1237 ASENN
+1237 
-1242 SIDGLVNVENK
+1242 
-1253 ANTKIQGKI
+1253 
-1262 NYLKNDKDN
+1262 
-1271 AVESNNANIL
+1271 
-1281 VQGSENIIEAAK
+1281 
-1293 GISSIDKSEVKLQA
+1293 
-1307 TDSNV
+1307 
-1312 INAKNFGI
+1312 
-1320 YTKEEGVVNL
+1320 
-1330 NATNA
+1330 
-1335 NNTVYIDNGYGISS
+1335 
-1349 NNSSINID
+1349 
-1357 SQSGNNSIE
+1357 
-1366 VGQGI
+1366 
-1371 AIEAN
+1371 
-1376 NGSNISV
+1376 
-1383 NANKGQNNIK
+1383 
-1393 ASDTAISVNKN
+1393 
-1404 NIDKDIAT
+1404 
-1412 TSTNTVIKVTGKNN
+1412 
-1426 IINAVT
+1426 
-1432 AIDNIDG
+1432 
-1439 GNVEIIASEN
+1439 
-1449 NSIDGLVN
+1449 
-1457 VENKANTKIQGKVNY
+1457 
-1472 LKNDKDNA
+1472 
-1480 IESNNAN
+1480 
-1487 VLVQG
+1487 
-1492 SENIIEATK
+1492 
-1501 GISSIDK
+1501 
-1508 SEVKLQATD
+1508 
-1517 SNVINA
+1517 
-1523 KNFGIYTKEEG
+1523 
-1534 VVNLNATNANNT
+1534 
-1546 VYVETGYGISGNDS
+1546 
-1560 AININSQS
+1560 
-1568 GNNSIEVTQG
+1568 
-1578 IAIEANNGSN
+1578 
-1588 ISLNANKGQ
+1588 
-1597 NNIKASDIA
+1597 
-1606 ISVNK
+1606 
-1611 NNIDKDIANIST
+1611 
-1623 DTAVKITGK
+1623 VKIAGK

-1645 DDGNV
+1645 DGGNV

-1811 AGNISID
+1811 AGNISVD

-1823 RWNVVRQSFISKIN
+1823 RWNVVGQSFISNIN

-1923 KNAVAYNDGFFN
+1923 ENAVAYNDGFFN

-1945 DVNNEENTLYN
+1945 DVNNGENTLYN

-1965 ENRPGNDI
+1965 ENRPGNNI

>member
-481 NAKNFGIYTKEEGVV
+481 NAKEFGIYTKEQGVV
-496 NLNATNANNTVYVET
+496 SLNATNANNIVYVDG
-511 GYGISGND
+511 GYGISGNA

-528 GNNSIEVTQG
+528 GNNSIEV
-538 IAIEANNGSNISLNA
+538 A
-553 NKGQN
+553 
-558 NIKASDIAISV
+558 
-569 NKNNIDK
+569 
-576 DIAITSTNTVVKI
+576 
-589 AGKDN
+589 
-594 IINATTAID
+594 
-603 NINGG
+603 
-608 NVEIIASENNSID
+608 
-621 GLVNVENKANT
+621 
-632 KIQGKINYL
+632 
-641 KNDKD
+641 
-646 NAVESNNANIL
+646 
-657 VQGSENI
+657 
-664 IEAAKG
+664 
-670 ISSID
+670 
-675 KSEVKLQA
+675 
-683 TDSNVINA
+683 
-691 KNFGIYTKEEGV
+691 
-703 VNLNATNAN
+703 
-712 NTVYIDNGYGI
+712 
-723 SSNNSSINIDSQSG
+723 
-737 NNSIEVGQGIAIEA
+737 
-751 NNGSNISVN
+751 
-760 ANKGQNNIK
+760 
-769 ASDTAISVNKN
+769 
-780 NIDKDI
+780 
-786 AITSTNT
+786 
-793 VVKIAGKDNIIN
+793 
-805 ATTAIDNINGGN
+805 
-817 VEIIASENN
+817 
-826 SIDGLV
+826 
-832 NVENKANTKIQG
+832 
-844 KINYLKND
+844 
-852 KDNAVESNN
+852 
-861 ANILVQGSE
+861 
-870 NIIEAAKG
+870 
-878 ISSIDKSEVKL
+878 
-889 QATDSNVINAK
+889 
-900 NFGIYTKEEGVVNL
+900 
-914 NATNANNTVYID
+914 
-926 NGYGISS
+926 
-933 NNSSINIDSQSGNNS
+933 
-948 IEVGQGI
+948 
-955 AIEANNGSNIS
+955 
-966 VNANKGQNNIKAS
+966 
-979 DTAISVNK
+979 
-987 NNIDKD
+987 
-993 IATTSTNTV
+993 
-1002 VKVTGKNNI
+1002 
-1011 INATTA
+1011 
-1017 IDNIDDGNVEII
+1017 
-1029 ASENNSINGLVH
+1029 
-1041 AENKANTKIQG
+1041 
-1052 KINYLKNDKDNAI
+1052 
-1065 ESNNANVLVQGSEN
+1065 
-1079 IIEATKGISS
+1079 
-1089 IDKSEVKLQAT
+1089 
-1100 DSNVINAKN
+1100 
-1109 FGIYTKEEGVVN
+1109 
-1121 LNATNANNTV
+1121 
-1131 YIDNGYGI
+1131 
-1139 SSNNSSINI
+1139 
-1148 DSQSGNNSI
+1148 
-1157 EVGQGIAIEANN
+1157 
-1169 GSNISVNANKGQNN
+1169 
-1183 IKASDTAISVNKNN
+1183 
-1197 IDKDIATTSTN
+1197 
-1208 TVIKVTGK
+1208 
-1216 NNIINAVTAIDNIDG
+1216 
-1231 GNVEII
+1231 
-1237 ASENN
+1237 
-1242 SIDGLVNVENK
+1242 
-1253 ANTKIQGKI
+1253 
-1262 NYLKNDKDN
+1262 
-1271 AVESNNANIL
+1271 
-1281 VQGSENIIEAAK
+1281 
-1293 GISSIDKSEVKLQA
+1293 
-1307 TDSNV
+1307 
-1312 INAKNFGI
+1312 
-1320 YTKEEGVVNL
+1320 
-1330 NATNA
+1330 
-1335 NNTVYIDNGYGISS
+1335 
-1349 NNSSINID
+1349 
-1357 SQSGNNSIE
+1357 
-1366 VGQGI
+1366 
-1371 AIEAN
+1371 
-1376 NGSNISV
+1376 
-1383 NANKGQNNIK
+1383 
-1393 ASDTAISVNKN
+1393 
-1404 NIDKDIAT
+1404 
-1412 TSTNTVIKVTGKNN
+1412 
-1426 IINAVT
+1426 
-1432 AIDNIDG
+1432 
-1439 GNVEIIASEN
+1439 
-1449 NSIDGLVN
+1449 
-1457 VENKANTKIQGKVNY
+1457 
-1472 LKNDKDNA
+1472 
-1480 IESNNAN
+1480 
-1487 VLVQG
+1487 
-1492 SENIIEATK
+1492 
-1501 GISSIDK
+1501 
-1508 SEVKLQATD
+1508 
-1517 SNVINA
+1517 
-1523 KNFGIYTKEEG
+1523 
-1534 VVNLNATNANNT
+1534 
-1546 VYVETGYGISGNDS
+1546 
-1560 AININSQS
+1560 
-1568 GNNSIEVTQG
+1568 QG

>member
-99 SQGNT
+99 SQGNI
-104 SQGSS
+104 SQGNR

-200 LFNNYGINIK
+200 LFNNYGINVK

-279 NNTDD
+279 NNTSD

-306 SGELSNVNITASA
+306 SGEFSNVNITASA

-394 NIKLNAL
+394 NINLNAL

-473 QATDSNVI
+473 QAIDSNTI
-481 NAKNFGIYTKEEGVV
+481 NAKEFGIYTKEEGIV
-496 NLNATNANNTVYVET
+496 NLNAINADNIVYVEN
-511 GYGISGND
+511 GYGISGNN
-519 SAININSQS
+519 SA
-528 GNNSIEVTQG
+528 
-538 IAIEANNGSNISLNA
+538 
-553 NKGQN
+553 
-558 NIKASDIAISV
+558 
-569 NKNNIDK
+569 
-576 DIAITSTNTVVKI
+576 
-589 AGKDN
+589 
-594 IINATTAID
+594 
-603 NINGG
+603 
-608 NVEIIASENNSID
+608 
-621 GLVNVENKANT
+621 
-632 KIQGKINYL
+632 
-641 KNDKD
+641 
-646 NAVESNNANIL
+646 
-657 VQGSENI
+657 
-664 IEAAKG
+664 
-670 ISSID
+670 
-675 KSEVKLQA
+675 
-683 TDSNVINA
+683 
-691 KNFGIYTKEEGV
+691 
-703 VNLNATNAN
+703 
-712 NTVYIDNGYGI
+712 
-723 SSNNSSINIDSQSG
+723 INIDSQSG
-737 NNSIEVGQGIAIEA
+737 NNSIEVA
-751 NNGSNISVN
+751 
-760 ANKGQNNIK
+760 
-769 ASDTAISVNKN
+769 
-780 NIDKDI
+780 
-786 AITSTNT
+786 
-793 VVKIAGKDNIIN
+793 
-805 ATTAIDNINGGN
+805 
-817 VEIIASENN
+817 
-826 SIDGLV
+826 
-832 NVENKANTKIQG
+832 
-844 KINYLKND
+844 
-852 KDNAVESNN
+852 
-861 ANILVQGSE
+861 
-870 NIIEAAKG
+870 
-878 ISSIDKSEVKL
+878 
-889 QATDSNVINAK
+889 
-900 NFGIYTKEEGVVNL
+900 
-914 NATNANNTVYID
+914 
-926 NGYGISS
+926 
-933 NNSSINIDSQSGNNS
+933 
-948 IEVGQGI
+948 QGI

-993 IATTSTNTV
+993 IATTNTNTV
-1002 VKVTGKNNI
+1002 IKITGKDNI

-1041 AENKANTKIQG
+1041 AENKANI
-1052 KINYLKNDKDNAI
+1052 
-1065 ESNNANVLVQGSEN
+1065 
-1079 IIEATKGISS
+1079 
-1089 IDKSEVKLQAT
+1089 
-1100 DSNVINAKN
+1100 
-1109 FGIYTKEEGVVN
+1109 
-1121 LNATNANNTV
+1121 
-1131 YIDNGYGI
+1131 
-1139 SSNNSSINI
+1139 
-1148 DSQSGNNSI
+1148 
-1157 EVGQGIAIEANN
+1157 
-1169 GSNISVNANKGQNN
+1169 
-1183 IKASDTAISVNKNN
+1183 
-1197 IDKDIATTSTN
+1197 
-1208 TVIKVTGK
+1208 
-1216 NNIINAVTAIDNIDG
+1216 
-1231 GNVEII
+1231 
-1237 ASENN
+1237 
-1242 SIDGLVNVENK
+1242 
-1253 ANTKIQGKI
+1253 
-1262 NYLKNDKDN
+1262 
-1271 AVESNNANIL
+1271 
-1281 VQGSENIIEAAK
+1281 
-1293 GISSIDKSEVKLQA
+1293 
-1307 TDSNV
+1307 
-1312 INAKNFGI
+1312 
-1320 YTKEEGVVNL
+1320 
-1330 NATNA
+1330 
-1335 NNTVYIDNGYGISS
+1335 
-1349 NNSSINID
+1349 
-1357 SQSGNNSIE
+1357 
-1366 VGQGI
+1366 
-1371 AIEAN
+1371 
-1376 NGSNISV
+1376 
-1383 NANKGQNNIK
+1383 
-1393 ASDTAISVNKN
+1393 
-1404 NIDKDIAT
+1404 
-1412 TSTNTVIKVTGKNN
+1412 
-1426 IINAVT
+1426 
-1432 AIDNIDG
+1432 
-1439 GNVEIIASEN
+1439 
-1449 NSIDGLVN
+1449 
-1457 VENKANTKIQGKVNY
+1457 
-1472 LKNDKDNA
+1472 
-1480 IESNNAN
+1480 
-1487 VLVQG
+1487 
-1492 SENIIEATK
+1492 
-1501 GISSIDK
+1501 
-1508 SEVKLQATD
+1508 
-1517 SNVINA
+1517 
-1523 KNFGIYTKEEG
+1523 
-1534 VVNLNATNANNT
+1534 
-1546 VYVETGYGISGNDS
+1546 
-1560 AININSQS
+1560 
-1568 GNNSIEVTQG
+1568 
-1578 IAIEANNGSN
+1578 
-1588 ISLNANKGQ
+1588 
-1597 NNIKASDIA
+1597 
-1606 ISVNK
+1606 
-1611 NNIDKDIANIST
+1611 
-1623 DTAVKITGK
+1623 
-1632 DNIINAT
+1632 
-1639 TAIDNI
+1639 
-1645 DDGNV
+1645 
-1650 EIIASENNS
+1650 
-1659 IDGLIHA
+1659 
-1666 KNKANTKIQGK
+1666 KIQGK

-1708 SQQVALLANNDI
+1708 SQQVALLANNDM

-1757 NDDISGLIIE
+1757 NDDVSGLIIE

-1823 RWNVVRQSFISKIN
+1823 RWNVVGQSFISKIN

-1847 GYNTENKP
+1847 GYDTENKP

-1956 NGDNSDLLT
+1956 NGDNSDLLA
-1965 ENRPGNDI
+1965 ENRPGNNI

-1981 EDAVNYKL
+1981 EDAINYKL

-2075 RLGLAFDYMKGST
+2075 RLGLAFDHMKGST

-2155 EYGYMKNLKNDWY
+2155 EYGYMKSLKNDWY

-2176 LAKVTGADYITNQNT
+2176 LAKVTGADYTTNQNT

-2210 KNFGDNKKNTFY
+2210 RNFGDNKKNTFY

>member
-26 ASQETKN
+26 ASQEIKN

-104 SQGSS
+104 SQGSR

-200 LFNNYGINIK
+200 LFNNYGINVK

-284 ETSVNINSKNNVVNT
+284 ETIVNINSKNNVVNT

-394 NIKLNAL
+394 NINLNAL

-473 QATDSNVI
+473 QAIDSNTI
-481 NAKNFGIYTKEEGVV
+481 NAKEFGIYTKEQGVV
-496 NLNATNANNTVYVET
+496 NLNATNANNTVYVDG
-511 GYGISGND
+511 GYGMSGNN

-528 GNNSIEVTQG
+528 GNNSIEV
-538 IAIEANNGSNISLNA
+538 A
-553 NKGQN
+553 
-558 NIKASDIAISV
+558 
-569 NKNNIDK
+569 
-576 DIAITSTNTVVKI
+576 
-589 AGKDN
+589 
-594 IINATTAID
+594 
-603 NINGG
+603 
-608 NVEIIASENNSID
+608 
-621 GLVNVENKANT
+621 
-632 KIQGKINYL
+632 
-641 KNDKD
+641 
-646 NAVESNNANIL
+646 
-657 VQGSENI
+657 
-664 IEAAKG
+664 
-670 ISSID
+670 
-675 KSEVKLQA
+675 
-683 TDSNVINA
+683 
-691 KNFGIYTKEEGV
+691 
-703 VNLNATNAN
+703 
-712 NTVYIDNGYGI
+712 
-723 SSNNSSINIDSQSG
+723 
-737 NNSIEVGQGIAIEA
+737 QGIAIEA

-769 ASDTAISVNKN
+769 SSDIAISVNKN

-786 AITSTNT
+786 ATTSTNT
-793 VVKIAGKDNIIN
+793 VVKVTGKDNIIN
-805 ATTAIDNINGGN
+805 ATTAIDNIDGGN

-826 SIDGLV
+826 SINGLV
-832 NVENKANTKIQG
+832 HAENKANTKIQG
-844 KINYLKND
+844 KVNYLKND
-852 KDNAVESNN
+852 KDNVIESNN
-861 ANILVQGSE
+861 ANVLVQGNE
-870 NIIEAAKG
+870 NVIEAAKG
-878 ISSIDKSEVKL
+878 ISTVNNGIVNL
-889 QATDSNVINAK
+889 QATDSNTIKAQE
-900 NFGIYTKEEGVVNL
+900 FGIYTKENSQVNL
-914 NATNANNTVYID
+914 NATNADNTVYVD
-926 NGYGISS
+926 NGYGISGNDS
-933 NNSSINIDSQSGNNS
+933 AININSQSGNNS
-948 IEVGQGI
+948 IEVAQGI

-1002 VKVTGKNNI
+1002 VKIAGKDNI

-1017 IDNIDDGNVEII
+1017 IDNIDGGNVEII

-1052 KINYLKNDKDNAI
+1052 KVNYLKNDKDNVI
-1065 ESNNANVLVQGSEN
+1065 ESNNANVLVQGNEN
-1079 IIEATKGISS
+1079 VIEAAKGISTVNNG
-1089 IDKSEVKLQAT
+1089 IVNLQAT
-1100 DSNVINAKN
+1100 DSNTIKAQE
-1109 FGIYTKEEGVVN
+1109 FGIYTKENSQVN
-1121 LNATNANNTV
+1121 LNATNADNTV
-1131 YIDNGYGI
+1131 YVDNGYGI
-1139 SSNNSSINI
+1139 SGNDSAINI
-1148 DSQSGNNSI
+1148 NSQSGNNSI
-1157 EVGQGIAIEANN
+1157 EVAQGIAVEANN
-1169 GSNISVNANKGQNN
+1169 GSNISLNANKGQNN

-1197 IDKDIATTSTN
+1197 IDKDIDTTSTD
-1208 TVIKVTGK
+1208 TVVKIAGK
-1216 NNIINAVTAIDNIDG
+1216 DNIINATTAIDNIDG

-1242 SIDGLVNVENK
+1242 SINGLVHAENK
-1253 ANTKIQGKI
+1253 ANTKIQGKV

-1271 AVESNNANIL
+1271 VIESNNANVL
-1281 VQGSENIIEAAK
+1281 VQGNENVIEAAK
-1293 GISSIDKSEVKLQA
+1293 GISTVNNGIVNLQA
-1307 TDSNV
+1307 TDSNT
-1312 INAKNFGI
+1312 IKAQEFGI
-1320 YTKEEGVVNL
+1320 YTKENSQVNL
-1330 NATNA
+1330 NAINA
-1335 NNTVYIDNGYGISS
+1335 DNIVYVDNGYGISGNDS
-1349 NNSSINID
+1349 TININ

-1366 VGQGI
+1366 VAHGI
-1371 AIEAN
+1371 AVEVN

-1383 NANKGQNNIK
+1383 NANKGQNNIRS
-1393 ASDTAISVNKN
+1393 SDTAISVNKN

-1412 TSTNTVIKVTGKNN
+1412 TSTSTV
-1426 IINAVT
+1426 
-1432 AIDNIDG
+1432 
-1439 GNVEIIASEN
+1439 
-1449 NSIDGLVN
+1449 
-1457 VENKANTKIQGKVNY
+1457 
-1472 LKNDKDNA
+1472 
-1480 IESNNAN
+1480 
-1487 VLVQG
+1487 
-1492 SENIIEATK
+1492 
-1501 GISSIDK
+1501 
-1508 SEVKLQATD
+1508 
-1517 SNVINA
+1517 
-1523 KNFGIYTKEEG
+1523 
-1534 VVNLNATNANNT
+1534 
-1546 VYVETGYGISGNDS
+1546 
-1560 AININSQS
+1560 
-1568 GNNSIEVTQG
+1568 
-1578 IAIEANNGSN
+1578 
-1588 ISLNANKGQ
+1588 
-1597 NNIKASDIA
+1597 
-1606 ISVNK
+1606 
-1611 NNIDKDIANIST
+1611 
-1623 DTAVKITGK
+1623 VKITGK

-1645 DDGNV
+1645 DGGNV

-1688 IIWADA
+1688 VIWADA

-1708 SQQVALLANNDI
+1708 SQQVALLANNDM

-1757 NDDISGLIIE
+1757 NDDVSGLIID

-1823 RWNVVRQSFISKIN
+1823 RWNVVGQSFISKIN

-1956 NGDNSDLLT
+1956 NSDNSDLLT

-2062 GYDKLFLRDNGQE
+2062 GYDKLFLRDDGQE

-2191 NVHVDGIDSI
+2191 NVHVDDIDSI

-2210 KNFGDNKKNTFY
+2210 RNFGDNKKNTFY

>member
-26 ASQETKN
+26 ASQEIKN

-104 SQGSS
+104 SQGSR

-200 LFNNYGINIK
+200 LFNNYGINVK

-394 NIKLNAL
+394 NINLNAL

-473 QATDSNVI
+473 QATDSNTI

-496 NLNATNANNTVYVET
+496 NLNTVNADNIVYVDN
-511 GYGISGND
+511 GYGISGNN
-519 SAININSQS
+519 SA
-528 GNNSIEVTQG
+528 
-538 IAIEANNGSNISLNA
+538 
-553 NKGQN
+553 
-558 NIKASDIAISV
+558 
-569 NKNNIDK
+569 
-576 DIAITSTNTVVKI
+576 
-589 AGKDN
+589 
-594 IINATTAID
+594 
-603 NINGG
+603 
-608 NVEIIASENNSID
+608 
-621 GLVNVENKANT
+621 
-632 KIQGKINYL
+632 
-641 KNDKD
+641 
-646 NAVESNNANIL
+646 
-657 VQGSENI
+657 
-664 IEAAKG
+664 
-670 ISSID
+670 
-675 KSEVKLQA
+675 
-683 TDSNVINA
+683 
-691 KNFGIYTKEEGV
+691 
-703 VNLNATNAN
+703 
-712 NTVYIDNGYGI
+712 
-723 SSNNSSINIDSQSG
+723 INIDSQSG
-737 NNSIEVGQGIAIEA
+737 NNSIEVAQGIAVEA
-751 NNGSNISVN
+751 NNESNIS
-760 ANKGQNNIK
+760 
-769 ASDTAISVNKN
+769 
-780 NIDKDI
+780 
-786 AITSTNT
+786 
-793 VVKIAGKDNIIN
+793 
-805 ATTAIDNINGGN
+805 
-817 VEIIASENN
+817 
-826 SIDGLV
+826 L
-832 NVENKANTKIQG
+832 
-844 KINYLKND
+844 
-852 KDNAVESNN
+852 
-861 ANILVQGSE
+861 
-870 NIIEAAKG
+870 
-878 ISSIDKSEVKL
+878 
-889 QATDSNVINAK
+889 
-900 NFGIYTKEEGVVNL
+900 
-914 NATNANNTVYID
+914 
-926 NGYGISS
+926 
-933 NNSSINIDSQSGNNS
+933 
-948 IEVGQGI
+948 
-955 AIEANNGSNIS
+955 
-966 VNANKGQNNIKAS
+966 NANKGQNNIKAS

-993 IATTSTNTV
+993 IATTSTSTV
-1002 VKVTGKNNI
+1002 
-1011 INATTA
+1011 
-1017 IDNIDDGNVEII
+1017 
-1029 ASENNSINGLVH
+1029 
-1041 AENKANTKIQG
+1041 
-1052 KINYLKNDKDNAI
+1052 
-1065 ESNNANVLVQGSEN
+1065 
-1079 IIEATKGISS
+1079 
-1089 IDKSEVKLQAT
+1089 
-1100 DSNVINAKN
+1100 
-1109 FGIYTKEEGVVN
+1109 
-1121 LNATNANNTV
+1121 
-1131 YIDNGYGI
+1131 
-1139 SSNNSSINI
+1139 
-1148 DSQSGNNSI
+1148 
-1157 EVGQGIAIEANN
+1157 
-1169 GSNISVNANKGQNN
+1169 
-1183 IKASDTAISVNKNN
+1183 
-1197 IDKDIATTSTN
+1197 
-1208 TVIKVTGK
+1208 
-1216 NNIINAVTAIDNIDG
+1216 
-1231 GNVEII
+1231 
-1237 ASENN
+1237 
-1242 SIDGLVNVENK
+1242 
-1253 ANTKIQGKI
+1253 
-1262 NYLKNDKDN
+1262 
-1271 AVESNNANIL
+1271 
-1281 VQGSENIIEAAK
+1281 
-1293 GISSIDKSEVKLQA
+1293 
-1307 TDSNV
+1307 
-1312 INAKNFGI
+1312 
-1320 YTKEEGVVNL
+1320 
-1330 NATNA
+1330 
-1335 NNTVYIDNGYGISS
+1335 
-1349 NNSSINID
+1349 
-1357 SQSGNNSIE
+1357 
-1366 VGQGI
+1366 
-1371 AIEAN
+1371 
-1376 NGSNISV
+1376 
-1383 NANKGQNNIK
+1383 
-1393 ASDTAISVNKN
+1393 
-1404 NIDKDIAT
+1404 
-1412 TSTNTVIKVTGKNN
+1412 
-1426 IINAVT
+1426 
-1432 AIDNIDG
+1432 
-1439 GNVEIIASEN
+1439 
-1449 NSIDGLVN
+1449 
-1457 VENKANTKIQGKVNY
+1457 
-1472 LKNDKDNA
+1472 
-1480 IESNNAN
+1480 
-1487 VLVQG
+1487 
-1492 SENIIEATK
+1492 
-1501 GISSIDK
+1501 
-1508 SEVKLQATD
+1508 
-1517 SNVINA
+1517 
-1523 KNFGIYTKEEG
+1523 
-1534 VVNLNATNANNT
+1534 
-1546 VYVETGYGISGNDS
+1546 
-1560 AININSQS
+1560 
-1568 GNNSIEVTQG
+1568 
-1578 IAIEANNGSN
+1578 
-1588 ISLNANKGQ
+1588 
-1597 NNIKASDIA
+1597 
-1606 ISVNK
+1606 
-1611 NNIDKDIANIST
+1611 
-1623 DTAVKITGK
+1623 VKITGK

-1645 DDGNV
+1645 DSGNV

-1659 IDGLIHA
+1659 INGLVNVE
-1666 KNKANTKIQGK
+1666 NKANTKIQGK

-1708 SQQVALLANNDI
+1708 SQQVALLANNDM

-1757 NDDISGLIIE
+1757 NDDVSGLIID

-1823 RWNVVRQSFISKIN
+1823 RWNVVGQSFISKIN

-1965 ENRPGNDI
+1965 ENRPSNNI

-2062 GYDKLFLRDNGQE
+2062 GYDKLFLKDNGQE

-2191 NVHVDGIDSI
+2191 NVHVDDIDSI

-2210 KNFGDNKKNTFY
+2210 RNFGDNKKNTFY

>member
-1 MKKKLIKRAI
+1 MKKKLIERAI

-104 SQGSS
+104 LQGSR

-163 LYDVNNSIINV
+163 LYDVNNSIMNV

-200 LFNNYGINIK
+200 LFNNYGINVK

-452 NKNIL
+452 NKNTL

-473 QATDSNVI
+473 QAIDSNVI
-481 NAKNFGIYTKEEGVV
+481 NAKEFGIYTKEQGVV
-496 NLNATNANNTVYVET
+496 SLNATNANNTVYVDG
-511 GYGISGND
+511 GYGISGNA

-528 GNNSIEVTQG
+528 GNNSIEV
-538 IAIEANNGSNISLNA
+538 A
-553 NKGQN
+553 
-558 NIKASDIAISV
+558 
-569 NKNNIDK
+569 
-576 DIAITSTNTVVKI
+576 
-589 AGKDN
+589 
-594 IINATTAID
+594 
-603 NINGG
+603 
-608 NVEIIASENNSID
+608 
-621 GLVNVENKANT
+621 
-632 KIQGKINYL
+632 
-641 KNDKD
+641 
-646 NAVESNNANIL
+646 
-657 VQGSENI
+657 
-664 IEAAKG
+664 
-670 ISSID
+670 
-675 KSEVKLQA
+675 
-683 TDSNVINA
+683 
-691 KNFGIYTKEEGV
+691 
-703 VNLNATNAN
+703 
-712 NTVYIDNGYGI
+712 
-723 SSNNSSINIDSQSG
+723 
-737 NNSIEVGQGIAIEA
+737 QGIAIEA

-786 AITSTNT
+786 ANISTDT
-793 VVKIAGKDNIIN
+793 AVKITGKDNIIN
-805 ATTAIDNINGGN
+805 ANTAIDNIDGGN
-817 VEIIASENN
+817 IEIIASENN

-844 KINYLKND
+844 KVNYLKND
-852 KDNAVESNN
+852 KDNAIESNN
-861 ANILVQGSE
+861 ANVLVQGNE
-870 NIIEAAKG
+870 NVIEATKG

-889 QATDSNVINAK
+889 QATDSNVINVK
-900 NFGIYTKEEGVVNL
+900 NFGIYTKEDGVVNL
-914 NATNANNTVYID
+914 NATNADNTVYVE
-926 NGYGISS
+926 NGYGISG
-933 NNSSINIDSQSGNNS
+933 NNSAINIDSQSGNNS
-948 IEVGQGI
+948 IEVAQGI
-955 AIEANNGSNIS
+955 AIEANNGSNISLNANKGQNNIKASDTAISVNKNNIDKDIATTSTSTVVKITGKDNIINATTAIDNIDGGNAEIIASENNSIEGLVNAENKSNAKIQGKINYLKNDKDNAIESNNANVLVQGNENIIEATKGISTVNNGIVNLQSTNRNIIKAKEFGVYTKENSQVNLNAINADNIVYVDAGYGISGNNSAINIDSQSGNNSIEITQGIAIEANNGNNIS

-1011 INATTA
+1011 INAITA
-1017 IDNIDDGNVEII
+1017 IDNIDGGNVEII

-1052 KINYLKNDKDNAI
+1052 K
-1065 ESNNANVLVQGSEN
+1065 
-1079 IIEATKGISS
+1079 
-1089 IDKSEVKLQAT
+1089 
-1100 DSNVINAKN
+1100 
-1109 FGIYTKEEGVVN
+1109 
-1121 LNATNANNTV
+1121 
-1131 YIDNGYGI
+1131 
-1139 SSNNSSINI
+1139 
-1148 DSQSGNNSI
+1148 
-1157 EVGQGIAIEANN
+1157 
-1169 GSNISVNANKGQNN
+1169 
-1183 IKASDTAISVNKNN
+1183 
-1197 IDKDIATTSTN
+1197 
-1208 TVIKVTGK
+1208 
-1216 NNIINAVTAIDNIDG
+1216 
-1231 GNVEII
+1231 
-1237 ASENN
+1237 
-1242 SIDGLVNVENK
+1242 
-1253 ANTKIQGKI
+1253 
-1262 NYLKNDKDN
+1262 
-1271 AVESNNANIL
+1271 
-1281 VQGSENIIEAAK
+1281 
-1293 GISSIDKSEVKLQA
+1293 
-1307 TDSNV
+1307 
-1312 INAKNFGI
+1312 
-1320 YTKEEGVVNL
+1320 
-1330 NATNA
+1330 
-1335 NNTVYIDNGYGISS
+1335 
-1349 NNSSINID
+1349 
-1357 SQSGNNSIE
+1357 
-1366 VGQGI
+1366 
-1371 AIEAN
+1371 
-1376 NGSNISV
+1376 
-1383 NANKGQNNIK
+1383 
-1393 ASDTAISVNKN
+1393 
-1404 NIDKDIAT
+1404 
-1412 TSTNTVIKVTGKNN
+1412 
-1426 IINAVT
+1426 
-1432 AIDNIDG
+1432 
-1439 GNVEIIASEN
+1439 
-1449 NSIDGLVN
+1449 
-1457 VENKANTKIQGKVNY
+1457 
-1472 LKNDKDNA
+1472 
-1480 IESNNAN
+1480 
-1487 VLVQG
+1487 
-1492 SENIIEATK
+1492 
-1501 GISSIDK
+1501 
-1508 SEVKLQATD
+1508 
-1517 SNVINA
+1517 
-1523 KNFGIYTKEEG
+1523 
-1534 VVNLNATNANNT
+1534 
-1546 VYVETGYGISGNDS
+1546 
-1560 AININSQS
+1560 
-1568 GNNSIEVTQG
+1568 
-1578 IAIEANNGSN
+1578 
-1588 ISLNANKGQ
+1588 
-1597 NNIKASDIA
+1597 
-1606 ISVNK
+1606 
-1611 NNIDKDIANIST
+1611 
-1623 DTAVKITGK
+1623 
-1632 DNIINAT
+1632 
-1639 TAIDNI
+1639 
-1645 DDGNV
+1645 
-1650 EIIASENNS
+1650 
-1659 IDGLIHA
+1659 
-1666 KNKANTKIQGK
+1666 

-1688 IIWADA
+1688 IIWADD

-1708 SQQVALLANNDI
+1708 SQQVALLANNDM

-1726 IITASF
+1726 VITASF
-1732 GQNSVIKGDIIAKD
+1732 GQNSVVKGDIIAKD

-1757 NDDISGLIIE
+1757 NDDVSGLIIE

-1788 TGNINDYS
+1788 IGNINDYS

-1811 AGNISID
+1811 AGNISVD

-1823 RWNVVRQSFISKIN
+1823 RWNVVGQSFISKIN

-1847 GYNTENKP
+1847 GYNKENKP

-1884 LNSGTGNYNVILANA
+1884 LNSGTGNYNVILVNA

-1945 DVNNEENTLYN
+1945 DVNNGENTLYN

-1965 ENRPGNDI
+1965 ENRPGNNI

-2062 GYDKLFLRDNGQE
+2062 GYDKLFLRDDGQE

-2120 ILKWGHLENDFEIA
+2120 IFKWGHLENNFEVFD
-2134 GTKKLNLIKGNYDND
+2134 TEKLNLIKGNYDND
-2149 VFSASA
+2149 VYSASA

-2176 LAKVTGADYITNQNT
+2176 LAKVTGADYTTNQNT

-2210 KNFGDNKKNTFY
+2210 RNFGDNKKNTFY

>member
-200 LFNNYGINIK
+200 LFNNYGINVK
-210 NSQLNINNQEN
+210 NSQLNINNQEEN

-255 GDLIINTNDNSSRN
+255 GDLIINTNDNNSRN

-279 NNTDD
+279 NNTDN

-394 NIKLNAL
+394 NINLNAL

-457 EGIEG
+457 EGIE
-462 ISSIDK
+462 
-468 SEVKL
+468 
-473 QATDSNVI
+473 
-481 NAKNFGIYTKEEGVV
+481 
-496 NLNATNANNTVYVET
+496 
-511 GYGISGND
+511 
-519 SAININSQS
+519 
-528 GNNSIEVTQG
+528 
-538 IAIEANNGSNISLNA
+538 
-553 NKGQN
+553 
-558 NIKASDIAISV
+558 
-569 NKNNIDK
+569 
-576 DIAITSTNTVVKI
+576 
-589 AGKDN
+589 
-594 IINATTAID
+594 
-603 NINGG
+603 
-608 NVEIIASENNSID
+608 
-621 GLVNVENKANT
+621 
-632 KIQGKINYL
+632 
-641 KNDKD
+641 
-646 NAVESNNANIL
+646 
-657 VQGSENI
+657 
-664 IEAAKG
+664 
-670 ISSID
+670 
-675 KSEVKLQA
+675 
-683 TDSNVINA
+683 
-691 KNFGIYTKEEGV
+691 
-703 VNLNATNAN
+703 
-712 NTVYIDNGYGI
+712 
-723 SSNNSSINIDSQSG
+723 
-737 NNSIEVGQGIAIEA
+737 
-751 NNGSNISVN
+751 
-760 ANKGQNNIK
+760 
-769 ASDTAISVNKN
+769 
-780 NIDKDI
+780 
-786 AITSTNT
+786 
-793 VVKIAGKDNIIN
+793 
-805 ATTAIDNINGGN
+805 
-817 VEIIASENN
+817 
-826 SIDGLV
+826 
-832 NVENKANTKIQG
+832 
-844 KINYLKND
+844 
-852 KDNAVESNN
+852 
-861 ANILVQGSE
+861 
-870 NIIEAAKG
+870 
-878 ISSIDKSEVKL
+878 
-889 QATDSNVINAK
+889 
-900 NFGIYTKEEGVVNL
+900 
-914 NATNANNTVYID
+914 
-926 NGYGISS
+926 
-933 NNSSINIDSQSGNNS
+933 
-948 IEVGQGI
+948 
-955 AIEANNGSNIS
+955 
-966 VNANKGQNNIKAS
+966 
-979 DTAISVNK
+979 
-987 NNIDKD
+987 
-993 IATTSTNTV
+993 
-1002 VKVTGKNNI
+1002 
-1011 INATTA
+1011 
-1017 IDNIDDGNVEII
+1017 
-1029 ASENNSINGLVH
+1029 
-1041 AENKANTKIQG
+1041 
-1052 KINYLKNDKDNAI
+1052 
-1065 ESNNANVLVQGSEN
+1065 
-1079 IIEATKGISS
+1079 
-1089 IDKSEVKLQAT
+1089 
-1100 DSNVINAKN
+1100 
-1109 FGIYTKEEGVVN
+1109 
-1121 LNATNANNTV
+1121 
-1131 YIDNGYGI
+1131 
-1139 SSNNSSINI
+1139 
-1148 DSQSGNNSI
+1148 
-1157 EVGQGIAIEANN
+1157 
-1169 GSNISVNANKGQNN
+1169 
-1183 IKASDTAISVNKNN
+1183 
-1197 IDKDIATTSTN
+1197 
-1208 TVIKVTGK
+1208 
-1216 NNIINAVTAIDNIDG
+1216 
-1231 GNVEII
+1231 
-1237 ASENN
+1237 
-1242 SIDGLVNVENK
+1242 
-1253 ANTKIQGKI
+1253 
-1262 NYLKNDKDN
+1262 
-1271 AVESNNANIL
+1271 
-1281 VQGSENIIEAAK
+1281 
-1293 GISSIDKSEVKLQA
+1293 
-1307 TDSNV
+1307 
-1312 INAKNFGI
+1312 
-1320 YTKEEGVVNL
+1320 
-1330 NATNA
+1330 
-1335 NNTVYIDNGYGISS
+1335 
-1349 NNSSINID
+1349 
-1357 SQSGNNSIE
+1357 
-1366 VGQGI
+1366 
-1371 AIEAN
+1371 
-1376 NGSNISV
+1376 
-1383 NANKGQNNIK
+1383 
-1393 ASDTAISVNKN
+1393 
-1404 NIDKDIAT
+1404 
-1412 TSTNTVIKVTGKNN
+1412 
-1426 IINAVT
+1426 
-1432 AIDNIDG
+1432 
-1439 GNVEIIASEN
+1439 
-1449 NSIDGLVN
+1449 
-1457 VENKANTKIQGKVNY
+1457 
-1472 LKNDKDNA
+1472 
-1480 IESNNAN
+1480 
-1487 VLVQG
+1487 
-1492 SENIIEATK
+1492 

>member
-1 MKKKLIKRAI
+1 
-11 FFMISCNMVVFTPTW
+11 
-26 ASQETKN
+26 
-33 TITSSSIEVSD
+33 
-44 GSIKNIVND
+44 
-53 DINIIDTNVRDEYGI
+53 
-68 FSNNGGKLNID
+68 
-79 VDSLT
+79 
-84 IEHNIDRSNM
+84 
-94 FTSIL
+94 
-99 SQGNT
+99 
-104 SQGSS
+104 
-109 SLIDIKTI
+109 
-117 NDINIDNTAQELE
+117 
-130 QINAINAKDNA
+130 
-141 NLNLLSKNGDIN
+141 
-153 INSNLNINRR
+153 
-163 LYDVNNSIINV
+163 
-174 ENNSALKLDAK
+174 
-185 NMNINS
+185 
-191 TITDSYGQR
+191 
-200 LFNNYGINIK
+200 
-210 NSQLNINNQEN
+210 

-352 VTSDY
+352 ITSDY
-357 TGIHVSYADDK
+357 TGIHVSYADSK
-368 QSNITL
+368 KSNITL

-394 NIKLNAL
+394 NINLNAL
-401 NGNNAFTSNYIGI
+401 NGNNVFTSNYIGI

-425 ADKGEN
+425 ANKGEN

-452 NKNIL
+452 NKNVI

-462 ISSIDK
+462 ISSINK

-481 NAKNFGIYTKEEGVV
+481 NAKEFGIYTKEQGVV
-496 NLNATNANNTVYVET
+496 NLNATNANNTVYVEN
-511 GYGISGND
+511 GYGISGNN

-528 GNNSIEVTQG
+528 GNNSIEVAQG
-538 IAIEANNGSNISLNA
+538 IAIEANNGSNISINA

-558 NIKASDIAISV
+558 NIKANDTAISV

-576 DIAITSTNTVVKI
+576 DIANISTDTAVKI
-589 AGKDN
+589 TGKDN

-603 NINGG
+603 NIDDG
-608 NVEIIASENNSID
+608 NVEIIASENNSIN

-632 KIQGKINYL
+632 KIQGKVNYL

-646 NAVESNNANIL
+646 NAIESNNANVL
-657 VQGSENI
+657 VQGNENV
-664 IEAAKG
+664 IEATKG

-683 TDSNVINA
+683 TDSNVINV
-691 KNFGIYTKEEGV
+691 KNFGIYTKEDGV
-703 VNLNATNAN
+703 VNLNATNAD
-712 NTVYIDNGYGI
+712 NTVYVENGYGI
-723 SSNNSSINIDSQSG
+723 SGNNSAINIDSQSG
-737 NNSIEVGQGIAIEA
+737 NNSIEVIQGIAIEA

-786 AITSTNT
+786 TTISTDT
-793 VVKIAGKDNIIN
+793 AVKIAGKDNIIN
-805 ATTAIDNINGGN
+805 ATTAIDNIDGGN

-826 SIDGLV
+826 SINGLV
-832 NVENKANTKIQG
+832 HAENKANTKIQG

-852 KDNAVESNN
+852 KDNAIESNN
-861 ANILVQGSE
+861 ANVSVQGNE
-870 NIIEAAKG
+870 NIIEATKG
-878 ISSIDKSEVKL
+878 ISNVNNGTVNL
-889 QATDSNVINAK
+889 QSTNSNIIKTKEYGV
-900 NFGIYTKEEGVVNL
+900 YTKENSQVKL
-914 NATNANNTVYID
+914 NATNADNIVYVD
-926 NGYGISS
+926 AGYGISG
-933 NNSSINIDSQSGNNS
+933 NNSAININSQSGNNS
-948 IEVGQGI
+948 IEVAQGI
-955 AIEANNGSNIS
+955 AVEVNNGSNIS

-1011 INATTA
+1011 INAITA
-1017 IDNIDDGNVEII
+1017 IDNIDGGNVEII

-1052 KINYLKNDKDNAI
+1052 K
-1065 ESNNANVLVQGSEN
+1065 
-1079 IIEATKGISS
+1079 
-1089 IDKSEVKLQAT
+1089 
-1100 DSNVINAKN
+1100 
-1109 FGIYTKEEGVVN
+1109 
-1121 LNATNANNTV
+1121 
-1131 YIDNGYGI
+1131 
-1139 SSNNSSINI
+1139 
-1148 DSQSGNNSI
+1148 
-1157 EVGQGIAIEANN
+1157 
-1169 GSNISVNANKGQNN
+1169 
-1183 IKASDTAISVNKNN
+1183 
-1197 IDKDIATTSTN
+1197 
-1208 TVIKVTGK
+1208 
-1216 NNIINAVTAIDNIDG
+1216 
-1231 GNVEII
+1231 
-1237 ASENN
+1237 
-1242 SIDGLVNVENK
+1242 
-1253 ANTKIQGKI
+1253 
-1262 NYLKNDKDN
+1262 
-1271 AVESNNANIL
+1271 
-1281 VQGSENIIEAAK
+1281 
-1293 GISSIDKSEVKLQA
+1293 
-1307 TDSNV
+1307 
-1312 INAKNFGI
+1312 
-1320 YTKEEGVVNL
+1320 
-1330 NATNA
+1330 
-1335 NNTVYIDNGYGISS
+1335 
-1349 NNSSINID
+1349 
-1357 SQSGNNSIE
+1357 
-1366 VGQGI
+1366 
-1371 AIEAN
+1371 
-1376 NGSNISV
+1376 
-1383 NANKGQNNIK
+1383 
-1393 ASDTAISVNKN
+1393 
-1404 NIDKDIAT
+1404 
-1412 TSTNTVIKVTGKNN
+1412 
-1426 IINAVT
+1426 
-1432 AIDNIDG
+1432 
-1439 GNVEIIASEN
+1439 
-1449 NSIDGLVN
+1449 
-1457 VENKANTKIQGKVNY
+1457 
-1472 LKNDKDNA
+1472 
-1480 IESNNAN
+1480 
-1487 VLVQG
+1487 
-1492 SENIIEATK
+1492 
-1501 GISSIDK
+1501 
-1508 SEVKLQATD
+1508 
-1517 SNVINA
+1517 
-1523 KNFGIYTKEEG
+1523 
-1534 VVNLNATNANNT
+1534 
-1546 VYVETGYGISGNDS
+1546 
-1560 AININSQS
+1560 
-1568 GNNSIEVTQG
+1568 
-1578 IAIEANNGSN
+1578 
-1588 ISLNANKGQ
+1588 
-1597 NNIKASDIA
+1597 
-1606 ISVNK
+1606 
-1611 NNIDKDIANIST
+1611 
-1623 DTAVKITGK
+1623 
-1632 DNIINAT
+1632 
-1639 TAIDNI
+1639 
-1645 DDGNV
+1645 
-1650 EIIASENNS
+1650 
-1659 IDGLIHA
+1659 
-1666 KNKANTKIQGK
+1666 

-1688 IIWADA
+1688 VIWADD

-1708 SQQVALLANNDI
+1708 SQQVALLANNDM

-1726 IITASF
+1726 VITASF
-1732 GQNSVIKGDIIAKD
+1732 GQNSVVKGDIIAKD

-1757 NDDISGLIIE
+1757 NDDVSGLIIE

-1823 RWNVVRQSFISKIN
+1823 RWNVVGQSFISKIN

-1899 VTKNDIGQNGLR
+1899 VTKKDIGQNGLR

-1965 ENRPGNDI
+1965 ENRPGNNI

-1981 EDAVNYKL
+1981 ENAVNYKL

-2062 GYDKLFLRDNGQE
+2062 GYDKLFLRDDGQE

-2120 ILKWGHLENDFEIA
+2120 ILKWGHLENDFEVFD
-2134 GTKKLNLIKGNYDND
+2134 TEKLNLIKGNYDND
-2149 VFSASA
+2149 VFSTSV
-2155 EYGYMKNLKNDWY
+2155 EYGYMQNLKNDWY

-2176 LAKVTGADYITNQNT
+2176 LAKVTGADYTTNQNT

-2210 KNFGDNKKNTFY
+2210 RNFGDNKKNTFY

>member
-26 ASQETKN
+26 ASQEIKN

-99 SQGNT
+99 SQGNI
-104 SQGSS
+104 SQGSR

-174 ENNSALKLDAK
+174 ENNSVLKLDAK

-200 LFNNYGINIK
+200 LFNNYGINVK

-255 GDLIINTNDNSSRN
+255 GDLIINTNDNNSRN

-284 ETSVNINSKNNVVNT
+284 ETSVKINSKNNVVNT

-394 NIKLNAL
+394 NINLNAL

-481 NAKNFGIYTKEEGVV
+481 NAKEFGIYTKEQGVV
-496 NLNATNANNTVYVET
+496 NLNATNANNTVYVEN
-511 GYGISGND
+511 GYGISGNN

-528 GNNSIEVTQG
+528 GNNSIEVAQG
-538 IAIEANNGSNISLNA
+538 I
-553 NKGQN
+553 
-558 NIKASDIAISV
+558 
-569 NKNNIDK
+569 
-576 DIAITSTNTVVKI
+576 TV
-589 AGKDN
+589 
-594 IINATTAID
+594 
-603 NINGG
+603 
-608 NVEIIASENNSID
+608 
-621 GLVNVENKANT
+621 
-632 KIQGKINYL
+632 
-641 KNDKD
+641 
-646 NAVESNNANIL
+646 
-657 VQGSENI
+657 
-664 IEAAKG
+664 
-670 ISSID
+670 
-675 KSEVKLQA
+675 
-683 TDSNVINA
+683 
-691 KNFGIYTKEEGV
+691 
-703 VNLNATNAN
+703 
-712 NTVYIDNGYGI
+712 
-723 SSNNSSINIDSQSG
+723 
-737 NNSIEVGQGIAIEA
+737 EA

-786 AITSTNT
+786 ANISTDTAIKIT
-793 VVKIAGKDNIIN
+793 GKDNIIN
-805 ATTAIDNINGGN
+805 ATTAIDNI
-817 VEIIASENN
+817 
-826 SIDGLV
+826 
-832 NVENKANTKIQG
+832 
-844 KINYLKND
+844 
-852 KDNAVESNN
+852 
-861 ANILVQGSE
+861 
-870 NIIEAAKG
+870 
-878 ISSIDKSEVKL
+878 
-889 QATDSNVINAK
+889 DS
-900 NFGIYTKEEGVVNL
+900 
-914 NATNANNTVYID
+914 
-926 NGYGISS
+926 
-933 NNSSINIDSQSGNNS
+933 
-948 IEVGQGI
+948 
-955 AIEANNGSNIS
+955 
-966 VNANKGQNNIKAS
+966 
-979 DTAISVNK
+979 
-987 NNIDKD
+987 
-993 IATTSTNTV
+993 
-1002 VKVTGKNNI
+1002 
-1011 INATTA
+1011 
-1017 IDNIDDGNVEII
+1017 GNVEII

-1052 KINYLKNDKDNAI
+1052 KVNYLKNDKDNAI
-1065 ESNNANVLVQGSEN
+1065 ESNNANVLVQGNENIIEAAKGISTVNNGIVNLQATDSNTIKAQEFGIYTKENSQVNLNTVNVDNGYGISGNNSTININSQSGNNSIEVAQGIAVEVNNGSNISLNANKGQNNIKSSDIAISVNKNNIDKDIATTSTSTVVKVTGKDNIINATTAIDNIDGGNVEIIASENNSINGLVNVENKANTKIQGKVNYLKNDKDNAIESNNANVFVQGSEN

-1121 LNATNANNTV
+1121 LNATNADNTV

-1139 SSNNSSINI
+1139 SGNDSTINI
-1148 DSQSGNNSI
+1148 NSQSGNNSI
-1157 EVGQGIAIEANN
+1157 EIAQGIAIEANN
-1169 GSNISVNANKGQNN
+1169 GSNISLNANKGQNN

-1216 NNIINAVTAIDNIDG
+1216 NNIINA
-1231 GNVEII
+1231 
-1237 ASENN
+1237 
-1242 SIDGLVNVENK
+1242 
-1253 ANTKIQGKI
+1253 
-1262 NYLKNDKDN
+1262 
-1271 AVESNNANIL
+1271 
-1281 VQGSENIIEAAK
+1281 
-1293 GISSIDKSEVKLQA
+1293 
-1307 TDSNV
+1307 
-1312 INAKNFGI
+1312 
-1320 YTKEEGVVNL
+1320 
-1330 NATNA
+1330 
-1335 NNTVYIDNGYGISS
+1335 
-1349 NNSSINID
+1349 
-1357 SQSGNNSIE
+1357 
-1366 VGQGI
+1366 
-1371 AIEAN
+1371 
-1376 NGSNISV
+1376 
-1383 NANKGQNNIK
+1383 
-1393 ASDTAISVNKN
+1393 
-1404 NIDKDIAT
+1404 
-1412 TSTNTVIKVTGKNN
+1412 
-1426 IINAVT
+1426 
-1432 AIDNIDG
+1432 
-1439 GNVEIIASEN
+1439 
-1449 NSIDGLVN
+1449 
-1457 VENKANTKIQGKVNY
+1457 
-1472 LKNDKDNA
+1472 
-1480 IESNNAN
+1480 
-1487 VLVQG
+1487 
-1492 SENIIEATK
+1492 
-1501 GISSIDK
+1501 
-1508 SEVKLQATD
+1508 
-1517 SNVINA
+1517 
-1523 KNFGIYTKEEG
+1523 
-1534 VVNLNATNANNT
+1534 
-1546 VYVETGYGISGNDS
+1546 
-1560 AININSQS
+1560 
-1568 GNNSIEVTQG
+1568 
-1578 IAIEANNGSN
+1578 
-1588 ISLNANKGQ
+1588 
-1597 NNIKASDIA
+1597 
-1606 ISVNK
+1606 
-1611 NNIDKDIANIST
+1611 
-1623 DTAVKITGK
+1623 
-1632 DNIINAT
+1632 T

-1659 IDGLIHA
+1659 IDGLVHA
-1666 KNKANTKIQGK
+1666 ENKANTKIQGK

-1708 SQQVALLANNDI
+1708 SQQVALLANNDM

-1726 IITASF
+1726 VITASF

-1757 NDDISGLIIE
+1757 NDDVSGLIIE

-1823 RWNVVRQSFISKIN
+1823 RWNVVGQSFISNIN

-1884 LNSGTGNYNVILANA
+1884 LNSGTGNYNVILTNA

-1965 ENRPGNDI
+1965 ENRPGNNI

-2176 LAKVTGADYITNQNT
+2176 LAKVTGADYTTNQNT

>member
-26 ASQETKN
+26 ASQEIKN

-104 SQGSS
+104 SQGSR

-200 LFNNYGINIK
+200 LFNNYGINVK

-394 NIKLNAL
+394 NINLNAL

-473 QATDSNVI
+473 QATDSNTI
-481 NAKNFGIYTKEEGVV
+481 NAKEFGIYTKEQGVV

-511 GYGISGND
+511 GYGISGNN
-519 SAININSQS
+519 SSININSQS
-528 GNNSIEVTQG
+528 GNNSIEV
-538 IAIEANNGSNISLNA
+538 A
-553 NKGQN
+553 
-558 NIKASDIAISV
+558 
-569 NKNNIDK
+569 
-576 DIAITSTNTVVKI
+576 
-589 AGKDN
+589 
-594 IINATTAID
+594 
-603 NINGG
+603 
-608 NVEIIASENNSID
+608 
-621 GLVNVENKANT
+621 
-632 KIQGKINYL
+632 
-641 KNDKD
+641 
-646 NAVESNNANIL
+646 
-657 VQGSENI
+657 
-664 IEAAKG
+664 
-670 ISSID
+670 
-675 KSEVKLQA
+675 
-683 TDSNVINA
+683 
-691 KNFGIYTKEEGV
+691 
-703 VNLNATNAN
+703 
-712 NTVYIDNGYGI
+712 
-723 SSNNSSINIDSQSG
+723 
-737 NNSIEVGQGIAIEA
+737 QGIAIEA

-769 ASDTAISVNKN
+769 SSDI
-780 NIDKDI
+780 
-786 AITSTNT
+786 
-793 VVKIAGKDNIIN
+793 
-805 ATTAIDNINGGN
+805 
-817 VEIIASENN
+817 
-826 SIDGLV
+826 
-832 NVENKANTKIQG
+832 
-844 KINYLKND
+844 
-852 KDNAVESNN
+852 
-861 ANILVQGSE
+861 
-870 NIIEAAKG
+870 
-878 ISSIDKSEVKL
+878 
-889 QATDSNVINAK
+889 
-900 NFGIYTKEEGVVNL
+900 
-914 NATNANNTVYID
+914 
-926 NGYGISS
+926 
-933 NNSSINIDSQSGNNS
+933 
-948 IEVGQGI
+948 
-955 AIEANNGSNIS
+955 
-966 VNANKGQNNIKAS
+966 
-979 DTAISVNK
+979 AISVNK

-993 IATTSTNTV
+993 IATTSMSTV
-1002 VKVTGKNNI
+1002 VKITGKDNI

-1041 AENKANTKIQG
+1041 AENKANIKIQG

-1065 ESNNANVLVQGSEN
+1065 ESNNANVLVQGNEN
-1079 IIEATKGISS
+1079 IIEATKGIFN
-1089 IDKSEVKLQAT
+1089 VNNGTVNLQST
-1100 DSNVINAKN
+1100 NSNTIKAQE
-1109 FGIYTKEEGVVN
+1109 FGIYTKENSQVN
-1121 LNATNANNTV
+1121 LNAINADNIV
-1131 YIDNGYGI
+1131 YVDNGYGI
-1139 SSNNSSINI
+1139 SGNNSSINI

-1157 EVGQGIAIEANN
+1157 EVAQGIAVEVSN
-1169 GSNISVNANKGQNN
+1169 GSNISLNANKGQNN

-1197 IDKDIATTSTN
+1197 IDKDIATTNTN
-1208 TVIKVTGK
+1208 TVIKITGK
-1216 NNIINAVTAIDNIDG
+1216 DNIINATTAIDNIDG

-1242 SIDGLVNVENK
+1242 SINGLV
-1253 ANTKIQGKI
+1253 
-1262 NYLKNDKDN
+1262 
-1271 AVESNNANIL
+1271 
-1281 VQGSENIIEAAK
+1281 
-1293 GISSIDKSEVKLQA
+1293 
-1307 TDSNV
+1307 
-1312 INAKNFGI
+1312 
-1320 YTKEEGVVNL
+1320 
-1330 NATNA
+1330 
-1335 NNTVYIDNGYGISS
+1335 
-1349 NNSSINID
+1349 
-1357 SQSGNNSIE
+1357 
-1366 VGQGI
+1366 
-1371 AIEAN
+1371 
-1376 NGSNISV
+1376 
-1383 NANKGQNNIK
+1383 
-1393 ASDTAISVNKN
+1393 
-1404 NIDKDIAT
+1404 
-1412 TSTNTVIKVTGKNN
+1412 
-1426 IINAVT
+1426 
-1432 AIDNIDG
+1432 
-1439 GNVEIIASEN
+1439 
-1449 NSIDGLVN
+1449 
-1457 VENKANTKIQGKVNY
+1457 
-1472 LKNDKDNA
+1472 
-1480 IESNNAN
+1480 
-1487 VLVQG
+1487 
-1492 SENIIEATK
+1492 
-1501 GISSIDK
+1501 
-1508 SEVKLQATD
+1508 
-1517 SNVINA
+1517 
-1523 KNFGIYTKEEG
+1523 
-1534 VVNLNATNANNT
+1534 
-1546 VYVETGYGISGNDS
+1546 
-1560 AININSQS
+1560 
-1568 GNNSIEVTQG
+1568 
-1578 IAIEANNGSN
+1578 
-1588 ISLNANKGQ
+1588 
-1597 NNIKASDIA
+1597 
-1606 ISVNK
+1606 
-1611 NNIDKDIANIST
+1611 
-1623 DTAVKITGK
+1623 
-1632 DNIINAT
+1632 
-1639 TAIDNI
+1639 
-1645 DDGNV
+1645 
-1650 EIIASENNS
+1650 
-1659 IDGLIHA
+1659 HA
-1666 KNKANTKIQGK
+1666 ENKANTKIQGK

-1688 IIWADA
+1688 VIWADD

-1708 SQQVALLANNDI
+1708 SQQVALLANNDM

-1732 GQNSVIKGDIIAKD
+1732 SQNSVIKGDIIAKD

-1757 NDDISGLIIE
+1757 NDDVSGLIIE

-1796 YLADLNN
+1796 YLEDLNN

-1811 AGNISID
+1811 AGNISVD

-1823 RWNVVRQSFISKIN
+1823 RWNVVGQSFISNIN

-1884 LNSGTGNYNVILANA
+1884 LNSGTGKYNVILANA

-1965 ENRPGNDI
+1965 ENRPGNNI

-2210 KNFGDNKKNTFY
+2210 RNFGDNKKNTFY

-2269 TKKDSYAFLDVE
+2269 TKKDSYAFLDIE

>member
-558 NIKASDIAISV
+558 NIKASDTAISV

-576 DIAITSTNTVVKI
+576 DIATTSTNTVVKVT
-589 AGKDN
+589 GKNN
-594 IINATTAID
+594 IINAIMAID
-603 NINGG
+603 NIDGG
-608 NVEIIASENNSID
+608 NVEIIASENNSIN
-621 GLVNVENKANT
+621 GLLNVENKANT

-646 NAVESNNANIL
+646 NAIESNNANVL
-657 VQGSENI
+657 VQGNENI
-664 IEAAKG
+664 IEATKG
-670 ISSID
+670 ISNVNNGI
-675 KSEVKLQA
+675 VNLQS
-683 TDSNVINA
+683 TNSNIIKTKEYGV
-691 KNFGIYTKEEGV
+691 YTKENSQV
-703 VNLNATNAN
+703 KLNATNADN
-712 NTVYIDNGYGI
+712 IVYVDAGYGI
-723 SSNNSSINIDSQSG
+723 SGNNSAININSQSG
-737 NNSIEVGQGIAIEA
+737 NNSIEVAQGIA
-751 NNGSNISVN
+751 
-760 ANKGQNNIK
+760 
-769 ASDTAISVNKN
+769 
-780 NIDKDI
+780 
-786 AITSTNT
+786 
-793 VVKIAGKDNIIN
+793 
-805 ATTAIDNINGGN
+805 
-817 VEIIASENN
+817 VE
-826 SIDGLV
+826 V
-832 NVENKANTKIQG
+832 
-844 KINYLKND
+844 
-852 KDNAVESNN
+852 
-861 ANILVQGSE
+861 
-870 NIIEAAKG
+870 
-878 ISSIDKSEVKL
+878 
-889 QATDSNVINAK
+889 
-900 NFGIYTKEEGVVNL
+900 
-914 NATNANNTVYID
+914 
-926 NGYGISS
+926 
-933 NNSSINIDSQSGNNS
+933 
-948 IEVGQGI
+948 
-955 AIEANNGSNIS
+955 NNGSNIS

-1002 VKVTGKNNI
+1002 VK
-1011 INATTA
+1011 
-1017 IDNIDDGNVEII
+1017 I
-1029 ASENNSINGLVH
+1029 A
-1041 AENKANTKIQG
+1041 
-1052 KINYLKNDKDNAI
+1052 
-1065 ESNNANVLVQGSEN
+1065 
-1079 IIEATKGISS
+1079 
-1089 IDKSEVKLQAT
+1089 
-1100 DSNVINAKN
+1100 
-1109 FGIYTKEEGVVN
+1109 
-1121 LNATNANNTV
+1121 
-1131 YIDNGYGI
+1131 
-1139 SSNNSSINI
+1139 
-1148 DSQSGNNSI
+1148 
-1157 EVGQGIAIEANN
+1157 
-1169 GSNISVNANKGQNN
+1169 
-1183 IKASDTAISVNKNN
+1183 
-1197 IDKDIATTSTN
+1197 
-1208 TVIKVTGK
+1208 
-1216 NNIINAVTAIDNIDG
+1216 
-1231 GNVEII
+1231 
-1237 ASENN
+1237 
-1242 SIDGLVNVENK
+1242 
-1253 ANTKIQGKI
+1253 
-1262 NYLKNDKDN
+1262 
-1271 AVESNNANIL
+1271 
-1281 VQGSENIIEAAK
+1281 
-1293 GISSIDKSEVKLQA
+1293 
-1307 TDSNV
+1307 
-1312 INAKNFGI
+1312 
-1320 YTKEEGVVNL
+1320 
-1330 NATNA
+1330 
-1335 NNTVYIDNGYGISS
+1335 
-1349 NNSSINID
+1349 
-1357 SQSGNNSIE
+1357 
-1366 VGQGI
+1366 
-1371 AIEAN
+1371 
-1376 NGSNISV
+1376 
-1383 NANKGQNNIK
+1383 
-1393 ASDTAISVNKN
+1393 
-1404 NIDKDIAT
+1404 
-1412 TSTNTVIKVTGKNN
+1412 
-1426 IINAVT
+1426 
-1432 AIDNIDG
+1432 
-1439 GNVEIIASEN
+1439 
-1449 NSIDGLVN
+1449 
-1457 VENKANTKIQGKVNY
+1457 
-1472 LKNDKDNA
+1472 
-1480 IESNNAN
+1480 
-1487 VLVQG
+1487 
-1492 SENIIEATK
+1492 
-1501 GISSIDK
+1501 
-1508 SEVKLQATD
+1508 
-1517 SNVINA
+1517 
-1523 KNFGIYTKEEG
+1523 
-1534 VVNLNATNANNT
+1534 
-1546 VYVETGYGISGNDS
+1546 
-1560 AININSQS
+1560 
-1568 GNNSIEVTQG
+1568 
-1578 IAIEANNGSN
+1578 
-1588 ISLNANKGQ
+1588 
-1597 NNIKASDIA
+1597 
-1606 ISVNK
+1606 
-1611 NNIDKDIANIST
+1611 
-1623 DTAVKITGK
+1623 GK

-1645 DDGNV
+1645 NGGNV

-1708 SQQVALLANNDI
+1708 SQQVALLANNDM

-1923 KNAVAYNDGFFN
+1923 KNVVAYNDGFFN

-2289 NSYQINGGFY
+2289 NSYQINSGFY

>member
-1 MKKKLIKRAI
+1 MKKRLLKRAI

-141 NLNLLSKNGDIN
+141 SLNLLSKNGDIN
-153 INSNLNINRR
+153 INSNLNINS
-163 LYDVNNSIINV
+163 LLSNLNNSIINV
-174 ENNSALKLDAK
+174 ENNSVLTLNAE
-185 NMNINS
+185 NININS
-191 TITDSYGQR
+191 TITASYKQS
-200 LFNNYGINIK
+200 LFNNYGINVK

-221 MQINSTISGRGFDN
+221 MHINSTISGRGFDN

-481 NAKNFGIYTKEEGVV
+481 NAKEFGIYTKEQGVV
-496 NLNATNANNTVYVET
+496 SLNATNANNIVYVDG
-511 GYGISGND
+511 GYGISGNA

-528 GNNSIEVTQG
+528 GNNSIEVAQG

-558 NIKASDIAISV
+558 NIKASDIAISL

-576 DIAITSTNTVVKI
+576 DIATTSTNTVVKI

-646 NAVESNNANIL
+646 NAIESNNANVS
-657 VQGSENI
+657 VQGNENI
-664 IEAAKG
+664 IEATKG
-670 ISSID
+670 ISN
-675 KSEVKLQA
+675 VNNGTVNLQS
-683 TDSNVINA
+683 TNSNIIKTKEYGV
-691 KNFGIYTKEEGV
+691 YTKENSQV
-703 VNLNATNAN
+703 KLNATNADN
-712 NTVYIDNGYGI
+712 IVYVDAGYGI
-723 SSNNSSINIDSQSG
+723 SGNNSAININSQSG
-737 NNSIEVGQGIAIEA
+737 NNSIEVAQGIA
-751 NNGSNISVN
+751 
-760 ANKGQNNIK
+760 
-769 ASDTAISVNKN
+769 
-780 NIDKDI
+780 
-786 AITSTNT
+786 
-793 VVKIAGKDNIIN
+793 
-805 ATTAIDNINGGN
+805 
-817 VEIIASENN
+817 VE
-826 SIDGLV
+826 V
-832 NVENKANTKIQG
+832 
-844 KINYLKND
+844 
-852 KDNAVESNN
+852 
-861 ANILVQGSE
+861 
-870 NIIEAAKG
+870 
-878 ISSIDKSEVKL
+878 
-889 QATDSNVINAK
+889 
-900 NFGIYTKEEGVVNL
+900 
-914 NATNANNTVYID
+914 
-926 NGYGISS
+926 
-933 NNSSINIDSQSGNNS
+933 
-948 IEVGQGI
+948 
-955 AIEANNGSNIS
+955 NNGSNIS

-1002 VKVTGKNNI
+1002 VKIAGKDNI

-1017 IDNIDDGNVEII
+1017 IDNIDGGNVEII
-1029 ASENNSINGLVH
+1029 ASENNSIDGLVNV
-1041 AENKANTKIQG
+1041 ENKANIKIQG
-1052 KINYLKNDKDNAI
+1052 KVNYLKNDKDNAI

-1121 LNATNANNTV
+1121 LNATNADNTV

-1157 EVGQGIAIEANN
+1157 EVGHGIAIEANN
-1169 GSNISVNANKGQNN
+1169 GSNISLNADKGQNN

-1197 IDKDIATTSTN
+1197 IDKNIATTRTD
-1208 TVIKVTGK
+1208 TVVKITGK
-1216 NNIINAVTAIDNIDG
+1216 DNIINATTAIDNIDS

-1242 SIDGLVNVENK
+1242 SINGLVHAENK

-1262 NYLKNDKDN
+1262 
-1271 AVESNNANIL
+1271 S
-1281 VQGSENIIEAAK
+1281 
-1293 GISSIDKSEVKLQA
+1293 
-1307 TDSNV
+1307 
-1312 INAKNFGI
+1312 
-1320 YTKEEGVVNL
+1320 
-1330 NATNA
+1330 
-1335 NNTVYIDNGYGISS
+1335 
-1349 NNSSINID
+1349 
-1357 SQSGNNSIE
+1357 
-1366 VGQGI
+1366 
-1371 AIEAN
+1371 
-1376 NGSNISV
+1376 
-1383 NANKGQNNIK
+1383 
-1393 ASDTAISVNKN
+1393 
-1404 NIDKDIAT
+1404 
-1412 TSTNTVIKVTGKNN
+1412 
-1426 IINAVT
+1426 
-1432 AIDNIDG
+1432 
-1439 GNVEIIASEN
+1439 
-1449 NSIDGLVN
+1449 
-1457 VENKANTKIQGKVNY
+1457 Y

>member
-26 ASQETKN
+26 ASQEIKN

-104 SQGSS
+104 SKGSR

-200 LFNNYGINIK
+200 LFNNYGINVK

-457 EGIEG
+457 EGIE
-462 ISSIDK
+462 
-468 SEVKL
+468 
-473 QATDSNVI
+473 
-481 NAKNFGIYTKEEGVV
+481 
-496 NLNATNANNTVYVET
+496 
-511 GYGISGND
+511 
-519 SAININSQS
+519 
-528 GNNSIEVTQG
+528 
-538 IAIEANNGSNISLNA
+538 
-553 NKGQN
+553 
-558 NIKASDIAISV
+558 
-569 NKNNIDK
+569 
-576 DIAITSTNTVVKI
+576 
-589 AGKDN
+589 
-594 IINATTAID
+594 
-603 NINGG
+603 
-608 NVEIIASENNSID
+608 
-621 GLVNVENKANT
+621 
-632 KIQGKINYL
+632 
-641 KNDKD
+641 
-646 NAVESNNANIL
+646 
-657 VQGSENI
+657 
-664 IEAAKG
+664 
-670 ISSID
+670 
-675 KSEVKLQA
+675 
-683 TDSNVINA
+683 
-691 KNFGIYTKEEGV
+691 
-703 VNLNATNAN
+703 
-712 NTVYIDNGYGI
+712 
-723 SSNNSSINIDSQSG
+723 
-737 NNSIEVGQGIAIEA
+737 
-751 NNGSNISVN
+751 
-760 ANKGQNNIK
+760 
-769 ASDTAISVNKN
+769 
-780 NIDKDI
+780 
-786 AITSTNT
+786 
-793 VVKIAGKDNIIN
+793 
-805 ATTAIDNINGGN
+805 
-817 VEIIASENN
+817 
-826 SIDGLV
+826 
-832 NVENKANTKIQG
+832 
-844 KINYLKND
+844 
-852 KDNAVESNN
+852 
-861 ANILVQGSE
+861 
-870 NIIEAAKG
+870 
-878 ISSIDKSEVKL
+878 
-889 QATDSNVINAK
+889 
-900 NFGIYTKEEGVVNL
+900 
-914 NATNANNTVYID
+914 
-926 NGYGISS
+926 
-933 NNSSINIDSQSGNNS
+933 
-948 IEVGQGI
+948 
-955 AIEANNGSNIS
+955 
-966 VNANKGQNNIKAS
+966 
-979 DTAISVNK
+979 
-987 NNIDKD
+987 
-993 IATTSTNTV
+993 
-1002 VKVTGKNNI
+1002 
-1011 INATTA
+1011 
-1017 IDNIDDGNVEII
+1017 
-1029 ASENNSINGLVH
+1029 
-1041 AENKANTKIQG
+1041 
-1052 KINYLKNDKDNAI
+1052 
-1065 ESNNANVLVQGSEN
+1065 
-1079 IIEATKGISS
+1079 
-1089 IDKSEVKLQAT
+1089 
-1100 DSNVINAKN
+1100 
-1109 FGIYTKEEGVVN
+1109 
-1121 LNATNANNTV
+1121 
-1131 YIDNGYGI
+1131 
-1139 SSNNSSINI
+1139 
-1148 DSQSGNNSI
+1148 
-1157 EVGQGIAIEANN
+1157 
-1169 GSNISVNANKGQNN
+1169 
-1183 IKASDTAISVNKNN
+1183 
-1197 IDKDIATTSTN
+1197 
-1208 TVIKVTGK
+1208 
-1216 NNIINAVTAIDNIDG
+1216 
-1231 GNVEII
+1231 
-1237 ASENN
+1237 
-1242 SIDGLVNVENK
+1242 
-1253 ANTKIQGKI
+1253 
-1262 NYLKNDKDN
+1262 
-1271 AVESNNANIL
+1271 
-1281 VQGSENIIEAAK
+1281 
-1293 GISSIDKSEVKLQA
+1293 
-1307 TDSNV
+1307 
-1312 INAKNFGI
+1312 
-1320 YTKEEGVVNL
+1320 
-1330 NATNA
+1330 
-1335 NNTVYIDNGYGISS
+1335 
-1349 NNSSINID
+1349 
-1357 SQSGNNSIE
+1357 
-1366 VGQGI
+1366 
-1371 AIEAN
+1371 
-1376 NGSNISV
+1376 
-1383 NANKGQNNIK
+1383 
-1393 ASDTAISVNKN
+1393 
-1404 NIDKDIAT
+1404 
-1412 TSTNTVIKVTGKNN
+1412 
-1426 IINAVT
+1426 
-1432 AIDNIDG
+1432 
-1439 GNVEIIASEN
+1439 
-1449 NSIDGLVN
+1449 
-1457 VENKANTKIQGKVNY
+1457 
-1472 LKNDKDNA
+1472 
-1480 IESNNAN
+1480 
-1487 VLVQG
+1487 
-1492 SENIIEATK
+1492 

-2239 KDVTSDNEYVGFKY
+2239 KDVTSDNKYVGFKY

>member
-1 MKKKLIKRAI
+1 MKKQIIKRAI

-26 ASQETKN
+26 ASQEIKN

-200 LFNNYGINIK
+200 LFNNYGINVK

-306 SGELSNVNITASA
+306 SGELSNVNITANA

-394 NIKLNAL
+394 NINLNAL
-401 NGNNAFTSNYIGI
+401 NGNNTFTSNYIGI

-473 QATDSNVI
+473 QATDSNII
-481 NAKNFGIYTKEEGVV
+481 NAKEFGIYTKEQGAV
-496 NLNATNANNTVYVET
+496 NLNATNADNTVYVEN
-511 GYGISGND
+511 GYGISGNN
-519 SAININSQS
+519 SAINIDSQS
-528 GNNSIEVTQG
+528 GNNSIEVVQG
-538 IAIEANNGSNISLNA
+538 IAIEANNGSNISL
-553 NKGQN
+553 
-558 NIKASDIAISV
+558 
-569 NKNNIDK
+569 
-576 DIAITSTNTVVKI
+576 
-589 AGKDN
+589 
-594 IINATTAID
+594 
-603 NINGG
+603 
-608 NVEIIASENNSID
+608 
-621 GLVNVENKANT
+621 
-632 KIQGKINYL
+632 
-641 KNDKD
+641 
-646 NAVESNNANIL
+646 
-657 VQGSENI
+657 
-664 IEAAKG
+664 
-670 ISSID
+670 
-675 KSEVKLQA
+675 
-683 TDSNVINA
+683 
-691 KNFGIYTKEEGV
+691 
-703 VNLNATNAN
+703 
-712 NTVYIDNGYGI
+712 
-723 SSNNSSINIDSQSG
+723 
-737 NNSIEVGQGIAIEA
+737 
-751 NNGSNISVN
+751 
-760 ANKGQNNIK
+760 
-769 ASDTAISVNKN
+769 
-780 NIDKDI
+780 
-786 AITSTNT
+786 
-793 VVKIAGKDNIIN
+793 
-805 ATTAIDNINGGN
+805 
-817 VEIIASENN
+817 
-826 SIDGLV
+826 
-832 NVENKANTKIQG
+832 
-844 KINYLKND
+844 
-852 KDNAVESNN
+852 
-861 ANILVQGSE
+861 
-870 NIIEAAKG
+870 
-878 ISSIDKSEVKL
+878 
-889 QATDSNVINAK
+889 
-900 NFGIYTKEEGVVNL
+900 
-914 NATNANNTVYID
+914 
-926 NGYGISS
+926 
-933 NNSSINIDSQSGNNS
+933 
-948 IEVGQGI
+948 
-955 AIEANNGSNIS
+955 
-966 VNANKGQNNIKAS
+966 
-979 DTAISVNK
+979 
-987 NNIDKD
+987 
-993 IATTSTNTV
+993 
-1002 VKVTGKNNI
+1002 
-1011 INATTA
+1011 
-1017 IDNIDDGNVEII
+1017 
-1029 ASENNSINGLVH
+1029 
-1041 AENKANTKIQG
+1041 
-1052 KINYLKNDKDNAI
+1052 
-1065 ESNNANVLVQGSEN
+1065 
-1079 IIEATKGISS
+1079 
-1089 IDKSEVKLQAT
+1089 
-1100 DSNVINAKN
+1100 
-1109 FGIYTKEEGVVN
+1109 
-1121 LNATNANNTV
+1121 
-1131 YIDNGYGI
+1131 
-1139 SSNNSSINI
+1139 
-1148 DSQSGNNSI
+1148 
-1157 EVGQGIAIEANN
+1157 
-1169 GSNISVNANKGQNN
+1169 NANKGQNN

-1216 NNIINAVTAIDNIDG
+1216 NNIINA
-1231 GNVEII
+1231 
-1237 ASENN
+1237 
-1242 SIDGLVNVENK
+1242 
-1253 ANTKIQGKI
+1253 
-1262 NYLKNDKDN
+1262 
-1271 AVESNNANIL
+1271 
-1281 VQGSENIIEAAK
+1281 
-1293 GISSIDKSEVKLQA
+1293 
-1307 TDSNV
+1307 
-1312 INAKNFGI
+1312 
-1320 YTKEEGVVNL
+1320 
-1330 NATNA
+1330 
-1335 NNTVYIDNGYGISS
+1335 
-1349 NNSSINID
+1349 
-1357 SQSGNNSIE
+1357 
-1366 VGQGI
+1366 
-1371 AIEAN
+1371 
-1376 NGSNISV
+1376 
-1383 NANKGQNNIK
+1383 
-1393 ASDTAISVNKN
+1393 
-1404 NIDKDIAT
+1404 
-1412 TSTNTVIKVTGKNN
+1412 
-1426 IINAVT
+1426 
-1432 AIDNIDG
+1432 
-1439 GNVEIIASEN
+1439 
-1449 NSIDGLVN
+1449 
-1457 VENKANTKIQGKVNY
+1457 
-1472 LKNDKDNA
+1472 
-1480 IESNNAN
+1480 
-1487 VLVQG
+1487 
-1492 SENIIEATK
+1492 
-1501 GISSIDK
+1501 
-1508 SEVKLQATD
+1508 
-1517 SNVINA
+1517 
-1523 KNFGIYTKEEG
+1523 
-1534 VVNLNATNANNT
+1534 
-1546 VYVETGYGISGNDS
+1546 
-1560 AININSQS
+1560 
-1568 GNNSIEVTQG
+1568 
-1578 IAIEANNGSN
+1578 
-1588 ISLNANKGQ
+1588 
-1597 NNIKASDIA
+1597 
-1606 ISVNK
+1606 
-1611 NNIDKDIANIST
+1611 
-1623 DTAVKITGK
+1623 
-1632 DNIINAT
+1632 T

-1659 IDGLIHA
+1659 IDGLVHA
-1666 KNKANTKIQGK
+1666 ENKANTKIQGK

-1708 SQQVALLANNDI
+1708 SQQVALLANNDM

-1757 NDDISGLIIE
+1757 NDDVSGLIIE

-1803 QNLKQENL
+1803 RNLKQENL
-1811 AGNISID
+1811 AGNISVD

-1823 RWNVVRQSFISKIN
+1823 RWNVVGQSFISKIN

>member
-1 MKKKLIKRAI
+1 MKKRLLKRAI

-141 NLNLLSKNGDIN
+141 SLNLLSKNGDIN
-153 INSNLNINRR
+153 INSNLNINS
-163 LYDVNNSIINV
+163 LLSNLNNSIINV
-174 ENNSALKLDAK
+174 ENNSVLTLNAE
-185 NMNINS
+185 NININS
-191 TITDSYGQR
+191 TITASYKQS
-200 LFNNYGINIK
+200 LFNNYGINVK

-221 MQINSTISGRGFDN
+221 MHINSTISGRGFDN

-481 NAKNFGIYTKEEGVV
+481 NAKEFGIYTKEQGVV
-496 NLNATNANNTVYVET
+496 SLNATNANNIVYVDG
-511 GYGISGND
+511 GYGISGNA

-528 GNNSIEVTQG
+528 GNNSIEVAQG

-558 NIKASDIAISV
+558 NIKASDIAISL

-576 DIAITSTNTVVKI
+576 DIATTSTNTVVKI

-603 NINGG
+603 NIDGG

-621 GLVNVENKANT
+621 GLVNVENKANI
-632 KIQGKINYL
+632 KIQGKVNYL

-646 NAVESNNANIL
+646 NAIESNNANVS
-657 VQGSENI
+657 VQGNENI
-664 IEAAKG
+664 IEATKG
-670 ISSID
+670 ISN
-675 KSEVKLQA
+675 VNNGTVNLQS
-683 TDSNVINA
+683 TNSNIIKTKEYGV
-691 KNFGIYTKEEGV
+691 YTKENSQV
-703 VNLNATNAN
+703 KLNATNADN
-712 NTVYIDNGYGI
+712 IVYVDAGYGI
-723 SSNNSSINIDSQSG
+723 SGNNSAININSQSG
-737 NNSIEVGQGIAIEA
+737 NNSIEVAQGIA
-751 NNGSNISVN
+751 
-760 ANKGQNNIK
+760 
-769 ASDTAISVNKN
+769 
-780 NIDKDI
+780 
-786 AITSTNT
+786 
-793 VVKIAGKDNIIN
+793 
-805 ATTAIDNINGGN
+805 
-817 VEIIASENN
+817 VE
-826 SIDGLV
+826 V
-832 NVENKANTKIQG
+832 
-844 KINYLKND
+844 
-852 KDNAVESNN
+852 
-861 ANILVQGSE
+861 
-870 NIIEAAKG
+870 
-878 ISSIDKSEVKL
+878 
-889 QATDSNVINAK
+889 
-900 NFGIYTKEEGVVNL
+900 
-914 NATNANNTVYID
+914 
-926 NGYGISS
+926 
-933 NNSSINIDSQSGNNS
+933 
-948 IEVGQGI
+948 
-955 AIEANNGSNIS
+955 NNGSNIS

-1002 VKVTGKNNI
+1002 VKIAGKDNI

-1017 IDNIDDGNVEII
+1017 IDNIDGGNVEII
-1029 ASENNSINGLVH
+1029 ASENNSIDGLVNV
-1041 AENKANTKIQG
+1041 ENKANIKIQG
-1052 KINYLKNDKDNAI
+1052 KVNYLKNDKDNAI
-1065 ESNNANVLVQGSEN
+1065 ESNNANVLVQGNEN
-1079 IIEATKGISS
+1079 VIEATKGISS

-1121 LNATNANNTV
+1121 LNATNADNTV

-1157 EVGQGIAIEANN
+1157 EVGHGIAIEANN
-1169 GSNISVNANKGQNN
+1169 GSNISLNADKGQNN

-1197 IDKDIATTSTN
+1197 IDKNIATTRTD
-1208 TVIKVTGK
+1208 TVVKITGK
-1216 NNIINAVTAIDNIDG
+1216 DNIINATTAIDNIDS

-1242 SIDGLVNVENK
+1242 SINGLVHAENK

-1262 NYLKNDKDN
+1262 
-1271 AVESNNANIL
+1271 S
-1281 VQGSENIIEAAK
+1281 
-1293 GISSIDKSEVKLQA
+1293 
-1307 TDSNV
+1307 
-1312 INAKNFGI
+1312 
-1320 YTKEEGVVNL
+1320 
-1330 NATNA
+1330 
-1335 NNTVYIDNGYGISS
+1335 
-1349 NNSSINID
+1349 
-1357 SQSGNNSIE
+1357 
-1366 VGQGI
+1366 
-1371 AIEAN
+1371 
-1376 NGSNISV
+1376 
-1383 NANKGQNNIK
+1383 
-1393 ASDTAISVNKN
+1393 
-1404 NIDKDIAT
+1404 
-1412 TSTNTVIKVTGKNN
+1412 
-1426 IINAVT
+1426 
-1432 AIDNIDG
+1432 
-1439 GNVEIIASEN
+1439 
-1449 NSIDGLVN
+1449 
-1457 VENKANTKIQGKVNY
+1457 Y

-1492 SENIIEATK
+1492 NENVIEATK

>member
-1 MKKKLIKRAI
+1 MKKRLLKRAI
-11 FFMISCNMVVFTPTW
+11 FFMISCNIVIFTPAW

-33 TITSSSIEVSD
+33 TITSPSIEVSD
-44 GSIKNIVND
+44 GDIKNVVND
-53 DINIIDTNVRDEYGI
+53 DINIIDTNVNDEYGI
-68 FSNNGGKLNID
+68 FSDNGGKLNID

-104 SQGSS
+104 LQGSR

-163 LYDVNNSIINV
+163 LYDVNNSIMNV

-200 LFNNYGINIK
+200 LFNNYGINVK

-352 VTSDY
+352 ITSDY
-357 TGIHVSYADDK
+357 TGIHVSYADSK
-368 QSNITL
+368 KSNITL

-394 NIKLNAL
+394 NINLNAL
-401 NGNNAFTSNYIGI
+401 NGNNVFTSNYIGI

-425 ADKGEN
+425 ANKGEN

-452 NKNIL
+452 NKNVI

-462 ISSIDK
+462 ISSINK

-481 NAKNFGIYTKEEGVV
+481 NAKEFGIYTKEQGVV
-496 NLNATNANNTVYVET
+496 NLNATNANNTVYVEN
-511 GYGISGND
+511 GYGISGNN

-528 GNNSIEVTQG
+528 GNNSIEVAQG
-538 IAIEANNGSNISLNA
+538 IAIEANNGSNISINA

-558 NIKASDIAISV
+558 NIKANDTAISV

-576 DIAITSTNTVVKI
+576 DIANISTDTAVKI
-589 AGKDN
+589 TGKDN

-603 NINGG
+603 NIDDG
-608 NVEIIASENNSID
+608 NVEIIASENNSIN

-632 KIQGKINYL
+632 KIQGKVNYL

-646 NAVESNNANIL
+646 NAIESNNANVL
-657 VQGSENI
+657 VQGNENV
-664 IEAAKG
+664 IEATKG

-683 TDSNVINA
+683 TDSNVINV
-691 KNFGIYTKEEGV
+691 KNFGIYTKEDGV
-703 VNLNATNAN
+703 VNLNATNAD
-712 NTVYIDNGYGI
+712 NTVYVENGYGI
-723 SSNNSSINIDSQSG
+723 SGNNSAININSQSG
-737 NNSIEVGQGIAIEA
+737 NNSIEVAQGIAIEA

-786 AITSTNT
+786 TTISTDT
-793 VVKIAGKDNIIN
+793 AVKIAGKDNIIN
-805 ATTAIDNINGGN
+805 ATTAIDNIDGGN

-826 SIDGLV
+826 SINGLV
-832 NVENKANTKIQG
+832 HAENKANTKIQG

-852 KDNAVESNN
+852 KDNAIESNN
-861 ANILVQGSE
+861 ANVSVQGNE
-870 NIIEAAKG
+870 NIIEATKG
-878 ISSIDKSEVKL
+878 ISNVNNGTVNL
-889 QATDSNVINAK
+889 QSTNSNIIKTKEYGV
-900 NFGIYTKEEGVVNL
+900 YTKENSQVKL
-914 NATNANNTVYID
+914 NATNADNIVYVD
-926 NGYGISS
+926 AGYGISG
-933 NNSSINIDSQSGNNS
+933 NNSAININSQSGNNS
-948 IEVGQGI
+948 IEVAQGI

-1011 INATTA
+1011 INAITA
-1017 IDNIDDGNVEII
+1017 IDNIDGGNVEII

-1052 KINYLKNDKDNAI
+1052 K
-1065 ESNNANVLVQGSEN
+1065 
-1079 IIEATKGISS
+1079 
-1089 IDKSEVKLQAT
+1089 
-1100 DSNVINAKN
+1100 
-1109 FGIYTKEEGVVN
+1109 
-1121 LNATNANNTV
+1121 
-1131 YIDNGYGI
+1131 
-1139 SSNNSSINI
+1139 
-1148 DSQSGNNSI
+1148 
-1157 EVGQGIAIEANN
+1157 
-1169 GSNISVNANKGQNN
+1169 
-1183 IKASDTAISVNKNN
+1183 
-1197 IDKDIATTSTN
+1197 
-1208 TVIKVTGK
+1208 
-1216 NNIINAVTAIDNIDG
+1216 
-1231 GNVEII
+1231 
-1237 ASENN
+1237 
-1242 SIDGLVNVENK
+1242 
-1253 ANTKIQGKI
+1253 
-1262 NYLKNDKDN
+1262 
-1271 AVESNNANIL
+1271 
-1281 VQGSENIIEAAK
+1281 
-1293 GISSIDKSEVKLQA
+1293 
-1307 TDSNV
+1307 
-1312 INAKNFGI
+1312 
-1320 YTKEEGVVNL
+1320 
-1330 NATNA
+1330 
-1335 NNTVYIDNGYGISS
+1335 
-1349 NNSSINID
+1349 
-1357 SQSGNNSIE
+1357 
-1366 VGQGI
+1366 
-1371 AIEAN
+1371 
-1376 NGSNISV
+1376 
-1383 NANKGQNNIK
+1383 
-1393 ASDTAISVNKN
+1393 
-1404 NIDKDIAT
+1404 
-1412 TSTNTVIKVTGKNN
+1412 
-1426 IINAVT
+1426 
-1432 AIDNIDG
+1432 
-1439 GNVEIIASEN
+1439 
-1449 NSIDGLVN
+1449 
-1457 VENKANTKIQGKVNY
+1457 
-1472 LKNDKDNA
+1472 
-1480 IESNNAN
+1480 
-1487 VLVQG
+1487 
-1492 SENIIEATK
+1492 
-1501 GISSIDK
+1501 
-1508 SEVKLQATD
+1508 
-1517 SNVINA
+1517 
-1523 KNFGIYTKEEG
+1523 
-1534 VVNLNATNANNT
+1534 
-1546 VYVETGYGISGNDS
+1546 
-1560 AININSQS
+1560 
-1568 GNNSIEVTQG
+1568 
-1578 IAIEANNGSN
+1578 
-1588 ISLNANKGQ
+1588 
-1597 NNIKASDIA
+1597 
-1606 ISVNK
+1606 
-1611 NNIDKDIANIST
+1611 
-1623 DTAVKITGK
+1623 
-1632 DNIINAT
+1632 
-1639 TAIDNI
+1639 
-1645 DDGNV
+1645 
-1650 EIIASENNS
+1650 
-1659 IDGLIHA
+1659 
-1666 KNKANTKIQGK
+1666 

-1688 IIWADA
+1688 VIWADD

-1708 SQQVALLANNDI
+1708 SQQVALLANNDM

-1726 IITASF
+1726 VITASF
-1732 GQNSVIKGDIIAKD
+1732 GQNSVVKGDIIAKD

-1757 NDDISGLIIE
+1757 NDDVSGLIIE

-1823 RWNVVRQSFISKIN
+1823 RWNVVGQSFISKIN

-1899 VTKNDIGQNGLR
+1899 VTKKDIGQNGLR

-1965 ENRPGNDI
+1965 ENRPGNNI

-1981 EDAVNYKL
+1981 ENAVNYKL

-2062 GYDKLFLRDNGQE
+2062 GYDKLFLRDDGQE

-2120 ILKWGHLENDFEIA
+2120 ILKWGHLENDFEVFD
-2134 GTKKLNLIKGNYDND
+2134 TEKLNLIKGNYDND
-2149 VFSASA
+2149 VFSTSV
-2155 EYGYMKNLKNDWY
+2155 EYGYMQNLKNDWY

-2176 LAKVTGADYITNQNT
+2176 LAKVTGADYTTNQNT

-2210 KNFGDNKKNTFY
+2210 RNFGDNKKNTFY

>member
-1 MKKKLIKRAI
+1 MKKKLIERAI

-104 SQGSS
+104 LQGSR

-163 LYDVNNSIINV
+163 LYDVNNSIMNV

-200 LFNNYGINIK
+200 LFNNYGINVK

-452 NKNIL
+452 NKNTL

-473 QATDSNVI
+473 QAIDSNVI
-481 NAKNFGIYTKEEGVV
+481 NAKEFGIYTKEQGVV
-496 NLNATNANNTVYVET
+496 SLNATNANNTVYVDG
-511 GYGISGND
+511 GYGISGNA

-528 GNNSIEVTQG
+528 GNNSIEV
-538 IAIEANNGSNISLNA
+538 A
-553 NKGQN
+553 
-558 NIKASDIAISV
+558 
-569 NKNNIDK
+569 
-576 DIAITSTNTVVKI
+576 
-589 AGKDN
+589 
-594 IINATTAID
+594 
-603 NINGG
+603 
-608 NVEIIASENNSID
+608 
-621 GLVNVENKANT
+621 
-632 KIQGKINYL
+632 
-641 KNDKD
+641 
-646 NAVESNNANIL
+646 
-657 VQGSENI
+657 
-664 IEAAKG
+664 
-670 ISSID
+670 
-675 KSEVKLQA
+675 
-683 TDSNVINA
+683 
-691 KNFGIYTKEEGV
+691 
-703 VNLNATNAN
+703 
-712 NTVYIDNGYGI
+712 
-723 SSNNSSINIDSQSG
+723 
-737 NNSIEVGQGIAIEA
+737 
-751 NNGSNISVN
+751 
-760 ANKGQNNIK
+760 
-769 ASDTAISVNKN
+769 
-780 NIDKDI
+780 
-786 AITSTNT
+786 
-793 VVKIAGKDNIIN
+793 
-805 ATTAIDNINGGN
+805 
-817 VEIIASENN
+817 
-826 SIDGLV
+826 
-832 NVENKANTKIQG
+832 
-844 KINYLKND
+844 
-852 KDNAVESNN
+852 
-861 ANILVQGSE
+861 
-870 NIIEAAKG
+870 
-878 ISSIDKSEVKL
+878 
-889 QATDSNVINAK
+889 
-900 NFGIYTKEEGVVNL
+900 
-914 NATNANNTVYID
+914 
-926 NGYGISS
+926 
-933 NNSSINIDSQSGNNS
+933 
-948 IEVGQGI
+948 QGI

-1011 INATTA
+1011 INAITA
-1017 IDNIDDGNVEII
+1017 IDNIDSGNAEII
-1029 ASENNSINGLVH
+1029 ASENNSIEGLVN
-1041 AENKANTKIQG
+1041 AENKSNAKIQG

-1065 ESNNANVLVQGSEN
+1065 ESNNANVLVQGNEN
-1079 IIEATKGISS
+1079 IIEATKGISTVNNG
-1089 IDKSEVKLQAT
+1089 IVNLQST
-1100 DSNVINAKN
+1100 NRNIIKAKE
-1109 FGIYTKEEGVVN
+1109 FGVYTKENSQVN
-1121 LNATNANNTV
+1121 LNAINADNIV
-1131 YIDNGYGI
+1131 YVDAGYGI
-1139 SSNNSSINI
+1139 SGNNSAINI

-1157 EVGQGIAIEANN
+1157 EITQGIAIEANN
-1169 GSNISVNANKGQNN
+1169 GNNISVNANKGQNN

-1208 TVIKVTGK
+1208 TVVKVTGK
-1216 NNIINAVTAIDNIDG
+1216 NNIINAITAIDNIDG

-1242 SIDGLVNVENK
+1242 SINGLV
-1253 ANTKIQGKI
+1253 
-1262 NYLKNDKDN
+1262 
-1271 AVESNNANIL
+1271 
-1281 VQGSENIIEAAK
+1281 
-1293 GISSIDKSEVKLQA
+1293 
-1307 TDSNV
+1307 
-1312 INAKNFGI
+1312 
-1320 YTKEEGVVNL
+1320 
-1330 NATNA
+1330 
-1335 NNTVYIDNGYGISS
+1335 
-1349 NNSSINID
+1349 
-1357 SQSGNNSIE
+1357 
-1366 VGQGI
+1366 
-1371 AIEAN
+1371 
-1376 NGSNISV
+1376 
-1383 NANKGQNNIK
+1383 
-1393 ASDTAISVNKN
+1393 
-1404 NIDKDIAT
+1404 
-1412 TSTNTVIKVTGKNN
+1412 
-1426 IINAVT
+1426 
-1432 AIDNIDG
+1432 
-1439 GNVEIIASEN
+1439 
-1449 NSIDGLVN
+1449 
-1457 VENKANTKIQGKVNY
+1457 
-1472 LKNDKDNA
+1472 
-1480 IESNNAN
+1480 
-1487 VLVQG
+1487 
-1492 SENIIEATK
+1492 
-1501 GISSIDK
+1501 
-1508 SEVKLQATD
+1508 
-1517 SNVINA
+1517 
-1523 KNFGIYTKEEG
+1523 
-1534 VVNLNATNANNT
+1534 
-1546 VYVETGYGISGNDS
+1546 
-1560 AININSQS
+1560 
-1568 GNNSIEVTQG
+1568 
-1578 IAIEANNGSN
+1578 
-1588 ISLNANKGQ
+1588 
-1597 NNIKASDIA
+1597 
-1606 ISVNK
+1606 
-1611 NNIDKDIANIST
+1611 
-1623 DTAVKITGK
+1623 
-1632 DNIINAT
+1632 
-1639 TAIDNI
+1639 
-1645 DDGNV
+1645 
-1650 EIIASENNS
+1650 
-1659 IDGLIHA
+1659 HA
-1666 KNKANTKIQGK
+1666 ENKANTKIQGK

-1688 IIWADA
+1688 VIWADD

-1708 SQQVALLANNDI
+1708 SQQVALLANNDM

-1726 IITASF
+1726 VITASF
-1732 GQNSVIKGDIIAKD
+1732 GQNSVVKGDIIAKD

-1757 NDDISGLIIE
+1757 NDDVSGLIIE

-1823 RWNVVRQSFISKIN
+1823 RWNVVGQSFISNIN

-1884 LNSGTGNYNVILANA
+1884 LNSGTGNYNVILVNA

-1945 DVNNEENTLYN
+1945 DVNNEENILYN

-2062 GYDKLFLRDNGQE
+2062 GYDKLFLRDDGQE

-2120 ILKWGHLENDFEIA
+2120 ILKWGHLENDFEVFD
-2134 GTKKLNLIKGNYDND
+2134 TEKLNLIKGNYDND
-2149 VFSASA
+2149 VFSTSV
-2155 EYGYMKNLKNDWY
+2155 EYGYMQNLKNDWY

-2176 LAKVTGADYITNQNT
+2176 LAKVTGADYTTNQNT

-2210 KNFGDNKKNTFY
+2210 RNFGDNKKNTFY

>member
-104 SQGSS
+104 SQGSR

-200 LFNNYGINIK
+200 LFNNYGINVK

-255 GDLIINTNDNSSRN
+255 GDLIINTNDNNSRN

-279 NNTDD
+279 NNTDN

-473 QATDSNVI
+473 QAIDSNTI
-481 NAKNFGIYTKEEGVV
+481 NAKEFGVYTKEQGAV
-496 NLNATNANNTVYVET
+496 NLNATNANNTVYVEN
-511 GYGISGND
+511 GYGISGNN
-519 SAININSQS
+519 SSINIDSQS

-558 NIKASDIAISV
+558 NIKARDTVISV

-576 DIAITSTNTVVKI
+576 DIDTTSTDTVVKI

-608 NVEIIASENNSID
+608 NVEIIASENNSIN
-621 GLVNVENKANT
+621 GLVN
-632 KIQGKINYL
+632 
-641 KNDKD
+641 
-646 NAVESNNANIL
+646 
-657 VQGSENI
+657 
-664 IEAAKG
+664 
-670 ISSID
+670 
-675 KSEVKLQA
+675 
-683 TDSNVINA
+683 
-691 KNFGIYTKEEGV
+691 
-703 VNLNATNAN
+703 
-712 NTVYIDNGYGI
+712 
-723 SSNNSSINIDSQSG
+723 
-737 NNSIEVGQGIAIEA
+737 
-751 NNGSNISVN
+751 
-760 ANKGQNNIK
+760 
-769 ASDTAISVNKN
+769 
-780 NIDKDI
+780 
-786 AITSTNT
+786 
-793 VVKIAGKDNIIN
+793 
-805 ATTAIDNINGGN
+805 
-817 VEIIASENN
+817 
-826 SIDGLV
+826 
-832 NVENKANTKIQG
+832 
-844 KINYLKND
+844 
-852 KDNAVESNN
+852 
-861 ANILVQGSE
+861 
-870 NIIEAAKG
+870 
-878 ISSIDKSEVKL
+878 
-889 QATDSNVINAK
+889 
-900 NFGIYTKEEGVVNL
+900 
-914 NATNANNTVYID
+914 
-926 NGYGISS
+926 
-933 NNSSINIDSQSGNNS
+933 
-948 IEVGQGI
+948 
-955 AIEANNGSNIS
+955 
-966 VNANKGQNNIKAS
+966 
-979 DTAISVNK
+979 
-987 NNIDKD
+987 
-993 IATTSTNTV
+993 
-1002 VKVTGKNNI
+1002 
-1011 INATTA
+1011 
-1017 IDNIDDGNVEII
+1017 
-1029 ASENNSINGLVH
+1029 
-1041 AENKANTKIQG
+1041 
-1052 KINYLKNDKDNAI
+1052 
-1065 ESNNANVLVQGSEN
+1065 
-1079 IIEATKGISS
+1079 
-1089 IDKSEVKLQAT
+1089 
-1100 DSNVINAKN
+1100 
-1109 FGIYTKEEGVVN
+1109 
-1121 LNATNANNTV
+1121 
-1131 YIDNGYGI
+1131 
-1139 SSNNSSINI
+1139 
-1148 DSQSGNNSI
+1148 
-1157 EVGQGIAIEANN
+1157 
-1169 GSNISVNANKGQNN
+1169 
-1183 IKASDTAISVNKNN
+1183 
-1197 IDKDIATTSTN
+1197 
-1208 TVIKVTGK
+1208 
-1216 NNIINAVTAIDNIDG
+1216 
-1231 GNVEII
+1231 
-1237 ASENN
+1237 
-1242 SIDGLVNVENK
+1242 
-1253 ANTKIQGKI
+1253 
-1262 NYLKNDKDN
+1262 
-1271 AVESNNANIL
+1271 
-1281 VQGSENIIEAAK
+1281 
-1293 GISSIDKSEVKLQA
+1293 
-1307 TDSNV
+1307 
-1312 INAKNFGI
+1312 
-1320 YTKEEGVVNL
+1320 
-1330 NATNA
+1330 
-1335 NNTVYIDNGYGISS
+1335 
-1349 NNSSINID
+1349 
-1357 SQSGNNSIE
+1357 
-1366 VGQGI
+1366 
-1371 AIEAN
+1371 
-1376 NGSNISV
+1376 
-1383 NANKGQNNIK
+1383 
-1393 ASDTAISVNKN
+1393 
-1404 NIDKDIAT
+1404 
-1412 TSTNTVIKVTGKNN
+1412 
-1426 IINAVT
+1426 
-1432 AIDNIDG
+1432 
-1439 GNVEIIASEN
+1439 
-1449 NSIDGLVN
+1449 
-1457 VENKANTKIQGKVNY
+1457 
-1472 LKNDKDNA
+1472 
-1480 IESNNAN
+1480 
-1487 VLVQG
+1487 
-1492 SENIIEATK
+1492 
-1501 GISSIDK
+1501 
-1508 SEVKLQATD
+1508 
-1517 SNVINA
+1517 
-1523 KNFGIYTKEEG
+1523 
-1534 VVNLNATNANNT
+1534 
-1546 VYVETGYGISGNDS
+1546 
-1560 AININSQS
+1560 
-1568 GNNSIEVTQG
+1568 
-1578 IAIEANNGSN
+1578 
-1588 ISLNANKGQ
+1588 
-1597 NNIKASDIA
+1597 
-1606 ISVNK
+1606 
-1611 NNIDKDIANIST
+1611 
-1623 DTAVKITGK
+1623 
-1632 DNIINAT
+1632 
-1639 TAIDNI
+1639 
-1645 DDGNV
+1645 
-1650 EIIASENNS
+1650 
-1659 IDGLIHA
+1659 A

-1708 SQQVALLANNDI
+1708 FQQVALLANNNM

-1746 NGLIK
+1746 NGLIN

-1757 NDDISGLIIE
+1757 NDDVSGLIIE

-1823 RWNVVRQSFISKIN
+1823 RWNVVGQSFISNIN

-1870 MNLNGNR
+1870 MNLNDNR

-1956 NGDNSDLLT
+1956 NDDNSDLLT

-2041 LRHDRIEK
+2041 LRHDRSEK
-2049 DLGYTVDGNMYEL
+2049 DLGYTIDGNMYEL
-2062 GYDKLFLRDNGQE
+2062 GYDKLFLRDDGQE
-2075 RLGLAFDYMKGST
+2075 RLGLAFDYMKGYT

-2134 GTKKLNLIKGNYDND
+2134 GTKNLNLIKGNYDND

-2201 IGRAGFKLG
+2201 ISRAGFKLG
-2210 KNFGDNKKNTFY
+2210 RNFGDNKKNTFY

>member
-26 ASQETKN
+26 ASQEIKN

-104 SQGSS
+104 SQGSR

-200 LFNNYGINIK
+200 LFNNYGINVK

-306 SGELSNVNITASA
+306 SGGLSNVNITASA

-481 NAKNFGIYTKEEGVV
+481 NAKEFGIYTKEQGVV
-496 NLNATNANNTVYVET
+496 SLNATNANNIVYVDG
-511 GYGISGND
+511 GYGISGNA

-528 GNNSIEVTQG
+528 GNNSIEVAQG

-558 NIKASDIAISV
+558 NIKASDTAISVNKNNVDKDIATTSTNTVVKVTGKNNIINAITAIDNIDGGNVEIIASENNSINGLLNVENKANTKIQGKINYLKNDKDNAIESNNANVSVQGNENIIEATKGISNVNNGTVNLQSTNSNIIKTKEYGVYTKENSQVKLNATNADNIVYVDAGYGISGNNSAININSQSGNNSIEVAQGIAVEVNNGSNISVNANKGQNNIKASDIAISV

-576 DIAITSTNTVVKI
+576 DIATTSTNTVVKI

-603 NINGG
+603 NIDGG

-621 GLVNVENKANT
+621 GLVNVENKANI
-632 KIQGKINYL
+632 KIQGKVNYL

-646 NAVESNNANIL
+646 NAIESNNANVL
-657 VQGSENI
+657 VQGNENV
-664 IEAAKG
+664 IEATKG

-683 TDSNVINA
+683 TDSNTINA

-703 VNLNATNAN
+703 VNLNATNAD

-737 NNSIEVGQGIAIEA
+737 NNSIEVGHGIAIEA
-751 NNGSNISVN
+751 NNGSNISLN
-760 ANKGQNNIK
+760 ADKGQNNIK

-780 NIDKDI
+780 NIDKNI
-786 AITSTNT
+786 ATTRTDT
-793 VVKIAGKDNIIN
+793 VVKITGKDNIIN
-805 ATTAIDNINGGN
+805 ATTAIDNI
-817 VEIIASENN
+817 
-826 SIDGLV
+826 
-832 NVENKANTKIQG
+832 
-844 KINYLKND
+844 
-852 KDNAVESNN
+852 
-861 ANILVQGSE
+861 
-870 NIIEAAKG
+870 
-878 ISSIDKSEVKL
+878 
-889 QATDSNVINAK
+889 DS
-900 NFGIYTKEEGVVNL
+900 
-914 NATNANNTVYID
+914 
-926 NGYGISS
+926 
-933 NNSSINIDSQSGNNS
+933 
-948 IEVGQGI
+948 
-955 AIEANNGSNIS
+955 
-966 VNANKGQNNIKAS
+966 
-979 DTAISVNK
+979 
-987 NNIDKD
+987 
-993 IATTSTNTV
+993 
-1002 VKVTGKNNI
+1002 
-1011 INATTA
+1011 
-1017 IDNIDDGNVEII
+1017 GNVEII

-1065 ESNNANVLVQGSEN
+1065 ESNNANVLVQGN
-1079 IIEATKGISS
+1079 
-1089 IDKSEVKLQAT
+1089 
-1100 DSNVINAKN
+1100 
-1109 FGIYTKEEGVVN
+1109 
-1121 LNATNANNTV
+1121 
-1131 YIDNGYGI
+1131 
-1139 SSNNSSINI
+1139 
-1148 DSQSGNNSI
+1148 
-1157 EVGQGIAIEANN
+1157 
-1169 GSNISVNANKGQNN
+1169 
-1183 IKASDTAISVNKNN
+1183 
-1197 IDKDIATTSTN
+1197 
-1208 TVIKVTGK
+1208 
-1216 NNIINAVTAIDNIDG
+1216 
-1231 GNVEII
+1231 
-1237 ASENN
+1237 
-1242 SIDGLVNVENK
+1242 
-1253 ANTKIQGKI
+1253 
-1262 NYLKNDKDN
+1262 
-1271 AVESNNANIL
+1271 
-1281 VQGSENIIEAAK
+1281 ENIIEAA
-1293 GISSIDKSEVKLQA
+1293 
-1307 TDSNV
+1307 
-1312 INAKNFGI
+1312 
-1320 YTKEEGVVNL
+1320 
-1330 NATNA
+1330 
-1335 NNTVYIDNGYGISS
+1335 
-1349 NNSSINID
+1349 
-1357 SQSGNNSIE
+1357 
-1366 VGQGI
+1366 
-1371 AIEAN
+1371 
-1376 NGSNISV
+1376 
-1383 NANKGQNNIK
+1383 
-1393 ASDTAISVNKN
+1393 
-1404 NIDKDIAT
+1404 
-1412 TSTNTVIKVTGKNN
+1412 
-1426 IINAVT
+1426 
-1432 AIDNIDG
+1432 
-1439 GNVEIIASEN
+1439 
-1449 NSIDGLVN
+1449 
-1457 VENKANTKIQGKVNY
+1457 
-1472 LKNDKDNA
+1472 
-1480 IESNNAN
+1480 
-1487 VLVQG
+1487 
-1492 SENIIEATK
+1492 K

-2239 KDVTSDNEYVGFKY
+2239 KDVTSDNEYVSFKY

>member
-235 YGVYVYDNLNQG
+235 YGVYAYDNLNQG

-481 NAKNFGIYTKEEGVV
+481 NAKEFGIYTKENSQVKLNATNADNIVYVDAGYGISGNNSAININSQSGNNSIEVAQGIAVEVNNGSNISVNANKGQNNIKASDTAISVNKNNIDKDIATTSTNTVVKIAGKDNIINATTAIDNIDGGNVEIIASENNSIDGLVNVENKANTKIQGKVNYLKNDKDNAIESNNANVLVQGNENVIEATKGISSIDKSEVKLQATDSNVINAKNFGIYTKEDGVV
-496 NLNATNANNTVYVET
+496 NLNATNADNTVYVET

-576 DIAITSTNTVVKI
+576 DIATTSTSTVVKI
-589 AGKDN
+589 TGKDN

-603 NINGG
+603 NIDSG

-621 GLVNVENKANT
+621 GL
-632 KIQGKINYL
+632 I
-641 KNDKD
+641 
-646 NAVESNNANIL
+646 
-657 VQGSENI
+657 
-664 IEAAKG
+664 
-670 ISSID
+670 
-675 KSEVKLQA
+675 
-683 TDSNVINA
+683 
-691 KNFGIYTKEEGV
+691 
-703 VNLNATNAN
+703 
-712 NTVYIDNGYGI
+712 
-723 SSNNSSINIDSQSG
+723 
-737 NNSIEVGQGIAIEA
+737 
-751 NNGSNISVN
+751 
-760 ANKGQNNIK
+760 
-769 ASDTAISVNKN
+769 
-780 NIDKDI
+780 
-786 AITSTNT
+786 
-793 VVKIAGKDNIIN
+793 
-805 ATTAIDNINGGN
+805 
-817 VEIIASENN
+817 
-826 SIDGLV
+826 
-832 NVENKANTKIQG
+832 
-844 KINYLKND
+844 
-852 KDNAVESNN
+852 
-861 ANILVQGSE
+861 
-870 NIIEAAKG
+870 
-878 ISSIDKSEVKL
+878 
-889 QATDSNVINAK
+889 
-900 NFGIYTKEEGVVNL
+900 
-914 NATNANNTVYID
+914 
-926 NGYGISS
+926 
-933 NNSSINIDSQSGNNS
+933 
-948 IEVGQGI
+948 
-955 AIEANNGSNIS
+955 
-966 VNANKGQNNIKAS
+966 
-979 DTAISVNK
+979 
-987 NNIDKD
+987 
-993 IATTSTNTV
+993 
-1002 VKVTGKNNI
+1002 
-1011 INATTA
+1011 
-1017 IDNIDDGNVEII
+1017 
-1029 ASENNSINGLVH
+1029 H
-1041 AENKANTKIQG
+1041 A
-1052 KINYLKNDKDNAI
+1052 
-1065 ESNNANVLVQGSEN
+1065 
-1079 IIEATKGISS
+1079 
-1089 IDKSEVKLQAT
+1089 
-1100 DSNVINAKN
+1100 
-1109 FGIYTKEEGVVN
+1109 
-1121 LNATNANNTV
+1121 
-1131 YIDNGYGI
+1131 
-1139 SSNNSSINI
+1139 
-1148 DSQSGNNSI
+1148 
-1157 EVGQGIAIEANN
+1157 
-1169 GSNISVNANKGQNN
+1169 
-1183 IKASDTAISVNKNN
+1183 
-1197 IDKDIATTSTN
+1197 
-1208 TVIKVTGK
+1208 
-1216 NNIINAVTAIDNIDG
+1216 
-1231 GNVEII
+1231 
-1237 ASENN
+1237 
-1242 SIDGLVNVENK
+1242 
-1253 ANTKIQGKI
+1253 
-1262 NYLKNDKDN
+1262 
-1271 AVESNNANIL
+1271 
-1281 VQGSENIIEAAK
+1281 
-1293 GISSIDKSEVKLQA
+1293 
-1307 TDSNV
+1307 
-1312 INAKNFGI
+1312 
-1320 YTKEEGVVNL
+1320 
-1330 NATNA
+1330 
-1335 NNTVYIDNGYGISS
+1335 
-1349 NNSSINID
+1349 
-1357 SQSGNNSIE
+1357 
-1366 VGQGI
+1366 
-1371 AIEAN
+1371 
-1376 NGSNISV
+1376 
-1383 NANKGQNNIK
+1383 
-1393 ASDTAISVNKN
+1393 
-1404 NIDKDIAT
+1404 
-1412 TSTNTVIKVTGKNN
+1412 
-1426 IINAVT
+1426 
-1432 AIDNIDG
+1432 
-1439 GNVEIIASEN
+1439 
-1449 NSIDGLVN
+1449 
-1457 VENKANTKIQGKVNY
+1457 ENKANTKIQGKVNY

-1492 SENIIEATK
+1492 NENVIEATK

-1517 SNVINA
+1517 SNTINA

-1534 VVNLNATNANNT
+1534 VVNLNTVNADNI
-1546 VYVETGYGISGNDS
+1546 VYVDNGYGISGNNS
-1560 AININSQS
+1560 AINIDSQS
-1568 GNNSIEVTQG
+1568 GNNSIEVAQG
-1578 IAIEANNGSN
+1578 IAVEANNGSN

-1597 NNIKASDIA
+1597 NNIKSSDIA

-1611 NNIDKDIANIST
+1611 NNIDKDIATTST
-1623 DTAVKITGK
+1623 STVVKITGK

-1645 DDGNV
+1645 DSGNV

-1666 KNKANTKIQGK
+1666 ENKANTKIQGKVNYLKNDKDNAIESNNANVLVQGNENVIEATKGISSIDKSEVKLQATDSNTINAKNFGIYTKEEGVVNLNTVNADNIVYVDNGYGISGNNSAINIDSQSGNNSIEVAQGIAVEANNESNISLNANKGQNNIKASDTAISVNKNNIDKDIDTTSTDTVVKIAGKDNIINATTAIDNIDGGNVEIIASENNSINGLVHAENKANTKIQGK

-1708 SQQVALLANNDI
+1708 SQQVALLANNDM

-1757 NDDISGLIIE
+1757 NDDVSGLIID

-1796 YLADLNN
+1796 YLTDLNN

-1823 RWNVVRQSFISKIN
+1823 RWNVVGQSFISKIN

-1965 ENRPGNDI
+1965 ENRPSNNI

-2191 NVHVDGIDSI
+2191 NVHVDDIDSI

-2210 KNFGDNKKNTFY
+2210 RNFGDNKKNTFY

>member
-26 ASQETKN
+26 ASQEIKN

-104 SQGSS
+104 SQGSL

-200 LFNNYGINIK
+200 LFNNYGINVK

-235 YGVYVYDNLNQG
+235 YGIYVYDNLNQG

-255 GDLIINTNDNSSRN
+255 GDLIINTNDNNSRN

-284 ETSVNINSKNNVVNT
+284 ETSVKINSKNNVVNT

-394 NIKLNAL
+394 NINLNAL

-473 QATDSNVI
+473 QAIDSNTI
-481 NAKNFGIYTKEEGVV
+481 NAKEFGIYTKEQGVV
-496 NLNATNANNTVYVET
+496 NLNATNANNTVYVEN
-511 GYGISGND
+511 GYGISGNN

-528 GNNSIEVTQG
+528 GNNSIEVAQG

-558 NIKASDIAISV
+558 NIRSSDTAISV

-576 DIAITSTNTVVKI
+576 DIATTRTDTIVRI
-589 AGKDN
+589 IGKDN
-594 IINATTAID
+594 IINANTAID
-603 NINGG
+603 NIDGG

-621 GLVNVENKANT
+621 GLVHAENKANI
-632 KIQGKINYL
+632 KIQGKVSYL

-646 NAVESNNANIL
+646 NAIESNNANVL
-657 VQGSENI
+657 VQGNENV

-670 ISSID
+670 ISTVNNGI
-675 KSEVKLQA
+675 VNLQA
-683 TDSNVINA
+683 TDSNTIKA
-691 KNFGIYTKEEGV
+691 QEFGIYTKENSQ
-703 VNLNATNAN
+703 VNLNAINVDN
-712 NTVYIDNGYGI
+712 IVYVDNGYGI
-723 SSNNSSINIDSQSG
+723 SGNNSAINIDSQSG
-737 NNSIEVGQGIAIEA
+737 NNSIEVAKGITIEA
-751 NNGSNISVN
+751 NNGSNISLN

-786 AITSTNT
+786 DTTSTDT

-805 ATTAIDNINGGN
+805 ATTAIDNI
-817 VEIIASENN
+817 
-826 SIDGLV
+826 DG
-832 NVENKANTKIQG
+832 
-844 KINYLKND
+844 
-852 KDNAVESNN
+852 
-861 ANILVQGSE
+861 
-870 NIIEAAKG
+870 
-878 ISSIDKSEVKL
+878 
-889 QATDSNVINAK
+889 
-900 NFGIYTKEEGVVNL
+900 
-914 NATNANNTVYID
+914 
-926 NGYGISS
+926 
-933 NNSSINIDSQSGNNS
+933 
-948 IEVGQGI
+948 
-955 AIEANNGSNIS
+955 
-966 VNANKGQNNIKAS
+966 
-979 DTAISVNK
+979 
-987 NNIDKD
+987 
-993 IATTSTNTV
+993 
-1002 VKVTGKNNI
+1002 
-1011 INATTA
+1011 
-1017 IDNIDDGNVEII
+1017 GNVEII

-1041 AENKANTKIQG
+1041 AE
-1052 KINYLKNDKDNAI
+1052 
-1065 ESNNANVLVQGSEN
+1065 
-1079 IIEATKGISS
+1079 
-1089 IDKSEVKLQAT
+1089 
-1100 DSNVINAKN
+1100 
-1109 FGIYTKEEGVVN
+1109 
-1121 LNATNANNTV
+1121 
-1131 YIDNGYGI
+1131 
-1139 SSNNSSINI
+1139 
-1148 DSQSGNNSI
+1148 
-1157 EVGQGIAIEANN
+1157 
-1169 GSNISVNANKGQNN
+1169 
-1183 IKASDTAISVNKNN
+1183 
-1197 IDKDIATTSTN
+1197 
-1208 TVIKVTGK
+1208 
-1216 NNIINAVTAIDNIDG
+1216 
-1231 GNVEII
+1231 
-1237 ASENN
+1237 
-1242 SIDGLVNVENK
+1242 
-1253 ANTKIQGKI
+1253 
-1262 NYLKNDKDN
+1262 
-1271 AVESNNANIL
+1271 
-1281 VQGSENIIEAAK
+1281 
-1293 GISSIDKSEVKLQA
+1293 
-1307 TDSNV
+1307 
-1312 INAKNFGI
+1312 
-1320 YTKEEGVVNL
+1320 
-1330 NATNA
+1330 
-1335 NNTVYIDNGYGISS
+1335 
-1349 NNSSINID
+1349 
-1357 SQSGNNSIE
+1357 
-1366 VGQGI
+1366 
-1371 AIEAN
+1371 
-1376 NGSNISV
+1376 
-1383 NANKGQNNIK
+1383 
-1393 ASDTAISVNKN
+1393 
-1404 NIDKDIAT
+1404 
-1412 TSTNTVIKVTGKNN
+1412 
-1426 IINAVT
+1426 
-1432 AIDNIDG
+1432 
-1439 GNVEIIASEN
+1439 
-1449 NSIDGLVN
+1449 
-1457 VENKANTKIQGKVNY
+1457 
-1472 LKNDKDNA
+1472 
-1480 IESNNAN
+1480 
-1487 VLVQG
+1487 
-1492 SENIIEATK
+1492 
-1501 GISSIDK
+1501 
-1508 SEVKLQATD
+1508 
-1517 SNVINA
+1517 
-1523 KNFGIYTKEEG
+1523 
-1534 VVNLNATNANNT
+1534 
-1546 VYVETGYGISGNDS
+1546 
-1560 AININSQS
+1560 
-1568 GNNSIEVTQG
+1568 
-1578 IAIEANNGSN
+1578 
-1588 ISLNANKGQ
+1588 
-1597 NNIKASDIA
+1597 
-1606 ISVNK
+1606 
-1611 NNIDKDIANIST
+1611 
-1623 DTAVKITGK
+1623 
-1632 DNIINAT
+1632 
-1639 TAIDNI
+1639 
-1645 DDGNV
+1645 
-1650 EIIASENNS
+1650 
-1659 IDGLIHA
+1659 
-1666 KNKANTKIQGK
+1666 NKANTKIQGK

-1708 SQQVALLANNDI
+1708 SQQVALLANNDM

-1757 NDDISGLIIE
+1757 NDDVSGLIID

-1823 RWNVVRQSFISKIN
+1823 RWNVVGQSFISKIN

-1965 ENRPGNDI
+1965 ENRPSNNI

-2062 GYDKLFLRDNGQE
+2062 GYDKLFLKDNGQE

-2191 NVHVDGIDSI
+2191 NVHVDDIDSI

-2210 KNFGDNKKNTFY
+2210 RNFGDNKKNTFY

>member
-1 MKKKLIKRAI
+1 MKKQIIKRAI
-11 FFMISCNMVVFTPTW
+11 FFIVLFNMLVVTPTW

-104 SQGSS
+104 SQGSR

-441 LSSQSNVLAQA
+441 LSSQSDVLAQA

-481 NAKNFGIYTKEEGVV
+481 NAKEFGIYTKEQGVV
-496 NLNATNANNTVYVET
+496 NLNVTNADNTVYVEN
-511 GYGISGND
+511 GYGISGNN
-519 SAININSQS
+519 SVINIDSQL
-528 GNNSIEVTQG
+528 GNNSIEVIQG
-538 IAIEANNGSNISLNA
+538 IAVEANNGSNISL
-553 NKGQN
+553 
-558 NIKASDIAISV
+558 
-569 NKNNIDK
+569 
-576 DIAITSTNTVVKI
+576 
-589 AGKDN
+589 
-594 IINATTAID
+594 
-603 NINGG
+603 
-608 NVEIIASENNSID
+608 
-621 GLVNVENKANT
+621 
-632 KIQGKINYL
+632 
-641 KNDKD
+641 
-646 NAVESNNANIL
+646 
-657 VQGSENI
+657 
-664 IEAAKG
+664 
-670 ISSID
+670 
-675 KSEVKLQA
+675 
-683 TDSNVINA
+683 
-691 KNFGIYTKEEGV
+691 
-703 VNLNATNAN
+703 
-712 NTVYIDNGYGI
+712 
-723 SSNNSSINIDSQSG
+723 
-737 NNSIEVGQGIAIEA
+737 
-751 NNGSNISVN
+751 
-760 ANKGQNNIK
+760 
-769 ASDTAISVNKN
+769 
-780 NIDKDI
+780 
-786 AITSTNT
+786 
-793 VVKIAGKDNIIN
+793 
-805 ATTAIDNINGGN
+805 
-817 VEIIASENN
+817 
-826 SIDGLV
+826 
-832 NVENKANTKIQG
+832 
-844 KINYLKND
+844 
-852 KDNAVESNN
+852 
-861 ANILVQGSE
+861 
-870 NIIEAAKG
+870 
-878 ISSIDKSEVKL
+878 
-889 QATDSNVINAK
+889 
-900 NFGIYTKEEGVVNL
+900 
-914 NATNANNTVYID
+914 
-926 NGYGISS
+926 
-933 NNSSINIDSQSGNNS
+933 
-948 IEVGQGI
+948 
-955 AIEANNGSNIS
+955 
-966 VNANKGQNNIKAS
+966 NANKGQNNIKAS

-993 IATTSTNTV
+993 IATTST
-1002 VKVTGKNNI
+1002 
-1011 INATTA
+1011 
-1017 IDNIDDGNVEII
+1017 D
-1029 ASENNSINGLVH
+1029 
-1041 AENKANTKIQG
+1041 
-1052 KINYLKNDKDNAI
+1052 
-1065 ESNNANVLVQGSEN
+1065 
-1079 IIEATKGISS
+1079 
-1089 IDKSEVKLQAT
+1089 
-1100 DSNVINAKN
+1100 
-1109 FGIYTKEEGVVN
+1109 
-1121 LNATNANNTV
+1121 
-1131 YIDNGYGI
+1131 
-1139 SSNNSSINI
+1139 
-1148 DSQSGNNSI
+1148 
-1157 EVGQGIAIEANN
+1157 
-1169 GSNISVNANKGQNN
+1169 
-1183 IKASDTAISVNKNN
+1183 
-1197 IDKDIATTSTN
+1197 
-1208 TVIKVTGK
+1208 TVI
-1216 NNIINAVTAIDNIDG
+1216 
-1231 GNVEII
+1231 
-1237 ASENN
+1237 
-1242 SIDGLVNVENK
+1242 
-1253 ANTKIQGKI
+1253 
-1262 NYLKNDKDN
+1262 
-1271 AVESNNANIL
+1271 
-1281 VQGSENIIEAAK
+1281 
-1293 GISSIDKSEVKLQA
+1293 
-1307 TDSNV
+1307 
-1312 INAKNFGI
+1312 
-1320 YTKEEGVVNL
+1320 
-1330 NATNA
+1330 
-1335 NNTVYIDNGYGISS
+1335 
-1349 NNSSINID
+1349 
-1357 SQSGNNSIE
+1357 
-1366 VGQGI
+1366 
-1371 AIEAN
+1371 
-1376 NGSNISV
+1376 
-1383 NANKGQNNIK
+1383 
-1393 ASDTAISVNKN
+1393 
-1404 NIDKDIAT
+1404 
-1412 TSTNTVIKVTGKNN
+1412 
-1426 IINAVT
+1426 
-1432 AIDNIDG
+1432 
-1439 GNVEIIASEN
+1439 
-1449 NSIDGLVN
+1449 
-1457 VENKANTKIQGKVNY
+1457 
-1472 LKNDKDNA
+1472 
-1480 IESNNAN
+1480 
-1487 VLVQG
+1487 
-1492 SENIIEATK
+1492 
-1501 GISSIDK
+1501 
-1508 SEVKLQATD
+1508 
-1517 SNVINA
+1517 
-1523 KNFGIYTKEEG
+1523 
-1534 VVNLNATNANNT
+1534 
-1546 VYVETGYGISGNDS
+1546 
-1560 AININSQS
+1560 
-1568 GNNSIEVTQG
+1568 
-1578 IAIEANNGSN
+1578 
-1588 ISLNANKGQ
+1588 
-1597 NNIKASDIA
+1597 
-1606 ISVNK
+1606 
-1611 NNIDKDIANIST
+1611 
-1623 DTAVKITGK
+1623 KITGK

-1666 KNKANTKIQGK
+1666 KNEANTKIQGK

-1708 SQQVALLANNDI
+1708 SQQVALLANNDM

-1726 IITASF
+1726 VITASF

-1757 NDDISGLIIE
+1757 NNDVSGLIIE

-1823 RWNVVRQSFISKIN
+1823 RWNVVGQSFISKIN

-1945 DVNNEENTLYN
+1945 DVNNGENTLYN

-1965 ENRPGNDI
+1965 ENRPGNNT

-2062 GYDKLFLRDNGQE
+2062 GYDKLFFRDNGQE
-2075 RLGLAFDYMKGST
+2075 RLGLAFDYMKGYT

-2176 LAKVTGADYITNQNT
+2176 LAKVTGADYTTNQNT

-2269 TKKDSYAFLDVE
+2269 TKKDSYVFLDVE

-2289 NSYQINGGFY
+2289 NSYQINGGVY

>member
-26 ASQETKN
+26 ASQEIKN

-104 SQGSS
+104 SQGSR

-200 LFNNYGINIK
+200 LFNNYGINVK

-341 TLYLNAKDYNI
+341 TLYLNAKNYNI

-481 NAKNFGIYTKEEGVV
+481 NAKEFGIYTKEQGVV
-496 NLNATNANNTVYVET
+496 SLNATNANNIVYVDGE
-511 GYGISGND
+511 YGISGN
-519 SAININSQS
+519 A
-528 GNNSIEVTQG
+528 
-538 IAIEANNGSNISLNA
+538 
-553 NKGQN
+553 
-558 NIKASDIAISV
+558 
-569 NKNNIDK
+569 
-576 DIAITSTNTVVKI
+576 
-589 AGKDN
+589 
-594 IINATTAID
+594 
-603 NINGG
+603 
-608 NVEIIASENNSID
+608 
-621 GLVNVENKANT
+621 
-632 KIQGKINYL
+632 
-641 KNDKD
+641 
-646 NAVESNNANIL
+646 
-657 VQGSENI
+657 
-664 IEAAKG
+664 
-670 ISSID
+670 
-675 KSEVKLQA
+675 
-683 TDSNVINA
+683 
-691 KNFGIYTKEEGV
+691 
-703 VNLNATNAN
+703 
-712 NTVYIDNGYGI
+712 
-723 SSNNSSINIDSQSG
+723 
-737 NNSIEVGQGIAIEA
+737 
-751 NNGSNISVN
+751 
-760 ANKGQNNIK
+760 
-769 ASDTAISVNKN
+769 
-780 NIDKDI
+780 
-786 AITSTNT
+786 
-793 VVKIAGKDNIIN
+793 
-805 ATTAIDNINGGN
+805 
-817 VEIIASENN
+817 
-826 SIDGLV
+826 
-832 NVENKANTKIQG
+832 
-844 KINYLKND
+844 
-852 KDNAVESNN
+852 
-861 ANILVQGSE
+861 
-870 NIIEAAKG
+870 
-878 ISSIDKSEVKL
+878 
-889 QATDSNVINAK
+889 
-900 NFGIYTKEEGVVNL
+900 
-914 NATNANNTVYID
+914 
-926 NGYGISS
+926 
-933 NNSSINIDSQSGNNS
+933 
-948 IEVGQGI
+948 
-955 AIEANNGSNIS
+955 
-966 VNANKGQNNIKAS
+966 
-979 DTAISVNK
+979 
-987 NNIDKD
+987 
-993 IATTSTNTV
+993 
-1002 VKVTGKNNI
+1002 
-1011 INATTA
+1011 
-1017 IDNIDDGNVEII
+1017 
-1029 ASENNSINGLVH
+1029 
-1041 AENKANTKIQG
+1041 
-1052 KINYLKNDKDNAI
+1052 
-1065 ESNNANVLVQGSEN
+1065 
-1079 IIEATKGISS
+1079 
-1089 IDKSEVKLQAT
+1089 
-1100 DSNVINAKN
+1100 
-1109 FGIYTKEEGVVN
+1109 
-1121 LNATNANNTV
+1121 
-1131 YIDNGYGI
+1131 
-1139 SSNNSSINI
+1139 
-1148 DSQSGNNSI
+1148 
-1157 EVGQGIAIEANN
+1157 
-1169 GSNISVNANKGQNN
+1169 
-1183 IKASDTAISVNKNN
+1183 
-1197 IDKDIATTSTN
+1197 
-1208 TVIKVTGK
+1208 
-1216 NNIINAVTAIDNIDG
+1216 
-1231 GNVEII
+1231 
-1237 ASENN
+1237 
-1242 SIDGLVNVENK
+1242 
-1253 ANTKIQGKI
+1253 
-1262 NYLKNDKDN
+1262 
-1271 AVESNNANIL
+1271 
-1281 VQGSENIIEAAK
+1281 
-1293 GISSIDKSEVKLQA
+1293 
-1307 TDSNV
+1307 
-1312 INAKNFGI
+1312 
-1320 YTKEEGVVNL
+1320 
-1330 NATNA
+1330 
-1335 NNTVYIDNGYGISS
+1335 
-1349 NNSSINID
+1349 
-1357 SQSGNNSIE
+1357 
-1366 VGQGI
+1366 
-1371 AIEAN
+1371 
-1376 NGSNISV
+1376 
-1383 NANKGQNNIK
+1383 
-1393 ASDTAISVNKN
+1393 
-1404 NIDKDIAT
+1404 
-1412 TSTNTVIKVTGKNN
+1412 
-1426 IINAVT
+1426 
-1432 AIDNIDG
+1432 
-1439 GNVEIIASEN
+1439 
-1449 NSIDGLVN
+1449 
-1457 VENKANTKIQGKVNY
+1457 
-1472 LKNDKDNA
+1472 
-1480 IESNNAN
+1480 
-1487 VLVQG
+1487 
-1492 SENIIEATK
+1492 
-1501 GISSIDK
+1501 
-1508 SEVKLQATD
+1508 
-1517 SNVINA
+1517 
-1523 KNFGIYTKEEG
+1523 
-1534 VVNLNATNANNT
+1534 
-1546 VYVETGYGISGNDS
+1546 S

>member
-1 MKKKLIKRAI
+1 
-11 FFMISCNMVVFTPTW
+11 MISCNMVVFTPTW
-26 ASQETKN
+26 ASQEIKN

-104 SQGSS
+104 SQGSR

-174 ENNSALKLDAK
+174 ENNSSLKLDAK

-200 LFNNYGINIK
+200 LFNNYGINVK

-221 MQINSTISGRGFDN
+221 MHINSTISGRGFDN

-352 VTSDY
+352 ITSDY
-357 TGIHVSYADDK
+357 TGIHVSYADSK
-368 QSNITL
+368 KSNITL

-394 NIKLNAL
+394 NINLNAL
-401 NGNNAFTSNYIGI
+401 NGNNVFTSNYIGI

-425 ADKGEN
+425 ANKGEN

-452 NKNIL
+452 NKNVI

-462 ISSIDK
+462 ISSINK

-481 NAKNFGIYTKEEGVV
+481 NAKEFGIYTKEQGEA
-496 NLNATNANNTVYVET
+496 NLNATNANNSVYVEN

-519 SAININSQS
+519 SAINIDSQL
-528 GNNSIEVTQG
+528 GNNSVEVTQG
-538 IAIEANNGSNISLNA
+538 IAIEANNGSNIS
-553 NKGQN
+553 
-558 NIKASDIAISV
+558 I
-569 NKNNIDK
+569 
-576 DIAITSTNTVVKI
+576 
-589 AGKDN
+589 
-594 IINATTAID
+594 
-603 NINGG
+603 
-608 NVEIIASENNSID
+608 
-621 GLVNVENKANT
+621 
-632 KIQGKINYL
+632 
-641 KNDKD
+641 
-646 NAVESNNANIL
+646 
-657 VQGSENI
+657 
-664 IEAAKG
+664 
-670 ISSID
+670 
-675 KSEVKLQA
+675 
-683 TDSNVINA
+683 
-691 KNFGIYTKEEGV
+691 
-703 VNLNATNAN
+703 
-712 NTVYIDNGYGI
+712 
-723 SSNNSSINIDSQSG
+723 
-737 NNSIEVGQGIAIEA
+737 
-751 NNGSNISVN
+751 N

-786 AITSTNT
+786 TTISTDT
-793 VVKIAGKDNIIN
+793 AVKIAGKDNIIN
-805 ATTAIDNINGGN
+805 AT
-817 VEIIASENN
+817 
-826 SIDGLV
+826 
-832 NVENKANTKIQG
+832 
-844 KINYLKND
+844 
-852 KDNAVESNN
+852 
-861 ANILVQGSE
+861 
-870 NIIEAAKG
+870 
-878 ISSIDKSEVKL
+878 
-889 QATDSNVINAK
+889 
-900 NFGIYTKEEGVVNL
+900 
-914 NATNANNTVYID
+914 
-926 NGYGISS
+926 
-933 NNSSINIDSQSGNNS
+933 
-948 IEVGQGI
+948 
-955 AIEANNGSNIS
+955 
-966 VNANKGQNNIKAS
+966 
-979 DTAISVNK
+979 
-987 NNIDKD
+987 
-993 IATTSTNTV
+993 
-1002 VKVTGKNNI
+1002 
-1011 INATTA
+1011 
-1017 IDNIDDGNVEII
+1017 
-1029 ASENNSINGLVH
+1029 
-1041 AENKANTKIQG
+1041 
-1052 KINYLKNDKDNAI
+1052 
-1065 ESNNANVLVQGSEN
+1065 
-1079 IIEATKGISS
+1079 
-1089 IDKSEVKLQAT
+1089 
-1100 DSNVINAKN
+1100 
-1109 FGIYTKEEGVVN
+1109 
-1121 LNATNANNTV
+1121 
-1131 YIDNGYGI
+1131 
-1139 SSNNSSINI
+1139 
-1148 DSQSGNNSI
+1148 
-1157 EVGQGIAIEANN
+1157 
-1169 GSNISVNANKGQNN
+1169 
-1183 IKASDTAISVNKNN
+1183 
-1197 IDKDIATTSTN
+1197 
-1208 TVIKVTGK
+1208 
-1216 NNIINAVTAIDNIDG
+1216 TAIDNIDG

-1271 AVESNNANIL
+1271 A
-1281 VQGSENIIEAAK
+1281 
-1293 GISSIDKSEVKLQA
+1293 
-1307 TDSNV
+1307 
-1312 INAKNFGI
+1312 
-1320 YTKEEGVVNL
+1320 
-1330 NATNA
+1330 
-1335 NNTVYIDNGYGISS
+1335 
-1349 NNSSINID
+1349 
-1357 SQSGNNSIE
+1357 
-1366 VGQGI
+1366 
-1371 AIEAN
+1371 
-1376 NGSNISV
+1376 
-1383 NANKGQNNIK
+1383 
-1393 ASDTAISVNKN
+1393 
-1404 NIDKDIAT
+1404 
-1412 TSTNTVIKVTGKNN
+1412 
-1426 IINAVT
+1426 
-1432 AIDNIDG
+1432 
-1439 GNVEIIASEN
+1439 
-1449 NSIDGLVN
+1449 
-1457 VENKANTKIQGKVNY
+1457 
-1472 LKNDKDNA
+1472 

-1487 VLVQG
+1487 VFVQG

-1568 GNNSIEVTQG
+1568 GNNSIEVAQG
-1578 IAIEANNGSN
+1578 IAIEANNGRN

-1597 NNIKASDIA
+1597 NNIKASDSA

-1611 NNIDKDIANIST
+1611 NNIDKDIATTRT
-1623 DTAVKITGK
+1623 DTIVRIIGK
-1632 DNIINAT
+1632 DNIINAV

-1645 DDGNV
+1645 DGGNV
-1650 EIIASENNS
+1650 EIIARENNS
-1659 IDGLIHA
+1659 IDGLVHA
-1666 KNKANTKIQGK
+1666 ENKANTKIQGK

-1688 IIWADA
+1688 VIWADD
-1694 GTIDITGTSIIQAN
+1694 GNIDIMGTSIIQAN
-1708 SQQVALLANNDI
+1708 SQQVALLANNDM

-1757 NDDISGLIIE
+1757 NDDVSGLIIE

-1788 TGNINDYS
+1788 AGNINDYS

-1803 QNLKQENL
+1803 RNLKQENL

-1823 RWNVVRQSFISKIN
+1823 RWNVVGQSFISKIN

-1847 GYNTENKP
+1847 GYNKENKP

-1884 LNSGTGNYNVILANA
+1884 LNSGIGNYNVILVNA

-1945 DVNNEENTLYN
+1945 DVNNGENTLYN

-1965 ENRPGNDI
+1965 ENRPGNNI

-2062 GYDKLFLRDNGQE
+2062 GYDKLFLRDDGQE
-2075 RLGLAFDYMKGST
+2075 RLGLTFDYMKGST

-2120 ILKWGHLENDFEIA
+2120 IFKWGHLENNFEVFD
-2134 GTKKLNLIKGNYDND
+2134 TEKLNLIKGNYDND
-2149 VFSASA
+2149 VYSASA

-2176 LAKVTGADYITNQNT
+2176 LAKVTGADYTTNQNT

-2210 KNFGDNKKNTFY
+2210 RNFGDNKKNTFY

>member
-104 SQGSS
+104 SQGSR

-200 LFNNYGINIK
+200 LFNNYGINVK

-394 NIKLNAL
+394 NINLNAL

-473 QATDSNVI
+473 QAIDSNTI
-481 NAKNFGIYTKEEGVV
+481 NAKEFGIYTKEQGVV
-496 NLNATNANNTVYVET
+496 NLNATNANNTVYVEN
-511 GYGISGND
+511 GYGISGNN

-528 GNNSIEVTQG
+528 GNNSIEV
-538 IAIEANNGSNISLNA
+538 A
-553 NKGQN
+553 
-558 NIKASDIAISV
+558 
-569 NKNNIDK
+569 
-576 DIAITSTNTVVKI
+576 
-589 AGKDN
+589 
-594 IINATTAID
+594 
-603 NINGG
+603 
-608 NVEIIASENNSID
+608 
-621 GLVNVENKANT
+621 
-632 KIQGKINYL
+632 
-641 KNDKD
+641 
-646 NAVESNNANIL
+646 
-657 VQGSENI
+657 
-664 IEAAKG
+664 
-670 ISSID
+670 
-675 KSEVKLQA
+675 
-683 TDSNVINA
+683 
-691 KNFGIYTKEEGV
+691 
-703 VNLNATNAN
+703 
-712 NTVYIDNGYGI
+712 
-723 SSNNSSINIDSQSG
+723 
-737 NNSIEVGQGIAIEA
+737 QGIAIEA

-769 ASDTAISVNKN
+769 SSDI
-780 NIDKDI
+780 
-786 AITSTNT
+786 
-793 VVKIAGKDNIIN
+793 
-805 ATTAIDNINGGN
+805 
-817 VEIIASENN
+817 
-826 SIDGLV
+826 
-832 NVENKANTKIQG
+832 
-844 KINYLKND
+844 
-852 KDNAVESNN
+852 
-861 ANILVQGSE
+861 
-870 NIIEAAKG
+870 
-878 ISSIDKSEVKL
+878 
-889 QATDSNVINAK
+889 
-900 NFGIYTKEEGVVNL
+900 
-914 NATNANNTVYID
+914 
-926 NGYGISS
+926 
-933 NNSSINIDSQSGNNS
+933 
-948 IEVGQGI
+948 
-955 AIEANNGSNIS
+955 
-966 VNANKGQNNIKAS
+966 
-979 DTAISVNK
+979 AISVNK

-1002 VKVTGKNNI
+1002 VKVTGKDNI
-1011 INATTA
+1011 INAT
-1017 IDNIDDGNVEII
+1017 
-1029 ASENNSINGLVH
+1029 
-1041 AENKANTKIQG
+1041 
-1052 KINYLKNDKDNAI
+1052 
-1065 ESNNANVLVQGSEN
+1065 
-1079 IIEATKGISS
+1079 
-1089 IDKSEVKLQAT
+1089 
-1100 DSNVINAKN
+1100 
-1109 FGIYTKEEGVVN
+1109 
-1121 LNATNANNTV
+1121 
-1131 YIDNGYGI
+1131 
-1139 SSNNSSINI
+1139 
-1148 DSQSGNNSI
+1148 
-1157 EVGQGIAIEANN
+1157 
-1169 GSNISVNANKGQNN
+1169 
-1183 IKASDTAISVNKNN
+1183 
-1197 IDKDIATTSTN
+1197 
-1208 TVIKVTGK
+1208 
-1216 NNIINAVTAIDNIDG
+1216 TAIDNIDG

-1242 SIDGLVNVENK
+1242 SIDGLV
-1253 ANTKIQGKI
+1253 
-1262 NYLKNDKDN
+1262 
-1271 AVESNNANIL
+1271 
-1281 VQGSENIIEAAK
+1281 
-1293 GISSIDKSEVKLQA
+1293 
-1307 TDSNV
+1307 
-1312 INAKNFGI
+1312 
-1320 YTKEEGVVNL
+1320 
-1330 NATNA
+1330 
-1335 NNTVYIDNGYGISS
+1335 
-1349 NNSSINID
+1349 
-1357 SQSGNNSIE
+1357 
-1366 VGQGI
+1366 
-1371 AIEAN
+1371 
-1376 NGSNISV
+1376 
-1383 NANKGQNNIK
+1383 
-1393 ASDTAISVNKN
+1393 
-1404 NIDKDIAT
+1404 
-1412 TSTNTVIKVTGKNN
+1412 
-1426 IINAVT
+1426 
-1432 AIDNIDG
+1432 
-1439 GNVEIIASEN
+1439 
-1449 NSIDGLVN
+1449 
-1457 VENKANTKIQGKVNY
+1457 
-1472 LKNDKDNA
+1472 
-1480 IESNNAN
+1480 
-1487 VLVQG
+1487 
-1492 SENIIEATK
+1492 
-1501 GISSIDK
+1501 
-1508 SEVKLQATD
+1508 
-1517 SNVINA
+1517 
-1523 KNFGIYTKEEG
+1523 
-1534 VVNLNATNANNT
+1534 
-1546 VYVETGYGISGNDS
+1546 
-1560 AININSQS
+1560 
-1568 GNNSIEVTQG
+1568 
-1578 IAIEANNGSN
+1578 
-1588 ISLNANKGQ
+1588 
-1597 NNIKASDIA
+1597 
-1606 ISVNK
+1606 
-1611 NNIDKDIANIST
+1611 
-1623 DTAVKITGK
+1623 
-1632 DNIINAT
+1632 
-1639 TAIDNI
+1639 
-1645 DDGNV
+1645 
-1650 EIIASENNS
+1650 
-1659 IDGLIHA
+1659 HA
-1666 KNKANTKIQGK
+1666 ENKANTKIQGK

-1708 SQQVALLANNDI
+1708 SQQVALLANNDM

-1757 NDDISGLIIE
+1757 NDDVSGLIID

-1823 RWNVVRQSFISKIN
+1823 RWNVVGQSFISKIN

-1965 ENRPGNDI
+1965 ENRPSNNI

-2062 GYDKLFLRDNGQE
+2062 GYDKLFLKDNGQE

-2191 NVHVDGIDSI
+2191 NVHVDDIDSI

-2210 KNFGDNKKNTFY
+2210 RNFGDNKKNTFY